1 MAQTETT
8 VITNNAACEDVYA
21 AILLGQVWDDPELDK
36 TGLNDAAVRAII
48 SHPKYEELRTRYNDL
63 EKAYCKLING
73 DKTVSRASYEVLLTS
88 FKEMAGSMQL
98 RGIDTIDDPYRN
110 GYTNYEYDKLIS
122 NQRGYESKHTYP
134 ESFFKYGNET
144 KSNHLINYIVSFAG
158 YDNYNR
164 GDELIQY
171 NDLKFLADRAMEIVH
186 GRAWRIPNDGLP
198 VTRIIHSEYTDDP
211 VNAFIK
217 IFGKYKLLKKYMI
230 NLHTKMY
237 TTVAVNRVATSIHQ
251 LAVEIMY
258 LNPIRITNDPIMA
271 SFTGDIIFGR
281 YRRGD
286 YINNFFIRD
295 IPDSHPLSYIP
306 KINGDITYKRK
317 TAYDDKRAKLIEK
330 INEANRELGVSEGD
344 ILYQTPSDIPPYP
357 EETTVITGNAPH
369 EDVLSAILLGPV
381 WNERVSF
388 TIAKGN
394 IDDAAVKRIIAHP
407 QYNELRNR
415 YNELEKAWCK
425 IINGD
430 TTITKQDWDGLVS
443 RFKELAGKMERR
455 GTPGEANAIWGIYNY
470 DRLLRKSPAPLEDDW
485 VKPILQYR
493 GGNQRTTI
501 SYIDGTRSYPNK
513 PIDYDGILFEV
524 AYPAEMIVWRNDTVA
539 KRDDTFK
546 VSDEYAADPVNAFVK
561 AFRILVDILPS
572 IKMLHTGEIVTEKT
586 WNRVAEYVNGK
597 VVEQMML
604 QPYPV
609 KKTSPEETFK
619 KYSLFYS
626 GNREQYYNNLVNNT
640 TNNTFL
646 YVAKLRQAITGLD
659 KSAYDEAKA
668 RIVTKIEAV
677 NLGQSNPLYKQDPA
691 DLPAYVDNRPYPIRM
706 PREHRGLPDYDKYFG
721 TNHWDNDLKVVFYYL
736 NGGQNLTSEIVGSTE
751 YARLN
756 AIGLQN
762 SNALASAKPIF
773 ADAIELWRDYHQAIA
788 NNQADVAKAKY
799 KLLIAKVDELI
810 IATGNPTMPA
820 ENGKVLSFSV
830 FLKPY
835 YTPEESLDKANAV
848 PYSISSWSKYFSPW
862 FTDRAGINRRA
873 MFAGNVD
880 GLNYRL
886 DPKNITGKVKALEYN
901 LDYANLGIWFLSF
914 IASDNR
920 DKPLK
925 LTSNYDFTGIK
936 GWVPVTK
943 DKFDEIKTAFSDYI
957 EAVFRDHFGLR
968 DLVSFPRPT
977 SEQINK
983 LAQLADVYGGSPE
996 TVRNFRL
1003 GNFHLTEELVPANF
1017 TPYSRRNEL
1026 NTAAGDLRKAISD
1039 YISTTTPTTAQYNAI
1054 VTEYNRI
1061 KAELATYNDYY
1072 NINRQFE
1079 GKYAITLDRA
1089 NIRLPEK
1096 RGASDNEYNDLLRR
1110 IRDYENQ
1117 ARAGYTT
1124 TNPQNEYRAL
1134 INKRTALVDEIN
1146 TYNRKYNYSATD
1158 GDKYI
1163 NPDIYTPEQPRN
1175 YTADE
1180 QLKVNGLNDR
1190 FLEVRRKLDAYK
1202 RALIPSYFLWND
1214 LNTNDT
1220 WHANTYRNEFLPHQ
1234 NYQGF
1239 QYILDH
1245 YNEWNTRLDN
1255 ISSNTDIPN
1264 IPKLIT
1270 VDKAE
1275 LDAQISEYRRD
1286 LAKHKTATN
1295 NNLYQALVEKYGTL
1309 GAAITSFNRKYQL
1322 DDPRFAVYGD
1332 LKLKPLEEPHENEGF
1347 SPLPQPINVG
1357 KLVQYPFD
1365 PTGVS
1370 KQNHVEEIY
1379 DLTDTN
1385 RNEFNYIIP
1394 RYAPFYAGS
1403 VKVER
1408 LDTEDNQPL
1417 VLEKDHDYYL
1427 GGHFGEMEPYVGGK
1441 QRIESLILFDDRR
1454 ITGRYKVTY
1463 QTLGGSFILDATG
1476 YAAQIANYLVNPLQ
1490 TPWAEIVGR
1499 PVNYPAKPH
1508 GHDVGELVGVQD
1520 LIDAILQL
1528 SAANREIA
1536 RAEAAQASAVADLL
1550 DETAAMRQLSRDT
1563 KANVQNLMNQVQE
1576 KYLEI
1581 KALIRNGNVVGGG
1594 GGGSSSADIDAA
1606 VYRMKNELTL
1616 LFTTM
1621 LNDKADDLSGKV
1633 KARLDAL
1640 SNRLD
1645 NINTVMN
1652 TAIEAKLREKD
1663 YVPYSATVRNR
1674 IDPNGVLRLTADKQ
1688 VGLPATGVN
1697 YLDPTNNAIITTR
1710 KTEIK
1715 RDTVVIRET
1724 ATGNKPVVSRVDD
1737 IHIGADGRTIGLSAT
1752 INNVLGTIS
1761 PPSITTATAV
1771 PVMTTS
1777 AMDIVK
1783 KVKVHTKGEENAP
1796 TNTLGGSKKVI
1807 YSLSS
1812 TDANL
1817 IGKHFFNAE
1826 GWTNVNDDLS
1836 QTTSYILNPA
1846 SSFAFTLKALQE
1858 LDGKIQAAA
1867 KGDFIPTSK
1876 LQSGNGVEAGK
1887 IVVADANKRIAS
1899 VGAINFSNANY
1910 NSDTLGVREGLYTD
1924 RYAAIAYNVMTSH
1937 TDIKYNLVTEFEKLR
1952 DNHRYNT
1959 RINKSGMS
1967 ATVPT
1972 DALKRMAQLPV
1983 YTGSTSEG
1991 YLVDLAKAKALIN
2004 FNSDQLSA
2012 EAVLGA
2018 TALAFKDTS
2027 NKLGD
2032 LERRVS
2038 AATGGRADYIPL
2050 DKIQAVVSDQ
2060 YEVLVADGRKG
2071 TLPSYLQFRDSKAAF
2086 ELRSDGIAVHYANL
2100 VVDDVKVKTSDA
2112 NAYKT
2117 ETFTETLRQADTVRL
2132 ENTER
2137 FAGGQLSNANIDK
2150 LKGYFDTATVVN
2162 LDNKRMFVAT
2172 TTNYGFTDNSTTTS
2186 FYNPGAIDAI
2196 LLGTLK
2202 HVDKRLVT
2210 LSTQYDGFSKS
2221 TSSALSA
2228 VTTKASSLEQ
2238 TTTQLSSRVTELEKG
2253 PTTRALNEVRT
2264 VGNNAQATANQAKS
2278 IADNN
2283 NSRLNTMDQLVSAAT
2298 SDVSRLKSDVN
2309 ALNGRI
2315 PNISIQGNAT
2325 DYATGKIPKFIET
2338 GKLSVSSVQFAV
2350 GSTTKVM
2357 NLSGTDLM
2365 YNGRFR
2371 PQEINLTSDIRK
2383 KENLSVITDALKR
2396 VLTLNGYFYNFKGS
2410 DEESVGLIAQQ
2421 VQKVLPSAVSED
2433 ADGTLSLNYNGIVA
2447 LLVEATREQEVRY
2460 YELLRRVEALEAK
2473 RK

>member
-8 VITNNAACEDVYA
+8 VIT
-21 AILLGQVWDDPELDK
+21 G
-36 TGLNDAAVRAII
+36 DA
-48 SHPKYEELRTRYNDL
+48 
-63 EKAYCKLING
+63 
-73 DKTVSRASYEVLLTS
+73 
-88 FKEMAGSMQL
+88 
-98 RGIDTIDDPYRN
+98 PY
-110 GYTNYEYDKLIS
+110 I
-122 NQRGYESKHTYP
+122 
-134 ESFFKYGNET
+134 
-144 KSNHLINYIVSFAG
+144 
-158 YDNYNR
+158 
-164 GDELIQY
+164 
-171 NDLKFLADRAMEIVH
+171 
-186 GRAWRIPNDGLP
+186 
-198 VTRIIHSEYTDDP
+198 
-211 VNAFIK
+211 
-217 IFGKYKLLKKYMI
+217 
-230 NLHTKMY
+230 
-237 TTVAVNRVATSIHQ
+237 
-251 LAVEIMY
+251 
-258 LNPIRITNDPIMA
+258 
-271 SFTGDIIFGR
+271 
-281 YRRGD
+281 
-286 YINNFFIRD
+286 
-295 IPDSHPLSYIP
+295 
-306 KINGDITYKRK
+306 
-317 TAYDDKRAKLIEK
+317 
-330 INEANRELGVSEGD
+330 
-344 ILYQTPSDIPPYP
+344 
-357 EETTVITGNAPH
+357 
-369 EDVLSAILLGPV
+369 DVLAAILLGPV
-381 WNERVSF
+381 WNNRVGF
-388 TIAKGN
+388 YFNKDG
-394 IDDAAVKRIIAHP
+394 IDDAAVKRIISHP
-407 QYNELRNR
+407 KYNELRDR
-415 YNELEKAWCK
+415 YNEVEKAWCR

-430 TTITKQDWDGLVS
+430 TSITKENWDGLVN
-443 RFKELAGKMERR
+443 RFKELAGRMDRK
-455 GTPGEANAIWGIYNY
+455 GSPGDQNALWGNY
-470 DRLLRKSPAPLEDDW
+470 GYRNLFRKSPAPSGEEW
-485 VKPILQYR
+485 VYPIVQFR
-493 GGNQRTTI
+493 GGNQRTTVN
-501 SYIDGTRSYPNK
+501 YVDGTRDYPGRS
-513 PIDYDGILFEV
+513 IDYGNLYFTVGAVI
-524 AYPAEMIVWRNDTVA
+524 EMIAWRNATVE

-546 VSDEYAADPVNAFVK
+546 ISDEYAADPVNAFVK
-561 AFRILVDILPS
+561 AFNILE
-572 IKMLHTGEIVTEKT
+572 EIVPSLNLLHGSIVTDKA
-586 WNRVAEYVNGK
+586 WNRIAEWVNEK
-597 VVEQMML
+597 VVEQML
-604 QPYPV
+604 LHPYPV
-609 KKTSPEETFK
+609 KKLAPKETLK
-619 KYSLFYS
+619 KYSLLYS
-626 GNREQYYNNLVNNT
+626 GNREQYFNNIVNAASPSNS
-640 TNNTFL
+640 L
-646 YVAKLRQAITGLD
+646 GILAKLRQAVSDLD
-659 KSAYDEAKA
+659 KNAYDTAKA
-668 RIVTKIEAV
+668 HLVAQIEAT
-677 NLGQSNPLYKQDPA
+677 NSAQSNPLYKQDPA

-736 NGGQNLTSEIVGSTE
+736 NGGQNLTSEIVGATE

-848 PYSISSWSKYFSPW
+848 PYSISSWSKYFSPR

-1054 VTEYNRI
+1054 VTEYNRL
-1061 KAELATYNDYY
+1061 KSELATYNDYY

-1079 GKYAITLDRA
+1079 GKYAITMDRA

-1110 IRDYENQ
+1110 VRDYENQ

-1134 INKRTALVDEIN
+1134 INKRTALVDEIS

-1180 QLKVNGLNDR
+1180 QLKINGLNDR

-1264 IPKLIT
+1264 IPKLIA

-1322 DDPRFAVYGD
+1322 DDPRFAVYSD
-1332 LKLKPLEEPHENEGF
+1332 LKLKPLEEPRENEGF

-1536 RAEAAQASAVADLL
+1536 RAEAVQASAVADLL

-1663 YVPYSATVRNR
+1663 YVPYSATVRNQ
-1674 IDPNGVLRLTADKQ
+1674 INANGVLRLTADKQ

-1771 PVMTTS
+1771 PAMTTS

-1899 VGAINFSNANY
+1899 VGAINFSNADY

-1967 ATVPT
+1967 VTVPT

-1983 YTGSTSEG
+1983 YTGSTNEG
-1991 YLVDLAKAKALIN
+1991 YLVDPAKAKALIN

-2032 LERRVS
+2032 LERRVN

-2050 DKIQAVVSDQ
+2050 EKIQAVVSDQ

-2100 VVDDVKVKTSDA
+2100 VVDDVKVKASDA

-2117 ETFTETLRQADTVRL
+2117 KTFTETLRQADTVRL
-2132 ENTER
+2132 ENSER

-2150 LKGYFDTATVVN
+2150 LKGYFDAATVVN

-2253 PTTRALNEVRT
+2253 PTTRALNEVRA
-2264 VGNNAQATANQAKS
+2264 VGNSAQATANQAKS

-2283 NSRLNTMDQLVSAAT
+2283 NSRLNAMDQLVSAAT

-2325 DYATGKIPKFIET
+2325 DYGTGKLPKFIES

>member
-8 VITNNAACEDVYA
+8 VIT
-21 AILLGQVWDDPELDK
+21 G
-36 TGLNDAAVRAII
+36 DA
-48 SHPKYEELRTRYNDL
+48 N
-63 EKAYCKLING
+63 
-73 DKTVSRASYEVLLTS
+73 
-88 FKEMAGSMQL
+88 
-98 RGIDTIDDPYRN
+98 
-110 GYTNYEYDKLIS
+110 
-122 NQRGYESKHTYP
+122 
-134 ESFFKYGNET
+134 
-144 KSNHLINYIVSFAG
+144 
-158 YDNYNR
+158 YDN
-164 GDELIQY
+164 
-171 NDLKFLADRAMEIVH
+171 
-186 GRAWRIPNDGLP
+186 
-198 VTRIIHSEYTDDP
+198 
-211 VNAFIK
+211 
-217 IFGKYKLLKKYMI
+217 
-230 NLHTKMY
+230 
-237 TTVAVNRVATSIHQ
+237 
-251 LAVEIMY
+251 
-258 LNPIRITNDPIMA
+258 
-271 SFTGDIIFGR
+271 
-281 YRRGD
+281 
-286 YINNFFIRD
+286 
-295 IPDSHPLSYIP
+295 
-306 KINGDITYKRK
+306 
-317 TAYDDKRAKLIEK
+317 
-330 INEANRELGVSEGD
+330 
-344 ILYQTPSDIPPYP
+344 
-357 EETTVITGNAPH
+357 
-369 EDVLSAILLGPV
+369 VLTAILLGPV
-381 WNERVSF
+381 WDERPAF
-388 TIAKGN
+388 KFNKDN
-394 IDDAAVKRIIAHP
+394 IDDAVVRNIIAHP
-407 QYNELRNR
+407 KYNELRNR
-415 YNELEKAWCK
+415 YNEMEKAWCK

-430 TTITKQDWDGLVS
+430 TTVTQQKWTELVNA
-443 RFKELAGKMERR
+443 FKEMASKMERP
-455 GTPGEANAIWGIYNY
+455 GTPGDVNAIWSIYSYN
-470 DRLLRKSPAPLEDDW
+470 DTQNKSPAPASDDW
-485 VKPILQYR
+485 VNPIVKYR
-493 GGNQRTTI
+493 GGYNNRMIHIMSGASEYPDRTIEYNNLTFHADRI
-501 SYIDGTRSYPNK
+501 PEI
-513 PIDYDGILFEV
+513 
-524 AYPAEMIVWRNDTVA
+524 IVWRNSIVA
-539 KRDDTFK
+539 KRDSIFK
-546 VSDEYAADPVNAFVK
+546 ISDEYAADPVNAFVK
-561 AFRILVDILPS
+561 SFRLLNDAVPAIQ
-572 IKMLHTGEIVTEKT
+572 MLHNGSLVTDKA

-597 VVEQMML
+597 LTEGML
-604 QPYPV
+604 LHPYPV
-609 KKTSPEETFK
+609 KKDNPKEILK
-619 KYSLFYS
+619 KYALFDSISKEPYHS
-626 GNREQYYNNLVNNT
+626 HLI
-640 TNNTFL
+640 TNDVGTPL
-646 YVAKLRQAITGLD
+646 TDVRRLRKAIEDHD
-659 KSAYDEAKA
+659 KSAYDKVKA
-668 RIVTKIEAV
+668 SLVSFIEL
-677 NLGQSNPLYKQDPA
+677 NNSGRSDPLFREGPA
-691 DLPAYVDNRPYPIRM
+691 DLPPYADPRPYPTIM

-848 PYSISSWSKYFSPW
+848 PYSISSWSKYFSPR

-1054 VTEYNRI
+1054 VTEYNRL

-1096 RGASDNEYNDLLRR
+1096 RGASDNEYDDLLRR

-1163 NPDIYTPEQPRN
+1163 NPDIYTPEQPRSF
-1175 YTADE
+1175 TAEE
-1180 QLKVNGLNDR
+1180 QLKINGLNDR

-1220 WHANTYRNEFLPHQ
+1220 WHANTYRNEFLTHQ

-1264 IPKLIT
+1264 IPKLIA

-1322 DDPRFAVYGD
+1322 DDPRFAVYSD
-1332 LKLKPLEEPHENEGF
+1332 LKLKPLEEPRENEGF

-1394 RYAPFYAGS
+1394 RYAPFYSNS
-1403 VKVER
+1403 VKIER

-1476 YAAQIANYLVNPLQ
+1476 YATQIANYLVNPLQ

-1499 PVNYPAKPH
+1499 PVNYPVKPH

-1536 RAEAAQASAVADLL
+1536 RAEAAQVSAVADLL

-1652 TAIEAKLREKD
+1652 TAIEAKLKEKD
-1663 YVPYSATVRNR
+1663 YVPYSATVRNQ
-1674 IDPNGVLRLTADKQ
+1674 INANGVLRLTTDKQ

-1724 ATGNKPVVSRVDD
+1724 AASNKPVVSRVDD

-1771 PVMTTS
+1771 PAMTTS

-1858 LDGKIQAAA
+1858 LDTKIQAAA

-1899 VGAINFSNANY
+1899 VGAINFTNADY
-1910 NSDTLGVREGLYTD
+1910 NNDTFGIAQGLYTPK
-1924 RYAAIAYNVMTSH
+1924 YAATEYNVMNGQSTF
-1937 TDIKYNLVTEFEKLR
+1937 KYNLVTEFEKLR
-1952 DNHRYNT
+1952 DSNSYNT

-1983 YTGSTSEG
+1983 YTGSTNEG
-1991 YLVDLAKAKALIN
+1991 YLVDPAKAKALIN

-2032 LERRVS
+2032 LERRVNT
-2038 AATGGRADYIPL
+2038 ATGGRGDYIPL
-2050 DKIQAVVSDQ
+2050 DKVQAVVSDQ

-2071 TLPSYLQFRDSKAAF
+2071 TLPNYLQFRDSKAAF

-2100 VVDDVKVKTSDA
+2100 IVDDVKVKTSDA

-2117 ETFTETLRQADTVRL
+2117 KTFTETLRQADTVRL

-2162 LDNKRMFVAT
+2162 LDDKRMFVAT

-2253 PTTRALNEVRT
+2253 PTTQALNEVRKI
-2264 VGNNAQATANQAKS
+2264 GNNAQATANQAKS

-2338 GKLSVSSVQFAV
+2338 GKLSVSSVQFAA

-2396 VLTLNGYFYNFKGS
+2396 LLTLNGYFYNFKGS

-2447 LLVEATREQEVRY
+2447 LLVEATREQEARY

>member
-8 VITNNAACEDVYA
+8 VIT
-21 AILLGQVWDDPELDK
+21 G
-36 TGLNDAAVRAII
+36 DA
-48 SHPKYEELRTRYNDL
+48 
-63 EKAYCKLING
+63 
-73 DKTVSRASYEVLLTS
+73 
-88 FKEMAGSMQL
+88 
-98 RGIDTIDDPYRN
+98 PY
-110 GYTNYEYDKLIS
+110 I
-122 NQRGYESKHTYP
+122 
-134 ESFFKYGNET
+134 
-144 KSNHLINYIVSFAG
+144 
-158 YDNYNR
+158 
-164 GDELIQY
+164 
-171 NDLKFLADRAMEIVH
+171 
-186 GRAWRIPNDGLP
+186 
-198 VTRIIHSEYTDDP
+198 
-211 VNAFIK
+211 
-217 IFGKYKLLKKYMI
+217 
-230 NLHTKMY
+230 
-237 TTVAVNRVATSIHQ
+237 
-251 LAVEIMY
+251 
-258 LNPIRITNDPIMA
+258 
-271 SFTGDIIFGR
+271 
-281 YRRGD
+281 
-286 YINNFFIRD
+286 
-295 IPDSHPLSYIP
+295 
-306 KINGDITYKRK
+306 
-317 TAYDDKRAKLIEK
+317 
-330 INEANRELGVSEGD
+330 
-344 ILYQTPSDIPPYP
+344 
-357 EETTVITGNAPH
+357 
-369 EDVLSAILLGPV
+369 DVLAAILLGPV
-381 WNERVSF
+381 WNNRVGF
-388 TIAKGN
+388 YFNKDE
-394 IDDAAVKRIIAHP
+394 IDDAAVKRIISHP
-407 QYNELRNR
+407 KYNELRDR
-415 YNELEKAWCK
+415 YNEVEKAWCR

-430 TTITKQDWDGLVS
+430 TSITKENWDGLVN
-443 RFKELAGKMERR
+443 RFKELAGRMDRK
-455 GTPGEANAIWGIYNY
+455 GYPGDQNAFWVNCDYRN
-470 DRLLRKSPAPLEDDW
+470 LFRKSPAPSGEEW
-485 VKPILQYR
+485 VYSIVQYR
-493 GGNQRTTI
+493 GGNQRTTVN
-501 SYIDGTRSYPNK
+501 YVDGTRNYPGIS
-513 PIDYDGILFEV
+513 IDYGNLDFTVNVVI
-524 AYPAEMIVWRNDTVA
+524 EMIAWRNATVE

-546 VSDEYAADPVNAFVK
+546 ISDEYAADPVNAFVK
-561 AFRILVDILPS
+561 AFNILE
-572 IKMLHTGEIVTEKT
+572 EIVPSLNLLHGSIVTDKA
-586 WNRVAEYVNGK
+586 WNRIAEWVNEK
-597 VVEQMML
+597 VVEQML
-604 QPYPV
+604 LHPYPV
-609 KKTSPEETFK
+609 KKLAPKETLK
-619 KYSLFYS
+619 KYSLLYS
-626 GNREQYYNNLVNNT
+626 GNREQYFNNIVNAASPGNS
-640 TNNTFL
+640 L
-646 YVAKLRQAITGLD
+646 GILAKLRQAVSDLD
-659 KSAYDEAKA
+659 KNAYDTAKA
-668 RIVTKIEAV
+668 RLVAQIEAT
-677 NLGQSNPLYKQDPA
+677 NSAQSNPLYKQDPA

-848 PYSISSWSKYFSPW
+848 PYSISNWSKYFSPR
-862 FTDRAGINRRA
+862 FTDRAGINRRT

-957 EAVFRDHFGLR
+957 EATFRDHFGLR

-1026 NTAAGDLRKAISD
+1026 NTAVGDLRKAISD

-1054 VTEYNRI
+1054 VTEYNRL

-1079 GKYAITLDRA
+1079 GKYAITMDRA

-1180 QLKVNGLNDR
+1180 QLKINGLNDR

-1255 ISSNTDIPN
+1255 ISSNMDIPN
-1264 IPKLIT
+1264 IPKLIA

-1286 LAKHKTATN
+1286 LAKHKTTTN

-1322 DDPRFAVYGD
+1322 DDPRFAVYSD

-1476 YAAQIANYLVNPLQ
+1476 YATQIANYLVNPLQ

-1508 GHDVGELVGVQD
+1508 GHDAGELVGVQD

-1645 NINTVMN
+1645 NINAVMN

-1663 YVPYSATVRNR
+1663 YVPYSATIRNR

-1697 YLDPTNNAIITTR
+1697 YLDPNNSSVVTTR
-1710 KTEIK
+1710 NTEV
-1715 RDTVVIRET
+1715 TPNNVIVSET
-1724 ATGNKPVVSRVDD
+1724 AAGNKPVINRVNDVRLGSTGRVISVS
-1737 IHIGADGRTIGLSAT
+1737 
-1752 INNVLGTIS
+1752 GTIDNLARLS
-1761 PPSITTATAV
+1761 ETPSITTATSV
-1771 PVMTTS
+1771 PAMVTS
-1777 AMDIVK
+1777 AMDIIK
-1783 KVKVHTKGEENAP
+1783 KVKVHTKGEESAP
-1796 TNTLGGSKKVI
+1796 TNTLGGNKKVV

-1812 TDANL
+1812 TDTNL
-1817 IGKHFFNAE
+1817 ISKHFFNSE
-1826 GWTNVNDDLS
+1826 IFVTVNEDGS
-1836 QTTSYILNPA
+1836 TTSGYGLNQT
-1846 SSFAFTLKALQE
+1846 SSFAFTVKALQE
-1858 LDGKIQAAA
+1858 LDTKIQAAA
-1867 KGDFIPTSK
+1867 RGDFIPTAK
-1876 LQSGNGVEAGK
+1876 LPSGDVTEAGK
-1887 IVVADANKRIAS
+1887 IVVADANKKIKS

-1910 NSDTLGVREGLYTD
+1910 NSDMFGIAQGLYTPK
-1924 RYAAIAYNVMTSH
+1924 YAATEYNVMDGQSTF
-1937 TDIKYNLVTEFEKLR
+1937 KYNLVTEFEKLR
-1952 DNHRYNT
+1952 DSNSYNT

-1967 ATVPT
+1967 PTVPT

-1991 YLVDLAKAKALIN
+1991 YLVDLAEAKELTN

-2012 EAVLGA
+2012 ESLLGA
-2018 TALAFKDTS
+2018 TALAFKDTN

-2032 LERRVS
+2032 LERRVN

-2050 DKIQAVVSDQ
+2050 EKIQAVVSDQ

-2071 TLPSYLQFRDSKAAF
+2071 TLPNYLQFRDSKVAF

-2117 ETFTETLRQADTVRL
+2117 KTFTETLRQADTVRL

-2162 LDNKRMFVAT
+2162 VDDKRMFVAT

-2253 PTTRALNEVRT
+2253 PTTQALNEVRA
-2264 VGNNAQATANQAKS
+2264 VGNSAQATANQAKS

-2283 NSRLNTMDQLVSAAT
+2283 NSRLNAMDKLVSTAT
-2298 SDVSRLKSDVN
+2298 SDVARLKSDVN
-2309 ALNGRI
+2309 SLNGRI
-2315 PNISIQGNAT
+2315 PNISVQSNAT
-2325 DYATGKIPKFIET
+2325 DYGTGKLPKFIES

>member
-8 VITNNAACEDVYA
+8 VITGNA
-21 AILLGQVWDDPELDK
+21 
-36 TGLNDAAVRAII
+36 N
-48 SHPKYEELRTRYNDL
+48 
-63 EKAYCKLING
+63 
-73 DKTVSRASYEVLLTS
+73 
-88 FKEMAGSMQL
+88 
-98 RGIDTIDDPYRN
+98 
-110 GYTNYEYDKLIS
+110 
-122 NQRGYESKHTYP
+122 
-134 ESFFKYGNET
+134 
-144 KSNHLINYIVSFAG
+144 
-158 YDNYNR
+158 
-164 GDELIQY
+164 
-171 NDLKFLADRAMEIVH
+171 
-186 GRAWRIPNDGLP
+186 
-198 VTRIIHSEYTDDP
+198 
-211 VNAFIK
+211 
-217 IFGKYKLLKKYMI
+217 
-230 NLHTKMY
+230 
-237 TTVAVNRVATSIHQ
+237 
-251 LAVEIMY
+251 
-258 LNPIRITNDPIMA
+258 
-271 SFTGDIIFGR
+271 
-281 YRRGD
+281 
-286 YINNFFIRD
+286 
-295 IPDSHPLSYIP
+295 
-306 KINGDITYKRK
+306 
-317 TAYDDKRAKLIEK
+317 YDD
-330 INEANRELGVSEGD
+330 
-344 ILYQTPSDIPPYP
+344 
-357 EETTVITGNAPH
+357 
-369 EDVLSAILLGPV
+369 VLTAILLGPV
-381 WNERVSF
+381 WDERPSF
-388 TIAKGN
+388 HFGKYN
-394 IDDAAVKRIIAHP
+394 ISDITVRDIIAHP
-407 QYNELRNR
+407 KYNELRNR
-415 YNELEKAWCK
+415 YNEVEKAWCK
-425 IINGD
+425 LVNGD
-430 TTITKQDWDGLVS
+430 TSITKQKWDGLINS
-443 RFKELAGKMERR
+443 FKELAGKMERR
-455 GTPGEANAIWGIYNY
+455 GAAGDANDLWGIYNY
-470 DRLLRKSPAPLEDDW
+470 NHLQGKSPAPEGESW
-485 VKPILQYR
+485 VDPIVKYR
-493 GGNQRTTI
+493 GSSNRRAIHLTDGMEPYPSDTI
-501 SYIDGTRSYPNK
+501 
-513 PIDYDGILFEV
+513 
-524 AYPAEMIVWRNDTVA
+524 AYNSIQFDALRVPEIIAWRNNIIA

-546 VSDEYAADPVNAFVK
+546 ISDEYAADPVNAFVK
-561 AFRILVDILPS
+561 SFRLFNDAVSATKLLCNGS
-572 IKMLHTGEIVTEKT
+572 IVTDKA
-586 WNRVAEYVNGK
+586 WNRIAEYVNGK
-597 VVEQMML
+597 LTETML
-604 QPYPV
+604 LHPYPV
-609 KKTSPEETFK
+609 KKDNPKEILK
-619 KYSLFYS
+619 KYAMFSS
-626 GNREQYYNNLVNNT
+626 DTREGYHDLVIARDNGTPLT
-640 TNNTFL
+640 T
-646 YVAKLRQAITGLD
+646 VRKLHQAITDLD
-659 KSAYDEAKA
+659 KNAYDSNKAKL
-668 RIVTKIEAV
+668 VSLIEL
-677 NLGQSNPLYKQDPA
+677 NNSGRSDPLFREDPV
-691 DLPAYVDNRPYPIRM
+691 DLPAYVDSRPYPIQM

-736 NGGQNLTSEIVGSTE
+736 NGGQNLTSEIVGATE

-788 NNQADVAKAKY
+788 NNQADIAKAKY

-835 YTPEESLDKANAV
+835 YTPEESLDKANAE
-848 PYSISSWSKYFSPW
+848 PWASSRWSKYFT
-862 FTDRAGINRRA
+862 FQFDDKAGITHRT
-873 MFAGNVD
+873 MFAGSAD

-886 DPKNITGKVKALEYN
+886 DPKDITGKARALEYS

-914 IASDNR
+914 IAADNR

-943 DKFDEIKTAFSDYI
+943 DKFDEIKAAFIDYI

-968 DLVSFPRPT
+968 SLITFQRPT
-977 SEQINK
+977 NEQTNR
-983 LAQLADVYGGSPE
+983 LARLADVRGGSPE
-996 TVRNFRL
+996 TVQDFRNS
-1003 GNFHLTEELVPANF
+1003 NFHLTSELVPANF
-1017 TPYSRRNEL
+1017 TPYSRRSEL

-1054 VTEYNRI
+1054 VTEYNRL

-1079 GKYAITLDRA
+1079 GKYAITMDRA

-1110 IRDYENQ
+1110 VRDYENQ

-1124 TNPQNEYRAL
+1124 ANPQNEYRAL

-1163 NPDIYTPEQPRN
+1163 NPDIYTPEQPRSF
-1175 YTADE
+1175 TAEE
-1180 QLKVNGLNDR
+1180 QLKINGLNDR

-1214 LNTNDT
+1214 LNANDT
-1220 WHANTYRNEFLPHQ
+1220 WHANTYRNEFLTHQ

-1264 IPKLIT
+1264 IPKLIA
-1270 VDKAE
+1270 VDKAG
-1275 LDAQISEYRRD
+1275 LDAQISKYRRD

-1295 NNLYQALVEKYGTL
+1295 NNLYQALVDKYGTL
-1309 GAAITSFNRKYQL
+1309 GAAITNFNRKYQL
-1322 DDPRFAVYGD
+1322 DDPRFAVYSD
-1332 LKLKPLEEPHENEGF
+1332 LKLRALEEPRENEGF

-1365 PTGVS
+1365 PTGIS

-1476 YAAQIANYLVNPLQ
+1476 YATQIANYLVNPLQ

-1536 RAEAAQASAVADLL
+1536 KAEAAQASAVADLL

-1621 LNDKADDLSGKV
+1621 LNDKADDLVGKV

-1652 TAIEAKLREKD
+1652 TAIEAKLKEKD
-1663 YVPYSATVRNR
+1663 YVPYSATVRNQ
-1674 IDPNGVLRLTADKQ
+1674 ISANGVLRLTADKQ

-1737 IHIGADGRTIGLSAT
+1737 VHIGADGNAIGLSTT
-1752 INNVLGTIS
+1752 INNVLGTIA

-1771 PVMTTS
+1771 PAMTTS

-1783 KVKVHTKGEENAP
+1783 KVKVHTKGEESAP
-1796 TNTLGGSKKVI
+1796 ANTLGGSKKVI

-1826 GWTNVNDDLS
+1826 GWVNVNDDLS

-1867 KGDFIPTSK
+1867 KGDFIPTSR
-1876 LQSGNGVEAGK
+1876 LQSGNGIEAGK
-1887 IVVADANKRIAS
+1887 IVVADANKKISS
-1899 VGAINFSNANY
+1899 VGAINFTNAEY

-1924 RYAAIAYNVMTSH
+1924 KYAATAYNVMTNR
-1937 TDIKYNLVTEFEKLR
+1937 TDLKYNLVTEFEKLR
-1952 DNHRYNT
+1952 DNHSYNT

-1991 YLVDLAKAKALIN
+1991 YLVDLAKAKELIH
-2004 FNSDQLSA
+2004 FNNDQLST
-2012 EAVLGA
+2012 ESVLGA
-2018 TALAFKDTS
+2018 TALAFKDTN

-2032 LERRVS
+2032 LERRVN

-2050 DKIQAVVSDQ
+2050 EKIQAVVSDQ

-2071 TLPSYLQFRDSKAAF
+2071 TLPNYLQFRDSKAAF

-2100 VVDDVKVKTSDA
+2100 VVDDVKVKASDA

-2117 ETFTETLRQADTVRL
+2117 KTFTETLRQADTVRL

-2137 FAGGQLSNANIDK
+2137 FAGDQLSNANIDK

-2162 LDNKRMFVAT
+2162 VDDKRMFVAT
-2172 TTNYGFTDNSTTTS
+2172 TTNYGFTNNDSSTS

-2202 HVDKRLVT
+2202 HVDKRLTT

-2221 TSSALSA
+2221 TSTALGS
-2228 VTTKASSLEQ
+2228 VTAKASSLEQ

-2253 PTTRALNEVRT
+2253 PTTAALNKVRT
-2264 VGNNAQATANQAKS
+2264 VGNDAQATANQAKS

-2283 NSRLNTMDQLVSAAT
+2283 NSRLNAMDKLVSAAT
-2298 SDVSRLKSDVN
+2298 SDVARLKSDVN
-2309 ALNGRI
+2309 SLNGRI

-2460 YELLRRVEALEAK
+2460 YELLHRVEALEAK

>member
-8 VITNNAACEDVYA
+8 VITGNA
-21 AILLGQVWDDPELDK
+21 
-36 TGLNDAAVRAII
+36 N
-48 SHPKYEELRTRYNDL
+48 
-63 EKAYCKLING
+63 
-73 DKTVSRASYEVLLTS
+73 
-88 FKEMAGSMQL
+88 
-98 RGIDTIDDPYRN
+98 
-110 GYTNYEYDKLIS
+110 
-122 NQRGYESKHTYP
+122 
-134 ESFFKYGNET
+134 
-144 KSNHLINYIVSFAG
+144 
-158 YDNYNR
+158 
-164 GDELIQY
+164 
-171 NDLKFLADRAMEIVH
+171 
-186 GRAWRIPNDGLP
+186 
-198 VTRIIHSEYTDDP
+198 
-211 VNAFIK
+211 
-217 IFGKYKLLKKYMI
+217 
-230 NLHTKMY
+230 
-237 TTVAVNRVATSIHQ
+237 
-251 LAVEIMY
+251 
-258 LNPIRITNDPIMA
+258 
-271 SFTGDIIFGR
+271 
-281 YRRGD
+281 
-286 YINNFFIRD
+286 
-295 IPDSHPLSYIP
+295 
-306 KINGDITYKRK
+306 
-317 TAYDDKRAKLIEK
+317 YDD
-330 INEANRELGVSEGD
+330 
-344 ILYQTPSDIPPYP
+344 
-357 EETTVITGNAPH
+357 
-369 EDVLSAILLGPV
+369 VLVAILLGPV
-381 WNERVSF
+381 WDERPSF
-388 TIAKGN
+388 HFGKYNISDIAVR
-394 IDDAAVKRIIAHP
+394 DIIAHP
-407 QYNELRNR
+407 KYNELRNR
-415 YNELEKAWCK
+415 YNEVEKAWCK
-425 IINGD
+425 LINGD
-430 TTITKQDWDGLVS
+430 TSITKQKWDELVNS
-443 RFKELAGKMERR
+443 FKELAGKMERR
-455 GTPGEANAIWGIYNY
+455 GVPGEANDLWGIYNY
-470 DRLLRKSPAPLEDDW
+470 YHLQDKSPAPEGESW
-485 VKPILQYR
+485 VDPIVKYR
-493 GGNQRTTI
+493 GSSNRRAIHLTDGMEQYPSDTI
-501 SYIDGTRSYPNK
+501 
-513 PIDYDGILFEV
+513 
-524 AYPAEMIVWRNDTVA
+524 AYNSIQFDALRVPEIIIWRNNIIA
-539 KRDDTFK
+539 KRDNTFK

-561 AFRILVDILPS
+561 SFRLLNDAISATKILHDGSV
-572 IKMLHTGEIVTEKT
+572 VTDKA
-586 WNRVAEYVNGK
+586 WNRIAEYVNNK
-597 VVEQMML
+597 LTETML
-604 QPYPV
+604 LHPYPV
-609 KKTSPEETFK
+609 KKDNPKETLKRYAMF
-619 KYSLFYS
+619 SLDT
-626 GNREQYYNNLVNNT
+626 REGYHNLVIARDNGTPLT
-640 TNNTFL
+640 T
-646 YVAKLRQAITGLD
+646 VRKLRQAITDLD
-659 KSAYDEAKA
+659 KNAYDSNKA
-668 RIVTKIEAV
+668 ELVSFIEL
-677 NLGQSNPLYKQDPA
+677 NNGGRSDPLFREDPA
-691 DLPAYVDNRPYPIRM
+691 DLPAYVDSRPYPIQM

-788 NNQADVAKAKY
+788 NNQADIAKAKY

-835 YTPEESLDKANAV
+835 YTPEESLDKANAE
-848 PYSISSWSKYFSPW
+848 PWSSARWSKYFTSQ
-862 FTDRAGINRRA
+862 FDDKAGINRRT
-873 MFAGNVD
+873 MFAGSAD
-880 GLNYRL
+880 GLNYKL
-886 DPKNITGKVKALEYN
+886 DPKDIAGKARALEYN

-914 IASDNR
+914 IAADNR

-943 DKFDEIKTAFSDYI
+943 DKFDEIKSAFIDYI

-968 DLVSFPRPT
+968 GLVTFARPT
-977 SEQINK
+977 AEQTNK
-983 LAQLADVYGGSPE
+983 LAQLADVRGGSPE
-996 TVRNFRL
+996 TVRDFRY
-1003 GNFHLTEELVPANF
+1003 GNFHLTSELVPANF
-1017 TPYSRRNEL
+1017 TPYGRRSEL

-1054 VTEYNRI
+1054 VTEYNRL

-1072 NINRQFE
+1072 NTNRQFE
-1079 GKYAITLDRA
+1079 GKYAITMDRA

-1180 QLKVNGLNDR
+1180 QLKINGLNDH

-1264 IPKLIT
+1264 IPKLIA

-1275 LDAQISEYRRD
+1275 LDTQISEYRRD
-1286 LAKHKTATN
+1286 LAKHKAATN
-1295 NNLYQALVEKYGTL
+1295 NNLYQALVDKYGTL
-1309 GAAITSFNRKYQL
+1309 GAAITNFNRKYQL
-1322 DDPRFAVYGD
+1322 DDPRFAVYSD
-1332 LKLKPLEEPHENEGF
+1332 LKLKPLEEPRENEGF

-1394 RYAPFYAGS
+1394 RYAPFYSSS
-1403 VKVER
+1403 VKIER

-1476 YAAQIANYLVNPLQ
+1476 YATQIANYLVNPLQ

-1499 PVNYPAKPH
+1499 PVNYPVKPH

-1536 RAEAAQASAVADLL
+1536 KAEAAQASAVADLL

-1674 IDPNGVLRLTADKQ
+1674 IDPNGVLRLTVDKQ

-1697 YLDPTNNAIITTR
+1697 YLDPNNSSVVTTR
-1710 KTEIK
+1710 NTEV
-1715 RDTVVIRET
+1715 TPNSVIVSET
-1724 ATGNKPVVSRVDD
+1724 AAGNKPVINRVNDVRLGSTGRVISVS
-1737 IHIGADGRTIGLSAT
+1737 
-1752 INNVLGTIS
+1752 GTIDNLARLS
-1761 PPSITTATAV
+1761 ETPSITTATSV
-1771 PVMTTS
+1771 PAMVTS
-1777 AMDIVK
+1777 AMDIVN
-1783 KVKVHTKGEENAP
+1783 KVKVHTKGEESAP

-1812 TDANL
+1812 TDTNL
-1817 IGKHFFNAE
+1817 ISKHFFNSE
-1826 GWTNVNDDLS
+1826 SVVTVNEDGSTTPGYGLN
-1836 QTTSYILNPA
+1836 QT
-1846 SSFAFTLKALQE
+1846 SSFAFTVKALQE
-1858 LDGKIQAAA
+1858 LDTKIQAAA
-1867 KGDFIPTSK
+1867 RGDFIPTAK
-1876 LQSGNGVEAGK
+1876 LPSSDATEAGK
-1887 IVVADANKRIAS
+1887 IVVADANKKIKS
-1899 VGAINFSNANY
+1899 VGAINFSNASY
-1910 NSDTLGVREGLYTD
+1910 NSDTFGVAQGLYTPK
-1924 RYAAIAYNVMTSH
+1924 YASAEYNVMNGQS
-1937 TDIKYNLVTEFEKLR
+1937 IFKYNLVTEFEKLR
-1952 DNHRYNT
+1952 DNNSYNT

-1967 ATVPT
+1967 ATAPT
-1972 DALKRMAQLPV
+1972 DALKHMAQLPV

-1991 YLVDLAKAKALIN
+1991 YLVDLVKAKELTN
-2004 FNSDQLSA
+2004 FNSDQLST
-2012 EAVLGA
+2012 ESLLGA
-2018 TALAFKDTS
+2018 TALAFKDTN

-2032 LERRVS
+2032 LERRVN

-2050 DKIQAVVSDQ
+2050 EKIQAVVSDQ

-2071 TLPSYLQFRDSKAAF
+2071 TLPNYLQFRDSKAAF

-2117 ETFTETLRQADTVRL
+2117 KTFTETLRQADTVRL

-2137 FAGGQLSNANIDK
+2137 YAGGQLSNANIDK

-2162 LDNKRMFVAT
+2162 VDDKRMFVAT
-2172 TTNYGFTDNSTTTS
+2172 TTNYGFTDNDSSTS

-2221 TSSALSA
+2221 TSTALSS
-2228 VTTKASSLEQ
+2228 VTAKATSLEQ

-2253 PTTRALNEVRT
+2253 PTTAALNEVRT
-2264 VGNNAQATANQAKS
+2264 IGNNAQATANQAKS

-2283 NSRLNTMDQLVSAAT
+2283 NSRLNAMDQLVSAAT

-2338 GKLSVSSVQFAV
+2338 GKLSVSSVQFAA

-2396 VLTLNGYFYNFKGS
+2396 LLTLNGYFYNFKGS

-2447 LLVEATREQEVRY
+2447 LLVEATREQEARY
-2460 YELLRRVEALEAK
+2460 FDLLRRVEALEKK

>member
-1 MAQTETT
+1 MAQT
-8 VITNNAACEDVYA
+8 
-21 AILLGQVWDDPELDK
+21 K
-36 TGLNDAAVRAII
+36 
-48 SHPKYEELRTRYNDL
+48 
-63 EKAYCKLING
+63 
-73 DKTVSRASYEVLLTS
+73 
-88 FKEMAGSMQL
+88 
-98 RGIDTIDDPYRN
+98 
-110 GYTNYEYDKLIS
+110 
-122 NQRGYESKHTYP
+122 
-134 ESFFKYGNET
+134 
-144 KSNHLINYIVSFAG
+144 
-158 YDNYNR
+158 
-164 GDELIQY
+164 
-171 NDLKFLADRAMEIVH
+171 
-186 GRAWRIPNDGLP
+186 
-198 VTRIIHSEYTDDP
+198 
-211 VNAFIK
+211 
-217 IFGKYKLLKKYMI
+217 
-230 NLHTKMY
+230 
-237 TTVAVNRVATSIHQ
+237 
-251 LAVEIMY
+251 
-258 LNPIRITNDPIMA
+258 
-271 SFTGDIIFGR
+271 
-281 YRRGD
+281 
-286 YINNFFIRD
+286 
-295 IPDSHPLSYIP
+295 
-306 KINGDITYKRK
+306 
-317 TAYDDKRAKLIEK
+317 
-330 INEANRELGVSEGD
+330 
-344 ILYQTPSDIPPYP
+344 
-357 EETTVITGNAPH
+357 TTVITGNANYD
-369 EDVLSAILLGPV
+369 DVLVAILLGPV
-381 WNERVSF
+381 WDERPSF
-388 TIAKGN
+388 HFGKYNISDIAVR
-394 IDDAAVKRIIAHP
+394 DIIAHP
-407 QYNELRNR
+407 KYNELRNR
-415 YNELEKAWCK
+415 YNEVEKAWCK

-430 TTITKQDWDGLVS
+430 TTITQQKWDGLVNS
-443 RFKELAGKMERR
+443 FKELAGKMERR
-455 GTPGEANAIWGIYNY
+455 GVPGEANDLWGIYNY
-470 DRLLRKSPAPLEDDW
+470 YHLQDKSPAPEGESW
-485 VKPILQYR
+485 VDPIVKYR
-493 GGNQRTTI
+493 GSSNRRAIHLTDGMEQYPSDTI
-501 SYIDGTRSYPNK
+501 
-513 PIDYDGILFEV
+513 
-524 AYPAEMIVWRNDTVA
+524 AYNSIQFDALRVPEIISWRNNIVA
-539 KRDDTFK
+539 KRDNTFK
-546 VSDEYAADPVNAFVK
+546 VSDEYATDPVNAFVK
-561 AFRILVDILPS
+561 SFRLLNDAVAAT
-572 IKMLHTGEIVTEKT
+572 KMLHNGSVVTDKA
-586 WNRVAEYVNGK
+586 WNRIAEYVNNK
-597 VVEQMML
+597 LTETML
-604 QPYPV
+604 LHPYPV
-609 KKTSPEETFK
+609 KKDNPKETLKRYAMF
-619 KYSLFYS
+619 SS
-626 GNREQYYNNLVNNT
+626 DTREGYHNLVIARDNGTSLT
-640 TNNTFL
+640 TIR
-646 YVAKLRQAITGLD
+646 KLRQAITDLD
-659 KSAYDEAKA
+659 KNSYDSNKA
-668 RIVTKIEAV
+668 ELVSFIEL
-677 NLGQSNPLYKQDPA
+677 NNSGRSDPLFREDPA
-691 DLPAYVDNRPYPIRM
+691 DLPAYVDSRPYPVRM

-721 TNHWDNDLKVVFYYL
+721 TNHWDNDLKVIFYYL

-788 NNQADVAKAKY
+788 NNQADIAKAKY
-799 KLLIAKVDELI
+799 KLLVAKVDELI

-835 YTPEESLDKANAV
+835 YTPEESLNKANAE
-848 PYSISSWSKYFSPW
+848 PWSSARWSKYFTSQ
-862 FTDRAGINRRA
+862 FDDKAGINRRT
-873 MFAGNVD
+873 MFAGSAN
-880 GLNYRL
+880 GLNYKL
-886 DPKNITGKVKALEYN
+886 DPKDIAGKARALEYN
-901 LDYANLGIWFLSF
+901 LDYANLGIWFLSL
-914 IASDNR
+914 IAADNR
-920 DKPLK
+920 DRPLK

-943 DKFDEIKTAFSDYI
+943 DKFDEIKAAFIDYI

-968 DLVSFPRPT
+968 GLVTFPRPT
-977 SEQINK
+977 TEQTNK
-983 LAQLADVYGGSPE
+983 LARLADVRGGSPE
-996 TVRNFRL
+996 TVQDFRNS
-1003 GNFHLTEELVPANF
+1003 NFHLTSELVPANF
-1017 TPYSRRNEL
+1017 TPYSRRSEL

-1054 VTEYNRI
+1054 VTEYNRL

-1072 NINRQFE
+1072 NTNRQFE
-1079 GKYAITLDRA
+1079 GKYAITMDRA

-1180 QLKVNGLNDR
+1180 QLKINGLNDR

-1255 ISSNTDIPN
+1255 IGNNTDIPN
-1264 IPKLIT
+1264 IPKLIA

-1275 LDAQISEYRRD
+1275 LDTQISEYRRD
-1286 LAKHKTATN
+1286 LAKHKAATN
-1295 NNLYQALVEKYGTL
+1295 NNLYQALVDKYGTL
-1309 GAAITSFNRKYQL
+1309 GAAITNFNRKYQL
-1322 DDPRFAVYGD
+1322 DDPIFAVYSD
-1332 LKLKPLEEPHENEGF
+1332 LKLKPLEEPRENEGF

-1394 RYAPFYAGS
+1394 RYAPFYSNS
-1403 VKVER
+1403 VKIER

-1490 TPWAEIVGR
+1490 MPWAEIVGR
-1499 PVNYPAKPH
+1499 PVNYPVKPH

-1536 RAEAAQASAVADLL
+1536 KAEAAQASAVADLL

-1563 KANVQNLMNQVQE
+1563 KANVHNLMNQVQE

-1581 KALIRNGNVVGGG
+1581 KALIRNGNVVG

-1633 KARLDAL
+1633 KARLGAL

-1697 YLDPTNNAIITTR
+1697 YLDPNNSSVITTR
-1710 KTEIK
+1710 NTEV
-1715 RDTVVIRET
+1715 TPNSVIVSET
-1724 ATGNKPVVSRVDD
+1724 AAGNKPVINHVNDVRLGSTGRVISVS
-1737 IHIGADGRTIGLSAT
+1737 
-1752 INNVLGTIS
+1752 GTIDNLARLS
-1761 PPSITTATAV
+1761 ETPSITTATSV
-1771 PVMTTS
+1771 PAMVTS
-1777 AMDIVK
+1777 AMDIIK
-1783 KVKVHTKGEENAP
+1783 KVKVHTKGEESAP
-1796 TNTLGGSKKVI
+1796 TNTLGGNKKVV

-1812 TDANL
+1812 TDTNL
-1817 IGKHFFNAE
+1817 ISKHFFNSE
-1826 GWTNVNDDLS
+1826 SFVTVNEDGS
-1836 QTTSYILNPA
+1836 TTSGYGLNQT
-1846 SSFAFTLKALQE
+1846 SSFAFTVKALQE
-1858 LDGKIQAAA
+1858 LDTKIQAAA
-1867 KGDFIPTSK
+1867 RGDFIPTAK
-1876 LQSGNGVEAGK
+1876 LPSGDATEAGK
-1887 IVVADANKRIAS
+1887 IIVADANKKIKS

-1910 NSDTLGVREGLYTD
+1910 NSDTFGIVQGLYTPK
-1924 RYAAIAYNVMTSH
+1924 YASTEYNVMNGQSTF
-1937 TDIKYNLVTEFEKLR
+1937 KYNLVTEFEKLR
-1952 DNHRYNT
+1952 DNHSYNT

-1991 YLVDLAKAKALIN
+1991 YLVDLAKAKELTN
-2004 FNSDQLSA
+2004 FNNDQLST
-2012 EAVLGA
+2012 ESLLGA
-2018 TALAFKDTS
+2018 TALAFKDTN

-2032 LERRVS
+2032 LERRVN

-2050 DKIQAVVSDQ
+2050 EKIQAVVSDQ

-2071 TLPSYLQFRDSKAAF
+2071 TLPNYLQFRDSKAAF

-2117 ETFTETLRQADTVRL
+2117 KTFTETLRQADTVRL

-2162 LDNKRMFVAT
+2162 VDDKRMFVAT
-2172 TTNYGFTDNSTTTS
+2172 TTNYGFIDNDSSTS

-2221 TSSALSA
+2221 TSTALSS
-2228 VTTKASSLEQ
+2228 VTAKATSLEQ

-2253 PTTRALNEVRT
+2253 PTTAALNEVRT

-2309 ALNGRI
+2309 ALNSRI

-2338 GKLSVSSVQFAV
+2338 GKLSVSSVQFAA

-2357 NLSGTDLM
+2357 NLSGADLM

-2396 VLTLNGYFYNFKGS
+2396 LLTLNGYFYNFKGS

-2433 ADGTLSLNYNGIVA
+2433 TDGTLSLNYNGIVA
-2447 LLVEATREQEVRY
+2447 LLVEATREQEARY
-2460 YELLRRVEALEAK
+2460 FDLLRRVEALEKK

>member
-1 MAQTETT
+1 
-8 VITNNAACEDVYA
+8 
-21 AILLGQVWDDPELDK
+21 
-36 TGLNDAAVRAII
+36 
-48 SHPKYEELRTRYNDL
+48 
-63 EKAYCKLING
+63 
-73 DKTVSRASYEVLLTS
+73 
-88 FKEMAGSMQL
+88 
-98 RGIDTIDDPYRN
+98 
-110 GYTNYEYDKLIS
+110 
-122 NQRGYESKHTYP
+122 
-134 ESFFKYGNET
+134 
-144 KSNHLINYIVSFAG
+144 
-158 YDNYNR
+158 
-164 GDELIQY
+164 
-171 NDLKFLADRAMEIVH
+171 
-186 GRAWRIPNDGLP
+186 
-198 VTRIIHSEYTDDP
+198 
-211 VNAFIK
+211 
-217 IFGKYKLLKKYMI
+217 MI
-230 NLHTKMY
+230 
-237 TTVAVNRVATSIHQ
+237 A
-251 LAVEIMY
+251 
-258 LNPIRITNDPIMA
+258 
-271 SFTGDIIFGR
+271 
-281 YRRGD
+281 
-286 YINNFFIRD
+286 
-295 IPDSHPLSYIP
+295 
-306 KINGDITYKRK
+306 
-317 TAYDDKRAKLIEK
+317 
-330 INEANRELGVSEGD
+330 
-344 ILYQTPSDIPPYP
+344 
-357 EETTVITGNAPH
+357 
-369 EDVLSAILLGPV
+369 
-381 WNERVSF
+381 
-388 TIAKGN
+388 
-394 IDDAAVKRIIAHP
+394 
-407 QYNELRNR
+407 
-415 YNELEKAWCK
+415 
-425 IINGD
+425 
-430 TTITKQDWDGLVS
+430 
-443 RFKELAGKMERR
+443 
-455 GTPGEANAIWGIYNY
+455 
-470 DRLLRKSPAPLEDDW
+470 
-485 VKPILQYR
+485 
-493 GGNQRTTI
+493 
-501 SYIDGTRSYPNK
+501 
-513 PIDYDGILFEV
+513 
-524 AYPAEMIVWRNDTVA
+524 
-539 KRDDTFK
+539 
-546 VSDEYAADPVNAFVK
+546 
-561 AFRILVDILPS
+561 
-572 IKMLHTGEIVTEKT
+572 
-586 WNRVAEYVNGK
+586 
-597 VVEQMML
+597 
-604 QPYPV
+604 
-609 KKTSPEETFK
+609 
-619 KYSLFYS
+619 
-626 GNREQYYNNLVNNT
+626 
-640 TNNTFL
+640 
-646 YVAKLRQAITGLD
+646 
-659 KSAYDEAKA
+659 
-668 RIVTKIEAV
+668 
-677 NLGQSNPLYKQDPA
+677 
-691 DLPAYVDNRPYPIRM
+691 
-706 PREHRGLPDYDKYFG
+706 
-721 TNHWDNDLKVVFYYL
+721 
-736 NGGQNLTSEIVGSTE
+736 
-751 YARLN
+751 
-756 AIGLQN
+756 
-762 SNALASAKPIF
+762 
-773 ADAIELWRDYHQAIA
+773 
-788 NNQADVAKAKY
+788 
-799 KLLIAKVDELI
+799 
-810 IATGNPTMPA
+810 
-820 ENGKVLSFSV
+820 
-830 FLKPY
+830 
-835 YTPEESLDKANAV
+835 
-848 PYSISSWSKYFSPW
+848 
-862 FTDRAGINRRA
+862 
-873 MFAGNVD
+873 
-880 GLNYRL
+880 
-886 DPKNITGKVKALEYN
+886 
-901 LDYANLGIWFLSF
+901 
-914 IASDNR
+914 
-920 DKPLK
+920 
-925 LTSNYDFTGIK
+925 
-936 GWVPVTK
+936 
-943 DKFDEIKTAFSDYI
+943 
-957 EAVFRDHFGLR
+957 
-968 DLVSFPRPT
+968 
-977 SEQINK
+977 
-983 LAQLADVYGGSPE
+983 
-996 TVRNFRL
+996 
-1003 GNFHLTEELVPANF
+1003 
-1017 TPYSRRNEL
+1017 
-1026 NTAAGDLRKAISD
+1026 
-1039 YISTTTPTTAQYNAI
+1039 
-1054 VTEYNRI
+1054 
-1061 KAELATYNDYY
+1061 
-1072 NINRQFE
+1072 
-1079 GKYAITLDRA
+1079 
-1089 NIRLPEK
+1089 
-1096 RGASDNEYNDLLRR
+1096 
-1110 IRDYENQ
+1110 
-1117 ARAGYTT
+1117 
-1124 TNPQNEYRAL
+1124 
-1134 INKRTALVDEIN
+1134 
-1146 TYNRKYNYSATD
+1146 
-1158 GDKYI
+1158 
-1163 NPDIYTPEQPRN
+1163 
-1175 YTADE
+1175 
-1180 QLKVNGLNDR
+1180 
-1190 FLEVRRKLDAYK
+1190 
-1202 RALIPSYFLWND
+1202 
-1214 LNTNDT
+1214 
-1220 WHANTYRNEFLPHQ
+1220 
-1234 NYQGF
+1234 
-1239 QYILDH
+1239 
-1245 YNEWNTRLDN
+1245 
-1255 ISSNTDIPN
+1255 
-1264 IPKLIT
+1264 

-1275 LDAQISEYRRD
+1275 LDTQISEYRRD
-1286 LAKHKTATN
+1286 LAKHKAATN
-1295 NNLYQALVEKYGTL
+1295 NNLYQALVDKYGTL
-1309 GAAITSFNRKYQL
+1309 GAAITNFNRKYQL
-1322 DDPRFAVYGD
+1322 DDPRFAVYSD
-1332 LKLKPLEEPHENEGF
+1332 LKLKPLEEPRENEGF

-1365 PTGVS
+1365 PTGMS

-1394 RYAPFYAGS
+1394 RYAPFYSSS
-1403 VKVER
+1403 VKIER

-1499 PVNYPAKPH
+1499 PVNYPVKPH

-1536 RAEAAQASAVADLL
+1536 KAEAAQASAVADLL

-1576 KYLEI
+1576 KYLDI

-1594 GGGSSSADIDAA
+1594 GGGSSSVDIDAA

-1645 NINTVMN
+1645 NINAVMN

-1674 IDPNGVLRLTADKQ
+1674 IDPNGVLRLTTDKQ

-1771 PVMTTS
+1771 PAMTTS

-1899 VGAINFSNANY
+1899 VGAINFTNGDY

-1983 YTGSTSEG
+1983 YTGSTNEG
-1991 YLVDLAKAKALIN
+1991 YLVDPAKAKALIN
-2004 FNSDQLSA
+2004 FNNDQLSA

-2018 TALAFKDTS
+2018 TALAFKDTN

-2032 LERRVS
+2032 LEHRVN

-2050 DKIQAVVSDQ
+2050 EKIQAVVSDQ
-2060 YEVLVADGRKG
+2060 YEVLVADGKKG
-2071 TLPSYLQFRDSKAAF
+2071 TLPNYLQFRDSKAAF

-2100 VVDDVKVKTSDA
+2100 VVDDVKVKASDA

-2117 ETFTETLRQADTVRL
+2117 KTFTETLRQADTVRL
-2132 ENTER
+2132 ENSER

-2162 LDNKRMFVAT
+2162 LDDKRMFVAT

-2238 TTTQLSSRVTELEKG
+2238 TTTQLSSRVTELEKR
-2253 PTTRALNEVRT
+2253 PTTAALNEVRT

-2283 NSRLNTMDQLVSAAT
+2283 NSRLNAMDQLVSAAT

-2350 GSTTKVM
+2350 GNTTKVM

-2473 RK
+2473 CK

>member
-8 VITNNAACEDVYA
+8 VIT
-21 AILLGQVWDDPELDK
+21 G
-36 TGLNDAAVRAII
+36 DA
-48 SHPKYEELRTRYNDL
+48 
-63 EKAYCKLING
+63 
-73 DKTVSRASYEVLLTS
+73 
-88 FKEMAGSMQL
+88 
-98 RGIDTIDDPYRN
+98 PY
-110 GYTNYEYDKLIS
+110 I
-122 NQRGYESKHTYP
+122 
-134 ESFFKYGNET
+134 
-144 KSNHLINYIVSFAG
+144 
-158 YDNYNR
+158 
-164 GDELIQY
+164 
-171 NDLKFLADRAMEIVH
+171 
-186 GRAWRIPNDGLP
+186 
-198 VTRIIHSEYTDDP
+198 
-211 VNAFIK
+211 
-217 IFGKYKLLKKYMI
+217 
-230 NLHTKMY
+230 
-237 TTVAVNRVATSIHQ
+237 
-251 LAVEIMY
+251 
-258 LNPIRITNDPIMA
+258 
-271 SFTGDIIFGR
+271 
-281 YRRGD
+281 
-286 YINNFFIRD
+286 
-295 IPDSHPLSYIP
+295 
-306 KINGDITYKRK
+306 
-317 TAYDDKRAKLIEK
+317 
-330 INEANRELGVSEGD
+330 
-344 ILYQTPSDIPPYP
+344 
-357 EETTVITGNAPH
+357 
-369 EDVLSAILLGPV
+369 DVLAAILLGPV
-381 WNERVSF
+381 WNNRVGF
-388 TIAKGN
+388 YFNKDG
-394 IDDAAVKRIIAHP
+394 IDDAAVKRIISHP
-407 QYNELRNR
+407 KYNELRDR
-415 YNELEKAWCK
+415 YNEVEKAWCR

-430 TTITKQDWDGLVS
+430 TSITKENWDGLVN
-443 RFKELAGKMERR
+443 RFKELAGRMDRK
-455 GTPGEANAIWGIYNY
+455 GSPGDQNALWGNY
-470 DRLLRKSPAPLEDDW
+470 GYRNLFRKSPAPSGEEW
-485 VKPILQYR
+485 VYPIVQFR
-493 GGNQRTTI
+493 GGNQRTTVN
-501 SYIDGTRSYPNK
+501 YVDGTRDYPGRS
-513 PIDYDGILFEV
+513 IDYGNLYFTVGAVI
-524 AYPAEMIVWRNDTVA
+524 EMIAWRNATVE

-546 VSDEYAADPVNAFVK
+546 ISDEYAADPVNAFVK
-561 AFRILVDILPS
+561 AFNILE
-572 IKMLHTGEIVTEKT
+572 EIVPSLNLLHGSIVTDKA
-586 WNRVAEYVNGK
+586 WNRIAEWVNEK
-597 VVEQMML
+597 VVEQML
-604 QPYPV
+604 LHPYPV
-609 KKTSPEETFK
+609 KKLAPKETLK
-619 KYSLFYS
+619 KYSLLYS
-626 GNREQYYNNLVNNT
+626 GNREQYFNNIVNAASPSNS
-640 TNNTFL
+640 L
-646 YVAKLRQAITGLD
+646 GILAKLRQAVSDLD
-659 KSAYDEAKA
+659 KNAYDTAKA
-668 RIVTKIEAV
+668 HLVAQIEAT
-677 NLGQSNPLYKQDPA
+677 NSAQSNPLYKQDPA

-736 NGGQNLTSEIVGSTE
+736 NGGQNLTSEIVGATE

-820 ENGKVLSFSV
+820 KNGKVLSFSV

-848 PYSISSWSKYFSPW
+848 PYSISSWSKYFSPR

-1054 VTEYNRI
+1054 VTEYNRL
-1061 KAELATYNDYY
+1061 KSELATYNDYY

-1079 GKYAITLDRA
+1079 GKYAITMDRA

-1110 IRDYENQ
+1110 VRDYENQ

-1134 INKRTALVDEIN
+1134 INKRTALVDEIS

-1180 QLKVNGLNDR
+1180 QLKINGLNDR

-1264 IPKLIT
+1264 IPKLIA

-1322 DDPRFAVYGD
+1322 DDPRFAVYSD
-1332 LKLKPLEEPHENEGF
+1332 LKLKPLEEPRENEGF

-1536 RAEAAQASAVADLL
+1536 RAEAVQASAVADLL

-1663 YVPYSATVRNR
+1663 YVPYSATVRNQ
-1674 IDPNGVLRLTADKQ
+1674 INANGVLRLTADKQ

-1771 PVMTTS
+1771 PAMTTS

-1899 VGAINFSNANY
+1899 VGAINFSNADY

-1967 ATVPT
+1967 VTVPT

-1983 YTGSTSEG
+1983 YTGSTNEG
-1991 YLVDLAKAKALIN
+1991 YLVDPAKAKALIN

-2032 LERRVS
+2032 LERRVN

-2050 DKIQAVVSDQ
+2050 EKIQAVVSDQ

-2100 VVDDVKVKTSDA
+2100 VVDDVKVKASDA

-2117 ETFTETLRQADTVRL
+2117 KTFTETLRQADTVRL
-2132 ENTER
+2132 ENSER

-2150 LKGYFDTATVVN
+2150 LKGYFDAATVVN

-2228 VTTKASSLEQ
+2228 VKTKASSLEQ

-2253 PTTRALNEVRT
+2253 PTTRALNEVRA
-2264 VGNNAQATANQAKS
+2264 VGNSAQATANQAKS

-2283 NSRLNTMDQLVSAAT
+2283 NSRLNAMDQLVSAAT

-2325 DYATGKIPKFIET
+2325 DYGTGKLPKFIES

-2357 NLSGTDLM
+2357 KLSGTDLM

>member
-8 VITNNAACEDVYA
+8 VITGNA
-21 AILLGQVWDDPELDK
+21 
-36 TGLNDAAVRAII
+36 N
-48 SHPKYEELRTRYNDL
+48 
-63 EKAYCKLING
+63 
-73 DKTVSRASYEVLLTS
+73 
-88 FKEMAGSMQL
+88 
-98 RGIDTIDDPYRN
+98 
-110 GYTNYEYDKLIS
+110 
-122 NQRGYESKHTYP
+122 
-134 ESFFKYGNET
+134 
-144 KSNHLINYIVSFAG
+144 
-158 YDNYNR
+158 
-164 GDELIQY
+164 
-171 NDLKFLADRAMEIVH
+171 
-186 GRAWRIPNDGLP
+186 
-198 VTRIIHSEYTDDP
+198 
-211 VNAFIK
+211 
-217 IFGKYKLLKKYMI
+217 
-230 NLHTKMY
+230 
-237 TTVAVNRVATSIHQ
+237 
-251 LAVEIMY
+251 
-258 LNPIRITNDPIMA
+258 
-271 SFTGDIIFGR
+271 
-281 YRRGD
+281 
-286 YINNFFIRD
+286 
-295 IPDSHPLSYIP
+295 
-306 KINGDITYKRK
+306 
-317 TAYDDKRAKLIEK
+317 YDD
-330 INEANRELGVSEGD
+330 
-344 ILYQTPSDIPPYP
+344 
-357 EETTVITGNAPH
+357 
-369 EDVLSAILLGPV
+369 VLVAILLGPV
-381 WNERVSF
+381 WDERPSF
-388 TIAKGN
+388 HFGKYNISDIAVR
-394 IDDAAVKRIIAHP
+394 DIIAHP
-407 QYNELRNR
+407 KYNELRNR
-415 YNELEKAWCK
+415 YNEIEKAWCK

-430 TTITKQDWDGLVS
+430 TTITQQKWDGLVNS
-443 RFKELAGKMERR
+443 FKELAGKMERR
-455 GTPGEANAIWGIYNY
+455 GAPGEANDLWGIFNYNHLQ
-470 DRLLRKSPAPLEDDW
+470 DKSPAPEGESW
-485 VKPILQYR
+485 VDPIVKYR
-493 GGNQRTTI
+493 GSSNRRAIHLT
-501 SYIDGTRSYPNK
+501 DGMELYPSDK
-513 PIDYDGILFEV
+513 I
-524 AYPAEMIVWRNDTVA
+524 AYNSIQFDALRVPEIIAWRNNIIV

-546 VSDEYAADPVNAFVK
+546 ISDEYAADPVNAFVK
-561 AFRILVDILPS
+561 SFRLLNDAVAATKLLCNGS
-572 IKMLHTGEIVTEKT
+572 IVTDRA
-586 WNRVAEYVNGK
+586 WNRIAEYVNGK
-597 VVEQMML
+597 LTETML
-604 QPYPV
+604 LHPYPV
-609 KKTSPEETFK
+609 KKDNPKETLK
-619 KYSLFYS
+619 KYALFS
-626 GNREQYYNNLVNNT
+626 SDMRESYHNLIIARDNGTPLT
-640 TNNTFL
+640 TL
-646 YVAKLRQAITGLD
+646 RKLRQAITDHD
-659 KSAYDEAKA
+659 KSTYDNEKA
-668 RIVTKIEAV
+668 QLIDYI
-677 NLGQSNPLYKQDPA
+677 NLNNGGRSDPLFREDPA
-691 DLPAYVDNRPYPIRM
+691 DITPYTDSRPYPITM

-721 TNHWDNDLKVVFYYL
+721 TNNWDNDLKAVFYYL
-736 NGGQNLTSEIVGSTE
+736 NGGQNLTPELVGTAE

-762 SNALASAKPIF
+762 SNALATVKPLF
-773 ADAIELWRDYHQAIA
+773 ADAVELWRDYHQAIA

-799 KLLIAKVDELI
+799 KLLNAKVDELI

-835 YTPEESLDKANAV
+835 YTPEESLDKANAE
-848 PYSISSWSKYFSPW
+848 PWSSARWSKYFRSQ
-862 FTDRAGINRRA
+862 FDDKAGITRRT
-873 MFAGNVD
+873 MFAGSAD
-880 GLNYRL
+880 GLNYKL
-886 DPKNITGKVKALEYN
+886 DPKDIAGKARALEYN

-914 IASDNR
+914 IAADNR
-920 DKPLK
+920 DRPLK

-943 DKFDEIKTAFSDYI
+943 DKFDEIKAAFIDYI
-957 EAVFRDHFGLR
+957 EAVFRDRFGLR
-968 DLVSFPRPT
+968 GLVTFPRPT
-977 SEQINK
+977 TEQTNK
-983 LAQLADVYGGSPE
+983 LAQLADVRGGSPE
-996 TVRNFRL
+996 TVQDFRNS
-1003 GNFHLTEELVPANF
+1003 NFHLTSELVPTNF
-1017 TPYSRRNEL
+1017 TPYSRRSEL

-1054 VTEYNRI
+1054 VTEYNRL

-1072 NINRQFE
+1072 NTNRQFE
-1079 GKYAITLDRA
+1079 GKYAITMDRA

-1117 ARAGYTT
+1117 TRAGYTT

-1180 QLKVNGLNDR
+1180 QLKINGLNDR

-1255 ISSNTDIPN
+1255 ISNNTDIPN
-1264 IPKLIT
+1264 IPKLIA

-1275 LDAQISEYRRD
+1275 LDTQISEYRRN
-1286 LAKHKTATN
+1286 LAKHKAATN
-1295 NNLYQALVEKYGTL
+1295 NNLYQALVDKYGTL
-1309 GAAITSFNRKYQL
+1309 GAAIANFNRKYQL
-1322 DDPRFAVYGD
+1322 DDPRFAVYSD
-1332 LKLKPLEEPHENEGF
+1332 LKLKPLEEPRENEGF

-1394 RYAPFYAGS
+1394 RYAPFYSNS
-1403 VKVER
+1403 VKIER

-1476 YAAQIANYLVNPLQ
+1476 YATQIANYLVNPLQ

-1499 PVNYPAKPH
+1499 PVNYPVKPH

-1536 RAEAAQASAVADLL
+1536 KAEAAQASAVADLL

-1697 YLDPTNNAIITTR
+1697 YLDPNNSSVVTTR
-1710 KTEIK
+1710 NTEV
-1715 RDTVVIRET
+1715 TPNSVIVSEN
-1724 ATGNKPVVSRVDD
+1724 AAGNKPVINRVNDVRLGSTGRVISVS
-1737 IHIGADGRTIGLSAT
+1737 
-1752 INNVLGTIS
+1752 GTIDNLARLS
-1761 PPSITTATAV
+1761 ETPSITTATSV
-1771 PVMTTS
+1771 PAMVTS

-1783 KVKVHTKGEENAP
+1783 KVKVHTKGEESAP
-1796 TNTLGGSKKVI
+1796 TNTLGGSKKVV

-1812 TDANL
+1812 TDTNL
-1817 IGKHFFNAE
+1817 ISKHFFNSE
-1826 GWTNVNDDLS
+1826 SVVMVNEDGSTTPGYGLN
-1836 QTTSYILNPA
+1836 QT
-1846 SSFAFTLKALQE
+1846 SSFAFTVKALQE
-1858 LDGKIQAAA
+1858 LDTKIQAAA
-1867 KGDFIPTSK
+1867 RGDFIPTAK
-1876 LQSGNGVEAGK
+1876 LPSSDATEAGK
-1887 IVVADANKRIAS
+1887 IVVADANKKIKS
-1899 VGAINFSNANY
+1899 VGAINFSNASY
-1910 NSDTLGVREGLYTD
+1910 NSDTFGVAQGLYTPK
-1924 RYAAIAYNVMTSH
+1924 YASTEYNVMNGQSTF
-1937 TDIKYNLVTEFEKLR
+1937 KYNLVTEFEKLR
-1952 DNHRYNT
+1952 DSNSYNT

-1991 YLVDLAKAKALIN
+1991 YLVDLAKAKELTN
-2004 FNSDQLSA
+2004 FNDDQLST
-2012 EAVLGA
+2012 ESLLGA
-2018 TALAFKDTS
+2018 TALAFKDTN

-2032 LERRVS
+2032 LERRVN

-2050 DKIQAVVSDQ
+2050 EKIQAVVSDQ

-2071 TLPSYLQFRDSKAAF
+2071 TLPNYLQFRDSKVAF
-2086 ELRSDGIAVHYANL
+2086 ELRSDGIAIHYANL
-2100 VVDDVKVKTSDA
+2100 VVDDVKVKASDA

-2117 ETFTETLRQADTVRL
+2117 KTFTETLRQADTVRL
-2132 ENTER
+2132 ENSER

-2221 TSSALSA
+2221 TSTALSS
-2228 VTTKASSLEQ
+2228 VTGKVGTLEQ

-2283 NSRLNTMDQLVSAAT
+2283 NSRLNAMDALVSTAT
-2298 SDVSRLKSDVN
+2298 SDVARLKSDVN
-2309 ALNGRI
+2309 SLNGRI

-2325 DYATGKIPKFIET
+2325 DYGTGKLPKFIES

-2365 YNGRFR
+2365 YDGRFR

>member
-8 VITNNAACEDVYA
+8 VITGNA
-21 AILLGQVWDDPELDK
+21 
-36 TGLNDAAVRAII
+36 N
-48 SHPKYEELRTRYNDL
+48 
-63 EKAYCKLING
+63 
-73 DKTVSRASYEVLLTS
+73 
-88 FKEMAGSMQL
+88 
-98 RGIDTIDDPYRN
+98 
-110 GYTNYEYDKLIS
+110 
-122 NQRGYESKHTYP
+122 
-134 ESFFKYGNET
+134 
-144 KSNHLINYIVSFAG
+144 
-158 YDNYNR
+158 
-164 GDELIQY
+164 
-171 NDLKFLADRAMEIVH
+171 
-186 GRAWRIPNDGLP
+186 
-198 VTRIIHSEYTDDP
+198 
-211 VNAFIK
+211 
-217 IFGKYKLLKKYMI
+217 
-230 NLHTKMY
+230 
-237 TTVAVNRVATSIHQ
+237 
-251 LAVEIMY
+251 
-258 LNPIRITNDPIMA
+258 
-271 SFTGDIIFGR
+271 
-281 YRRGD
+281 
-286 YINNFFIRD
+286 
-295 IPDSHPLSYIP
+295 
-306 KINGDITYKRK
+306 
-317 TAYDDKRAKLIEK
+317 YDD
-330 INEANRELGVSEGD
+330 
-344 ILYQTPSDIPPYP
+344 
-357 EETTVITGNAPH
+357 
-369 EDVLSAILLGPV
+369 VLVAILLGPV
-381 WNERVSF
+381 WDERPSF
-388 TIAKGN
+388 HFGKYNISDIAVR
-394 IDDAAVKRIIAHP
+394 DIIAHP
-407 QYNELRNR
+407 KYNELRNR
-415 YNELEKAWCK
+415 YNEVEKAWCK

-430 TTITKQDWDGLVS
+430 TTITQQKWDGLVNS
-443 RFKELAGKMERR
+443 FKELAGKMERR
-455 GTPGEANAIWGIYNY
+455 GVPGEANDLWGIFNYNHLQ
-470 DRLLRKSPAPLEDDW
+470 DKSPAPEGESW
-485 VKPILQYR
+485 VDPIVKYR
-493 GGNQRTTI
+493 GSSNRRAIHLT
-501 SYIDGTRSYPNK
+501 DGMELYPSDK
-513 PIDYDGILFEV
+513 I
-524 AYPAEMIVWRNDTVA
+524 AYNSIQFDALRVPEIIAWRNNTIV

-546 VSDEYAADPVNAFVK
+546 ISDEYAADPVNAFVK
-561 AFRILVDILPS
+561 SFRLLNDAVAAT
-572 IKMLHTGEIVTEKT
+572 KMLHDGSVVTDKA
-586 WNRVAEYVNGK
+586 WNRIAEYVNGK
-597 VVEQMML
+597 LTETML
-604 QPYPV
+604 LHPYPV
-609 KKTSPEETFK
+609 KKDNPKETLK
-619 KYSLFYS
+619 KYALFS
-626 GNREQYYNNLVNNT
+626 SDMRESYHNLVIARDNGT
-640 TNNTFL
+640 PLTD
-646 YVAKLRQAITGLD
+646 VRRLRKAIADHD
-659 KSAYDEAKA
+659 KSAYDKVRASL
-668 RIVTKIEAV
+668 VSFIEL
-677 NLGQSNPLYKQDPA
+677 NNSGRSDPLFREDPA
-691 DLPAYVDNRPYPIRM
+691 DIAPYTDPRPYPITM

-788 NNQADVAKAKY
+788 NNQADIAKAKY

-810 IATGNPTMPA
+810 MATGNPTMPA

-835 YTPEESLDKANAV
+835 YTPEESLNKANAE
-848 PYSISSWSKYFSPW
+848 PWSSARWSKYFTSQ
-862 FTDRAGINRRA
+862 FDDKAGINRRT
-873 MFAGNVD
+873 MFAGSAD

-886 DPKNITGKVKALEYN
+886 DPKDIASKARALEYN
-901 LDYANLGIWFLSF
+901 LDYANLGIWFLSL
-914 IASDNR
+914 IAADSR
-920 DKPLK
+920 DRPLK

-943 DKFDEIKTAFSDYI
+943 DKFDEIKAAFIDYI

-968 DLVSFPRPT
+968 GLVTFPRPT
-977 SEQINK
+977 TEQTNK
-983 LAQLADVYGGSPE
+983 LAQLADVRGGSPE
-996 TVRNFRL
+996 TVQDFRN
-1003 GNFHLTEELVPANF
+1003 GNFHLTSELVPANF

-1054 VTEYNRI
+1054 VTEYNRL
-1061 KAELATYNDYY
+1061 KAELTAYNDYY
-1072 NINRQFE
+1072 NTNRQFE
-1079 GKYAITLDRA
+1079 GKYAITMDRA

-1180 QLKVNGLNDR
+1180 QLKINGLNDR

-1264 IPKLIT
+1264 IPKLIA

-1275 LDAQISEYRRD
+1275 LDARISEYRRY

-1322 DDPRFAVYGD
+1322 DDPRFAVYSD
-1332 LKLKPLEEPHENEGF
+1332 LKLKPLEEPRENEGF

-1394 RYAPFYAGS
+1394 RYAPFYSNS
-1403 VKVER
+1403 VKIER

-1476 YAAQIANYLVNPLQ
+1476 YATQIANYLVNPLQ

-1499 PVNYPAKPH
+1499 PVNYPVKPH

-1536 RAEAAQASAVADLL
+1536 KAEAAQASAVADLL
-1550 DETAAMRQLSRDT
+1550 DETASMRQLSRDT

-1581 KALIRNGNVVGGG
+1581 KALIRNGNVV

-1697 YLDPTNNAIITTR
+1697 YLDPNNSSVVTTR
-1710 KTEIK
+1710 NTEV
-1715 RDTVVIRET
+1715 TPNSVIVSET
-1724 ATGNKPVVSRVDD
+1724 AAGNKPVINRVNDVRLGSTGRVISVS
-1737 IHIGADGRTIGLSAT
+1737 
-1752 INNVLGTIS
+1752 GTIDNLARLS
-1761 PPSITTATAV
+1761 ETPSITTATSV
-1771 PVMTTS
+1771 PAMVTS

-1783 KVKVHTKGEENAP
+1783 KVKVHTKGEESAP

-1812 TDANL
+1812 TDTNL
-1817 IGKHFFNAE
+1817 ISKHFFNSE
-1826 GWTNVNDDLS
+1826 SVVTVNEDGSTTPGYGLN
-1836 QTTSYILNPA
+1836 QT
-1846 SSFAFTLKALQE
+1846 SSFAFTVKALQE
-1858 LDGKIQAAA
+1858 LDTKIQAAA
-1867 KGDFIPTSK
+1867 RGDFIPTAK
-1876 LQSGNGVEAGK
+1876 LPSGGATEAGK
-1887 IVVADANKRIAS
+1887 IIVADANKKIKS
-1899 VGAINFSNANY
+1899 VGAINFSNASY
-1910 NSDTLGVREGLYTD
+1910 NSDTFGIAQGLYTPK
-1924 RYAAIAYNVMTSH
+1924 YAATEYNVMNGQS
-1937 TDIKYNLVTEFEKLR
+1937 IFKYNLVTEFEKLR
-1952 DNHRYNT
+1952 DSNSYNT

-1991 YLVDLAKAKALIN
+1991 YLVDLAKAKELTN

-2012 EAVLGA
+2012 ESLLGA
-2018 TALAFKDTS
+2018 TALAFKDTN

-2032 LERRVS
+2032 LERRVN

-2050 DKIQAVVSDQ
+2050 EKIQAVVSDQ

-2071 TLPSYLQFRDSKAAF
+2071 TLPNYLQFRDSKAAF

-2100 VVDDVKVKTSDA
+2100 VVDDVVIKTSDSSTL
-2112 NAYKT
+2112 KT
-2117 ETFTETLRQADTVRL
+2117 RTFVETLKQVDTVRL

-2137 FAGGQLSNANIDK
+2137 FASGQLSNANIDK

-2162 LDNKRMFVAT
+2162 VDDKRMFVTT
-2172 TTNYGFTDNSTTTS
+2172 TTNYGFTDNNSGTS

-2210 LSTQYDGFSKS
+2210 LSTKYDGFSKS
-2221 TSSALSA
+2221 TSTALSS
-2228 VTTKASSLEQ
+2228 VTAKATSLEQ
-2238 TTTQLSSRVTELEKG
+2238 TTTKLSSRVTELEKG
-2253 PTTRALNEVRT
+2253 PTTAALNEVRT

-2283 NSRLNTMDQLVSAAT
+2283 NSRLNTMDRLVSAAT

-2396 VLTLNGYFYNFKGS
+2396 LLTLNGYFYNFKGS

>member
-8 VITNNAACEDVYA
+8 VIT
-21 AILLGQVWDDPELDK
+21 G
-36 TGLNDAAVRAII
+36 DA
-48 SHPKYEELRTRYNDL
+48 N
-63 EKAYCKLING
+63 
-73 DKTVSRASYEVLLTS
+73 
-88 FKEMAGSMQL
+88 
-98 RGIDTIDDPYRN
+98 
-110 GYTNYEYDKLIS
+110 
-122 NQRGYESKHTYP
+122 
-134 ESFFKYGNET
+134 
-144 KSNHLINYIVSFAG
+144 
-158 YDNYNR
+158 YDN
-164 GDELIQY
+164 
-171 NDLKFLADRAMEIVH
+171 
-186 GRAWRIPNDGLP
+186 
-198 VTRIIHSEYTDDP
+198 
-211 VNAFIK
+211 
-217 IFGKYKLLKKYMI
+217 
-230 NLHTKMY
+230 
-237 TTVAVNRVATSIHQ
+237 
-251 LAVEIMY
+251 
-258 LNPIRITNDPIMA
+258 
-271 SFTGDIIFGR
+271 
-281 YRRGD
+281 
-286 YINNFFIRD
+286 
-295 IPDSHPLSYIP
+295 
-306 KINGDITYKRK
+306 
-317 TAYDDKRAKLIEK
+317 
-330 INEANRELGVSEGD
+330 
-344 ILYQTPSDIPPYP
+344 
-357 EETTVITGNAPH
+357 
-369 EDVLSAILLGPV
+369 VLTAILLGPV
-381 WNERVSF
+381 WDERPAFKFNKS
-388 TIAKGN
+388 N
-394 IDDAAVKRIIAHP
+394 IDDAVVRSIITHP
-407 QYNELRNR
+407 KYNELRNR
-415 YNELEKAWCK
+415 YNEMEKAWCK

-430 TTITKQDWDGLVS
+430 ATITQQKWTELVNA
-443 RFKELAGKMERR
+443 FKEMAGKMERPD
-455 GTPGEANAIWGIYNY
+455 TPGDANAIWSIYSYN
-470 DRLLRKSPAPLEDDW
+470 DTQNKSPAPASDDW
-485 VKPILQYR
+485 VNPIVKYS
-493 GGNQRTTI
+493 GGYNNRMIHIMSGASEYPDRTIEYNNLTFHAVRI
-501 SYIDGTRSYPNK
+501 PEI
-513 PIDYDGILFEV
+513 
-524 AYPAEMIVWRNDTVA
+524 IVWRNAVVA
-539 KRDDTFK
+539 KRDGTFK

-561 AFRILVDILPS
+561 SFRLLSESMPAIR
-572 IKMLHTGEIVTEKT
+572 MLHDGSLVTDKA
-586 WNRVAEYVNGK
+586 WIRVAEHVNDKLAEG
-597 VVEQMML
+597 ML
-604 QPYPV
+604 LHPYPV
-609 KKTSPEETFK
+609 KKNNPKETLK
-619 KYSLFYS
+619 KYALFDATSKGSYHDYIIANDM
-626 GNREQYYNNLVNNT
+626 GTPLTDVKR
-640 TNNTFL
+640 
-646 YVAKLRQAITGLD
+646 LRQAIED
-659 KSAYDEAKA
+659 QNKSAYDRTKA
-668 RIVTKIEAV
+668 
-677 NLGQSNPLYKQDPA
+677 NLTSFINLNNGGRSDPLFREDPA
-691 DLPAYVDNRPYPIRM
+691 DITPYGPERPYPVTM
-706 PREHRGLPDYDKYFG
+706 GREHRGLPDYDKYFG

-799 KLLIAKVDELI
+799 KLLNAKVDELI
-810 IATGNPTMPA
+810 IATGNPTMSA

-848 PYSISSWSKYFSPW
+848 PYSISSWSKYFSPR

-873 MFAGNVD
+873 MFAGSAD

-886 DPKNITGKVKALEYN
+886 DPKNIAGKVKALEYN

-1003 GNFHLTEELVPANF
+1003 GNFHLTEELVPANL

-1054 VTEYNRI
+1054 VTEYNRF

-1079 GKYAITLDRA
+1079 GKYAITMDRA

-1110 IRDYENQ
+1110 VRDYENQ

-1180 QLKVNGLNDR
+1180 QLKINGLNDR

-1202 RALIPSYFLWND
+1202 RALIPSYFIWND

-1264 IPKLIT
+1264 IPKLIA

-1275 LDAQISEYRRD
+1275 LDTQISEYRRD
-1286 LAKHKTATN
+1286 LAKHKAATN
-1295 NNLYQALVEKYGTL
+1295 NNLYQALVDKYGTL
-1309 GAAITSFNRKYQL
+1309 GAAITNFNRKYQL
-1322 DDPRFAVYGD
+1322 DDPRFAVYSD
-1332 LKLKPLEEPHENEGF
+1332 LKLRPLEEPRENEGF

-1394 RYAPFYAGS
+1394 RYAPFYSNS
-1403 VKVER
+1403 VKIER

-1499 PVNYPAKPH
+1499 PVNYPVKPH

-1536 RAEAAQASAVADLL
+1536 KAEAAQASAVADLL

-1697 YLDPTNNAIITTR
+1697 YLDPNNSSVVTTR
-1710 KTEIK
+1710 NTEV
-1715 RDTVVIRET
+1715 TPNSVIISET
-1724 ATGNKPVVSRVDD
+1724 AAGNKPVINRVNDVRLGSTGRVISVS
-1737 IHIGADGRTIGLSAT
+1737 
-1752 INNVLGTIS
+1752 GTIDNLARLS
-1761 PPSITTATAV
+1761 ETPSITTATSV
-1771 PVMTTS
+1771 PAMVTS
-1777 AMDIVK
+1777 AMDIIK
-1783 KVKVHTKGEENAP
+1783 KVKVHTKGEESAP
-1796 TNTLGGSKKVI
+1796 TNTLGGNKKVV

-1812 TDANL
+1812 TDTNL
-1817 IGKHFFNAE
+1817 ISKHFFNSE
-1826 GWTNVNDDLS
+1826 SFVTVNEDGS
-1836 QTTSYILNPA
+1836 TTSGYGLNQT
-1846 SSFAFTLKALQE
+1846 SSFAFTVKALQE
-1858 LDGKIQAAA
+1858 LDTKIQAAA
-1867 KGDFIPTSK
+1867 RGDFIPTAK
-1876 LQSGNGVEAGK
+1876 LPSGDATEAGK
-1887 IVVADANKRIAS
+1887 IVVADANKKIKS
-1899 VGAINFSNANY
+1899 VSAINFSNASY
-1910 NSDTLGVREGLYTD
+1910 NSDTFGVAQGLYTPK
-1924 RYAAIAYNVMTSH
+1924 YASTEYNVMNGQSTF
-1937 TDIKYNLVTEFEKLR
+1937 KYNLVTEFEKLR
-1952 DNHRYNT
+1952 DNHSYNT

-1991 YLVDLAKAKALIN
+1991 YLVDLAKAKELTN
-2004 FNSDQLSA
+2004 FNGDQLST
-2012 EAVLGA
+2012 ESLLGA
-2018 TALAFKDTS
+2018 TALAFKDTN

-2032 LERRVS
+2032 LERRVN

-2050 DKIQAVVSDQ
+2050 EKIQAVVSDQ

-2071 TLPSYLQFRDSKAAF
+2071 TLPKYLQFRDSKAAF
-2086 ELRSDGIAVHYANL
+2086 ELRDDGIAVHYANL

-2117 ETFTETLRQADTVRL
+2117 KTFTETLRQADTVRL

-2137 FAGGQLSNANIDK
+2137 FAGGQLSNDNIDK

-2162 LDNKRMFVAT
+2162 VDDKRMFVVT
-2172 TTNYGFTDNSTTTS
+2172 TTNYGFTDNNSSTS

-2202 HVDKRLVT
+2202 HVDKRLTT

-2221 TSSALSA
+2221 TSTALSS
-2228 VTTKASSLEQ
+2228 VTGKVGTLEQ

-2253 PTTRALNEVRT
+2253 PTTAALNGVRT

-2325 DYATGKIPKFIET
+2325 DYRTGKLPKFIES

-2383 KENLSVITDALKR
+2383 KENLAIITDALKR

>member
-8 VITNNAACEDVYA
+8 VITGNA
-21 AILLGQVWDDPELDK
+21 
-36 TGLNDAAVRAII
+36 N
-48 SHPKYEELRTRYNDL
+48 
-63 EKAYCKLING
+63 
-73 DKTVSRASYEVLLTS
+73 
-88 FKEMAGSMQL
+88 
-98 RGIDTIDDPYRN
+98 
-110 GYTNYEYDKLIS
+110 
-122 NQRGYESKHTYP
+122 
-134 ESFFKYGNET
+134 
-144 KSNHLINYIVSFAG
+144 
-158 YDNYNR
+158 
-164 GDELIQY
+164 
-171 NDLKFLADRAMEIVH
+171 
-186 GRAWRIPNDGLP
+186 
-198 VTRIIHSEYTDDP
+198 
-211 VNAFIK
+211 
-217 IFGKYKLLKKYMI
+217 
-230 NLHTKMY
+230 
-237 TTVAVNRVATSIHQ
+237 
-251 LAVEIMY
+251 
-258 LNPIRITNDPIMA
+258 
-271 SFTGDIIFGR
+271 
-281 YRRGD
+281 
-286 YINNFFIRD
+286 
-295 IPDSHPLSYIP
+295 
-306 KINGDITYKRK
+306 
-317 TAYDDKRAKLIEK
+317 YDD
-330 INEANRELGVSEGD
+330 
-344 ILYQTPSDIPPYP
+344 
-357 EETTVITGNAPH
+357 
-369 EDVLSAILLGPV
+369 VLVAILLGPV
-381 WNERVSF
+381 WDERPSF
-388 TIAKGN
+388 HFGKYNISDIAVR
-394 IDDAAVKRIIAHP
+394 DIIAHP
-407 QYNELRNR
+407 KYNELRNR
-415 YNELEKAWCK
+415 YNEVEKAWCK
-425 IINGD
+425 LINGD
-430 TTITKQDWDGLVS
+430 TSITKQKWDELVNS
-443 RFKELAGKMERR
+443 FKELAGKMERR
-455 GTPGEANAIWGIYNY
+455 GVPGEANDLWGIYNY
-470 DRLLRKSPAPLEDDW
+470 YHLQDKSPAPEGESW
-485 VKPILQYR
+485 VDPIVKYR
-493 GGNQRTTI
+493 GSSNRRAIHLTDGMEQYPSDTI
-501 SYIDGTRSYPNK
+501 
-513 PIDYDGILFEV
+513 
-524 AYPAEMIVWRNDTVA
+524 AYNSIQFDALRVSEIIVWRNNIVT
-539 KRDDTFK
+539 KRDNTFK
-546 VSDEYAADPVNAFVK
+546 VSDEYVADPVNAFVK
-561 AFRILVDILPS
+561 SFRLLNDAVAAT
-572 IKMLHTGEIVTEKT
+572 KMLHDGSVVTDKA
-586 WNRVAEYVNGK
+586 WNRIAEYVNNK
-597 VVEQMML
+597 LTETML
-604 QPYPV
+604 LHPYPV
-609 KKTSPEETFK
+609 KKDNPKETLKRYAMF
-619 KYSLFYS
+619 SS
-626 GNREQYYNNLVNNT
+626 DTRESYHNLVIARDNGTPLT
-640 TNNTFL
+640 T
-646 YVAKLRQAITGLD
+646 VRKLHQAITDLD
-659 KSAYDEAKA
+659 KNTYDSNKA
-668 RIVTKIEAV
+668 ELVSFIEL
-677 NLGQSNPLYKQDPA
+677 NNSGRSDPLFREDPA
-691 DLPAYVDNRPYPIRM
+691 DLPAYVDSRPYPVRM

-736 NGGQNLTSEIVGSTE
+736 NGGQNLTSEIMGATE

-835 YTPEESLDKANAV
+835 YTPEESLDKANAT
-848 PYSISSWSKYFSPW
+848 PWSPARWSKYFRSQ
-862 FTDRAGINRRA
+862 FDDKAGINRRA
-873 MFAGNVD
+873 MFAGSAD

-886 DPKNITGKVKALEYN
+886 DPKDITGKVRALEYN
-901 LDYANLGIWFLSF
+901 LDYANLGIWFLSY
-914 IASDNR
+914 IAADNR
-920 DKPLK
+920 IRPLK

-943 DKFDEIKTAFSDYI
+943 DKFDEIKAAFIDYI
-957 EAVFRDHFGLR
+957 EAVFRNHFGLPG
-968 DLVSFPRPT
+968 LVTFPRPT
-977 SEQINK
+977 AEQTNK
-983 LAQLADVYGGSPE
+983 LAQLADVRGGSPE
-996 TVRNFRL
+996 TVRDFRN
-1003 GNFHLTEELVPANF
+1003 GNFHLTSELVPANF
-1017 TPYSRRNEL
+1017 TPYSGRNEL

-1039 YISTTTPTTAQYNAI
+1039 YISTTTPTTAQYNVI
-1054 VTEYNRI
+1054 VTEYNRL
-1061 KAELATYNDYY
+1061 KSELATYNDYY

-1079 GKYAITLDRA
+1079 GKYAITMDRA

-1110 IRDYENQ
+1110 VRDYENQ

-1134 INKRTALVDEIN
+1134 INKRTALVDEIS

-1163 NPDIYTPEQPRN
+1163 NPDIHTPEQPRN

-1180 QLKVNGLNDR
+1180 QLKINGLNDR

-1264 IPKLIT
+1264 IPKLIA

-1322 DDPRFAVYGD
+1322 DDPRFAVYSD

-1394 RYAPFYAGS
+1394 RYAPFYSNS
-1403 VKVER
+1403 VKIER

-1563 KANVQNLMNQVQE
+1563 KASVQNLMNQVQE

-1652 TAIEAKLREKD
+1652 TAIEAKLKEKD
-1663 YVPYSATVRNR
+1663 YVPYSATVRNQ
-1674 IDPNGVLRLTADKQ
+1674 INANGVLRLTTDKQ

-1771 PVMTTS
+1771 PAMTTS

-1826 GWTNVNDDLS
+1826 GWANVNDDLS

-1887 IVVADANKRIAS
+1887 IIVADANKRITS
-1899 VGAINFSNANY
+1899 VGAINFTNADY

-1924 RYAAIAYNVMTSH
+1924 RYAAIAYNVMNGQSTL
-1937 TDIKYNLVTEFEKLR
+1937 KYNLVTEFEKLR
-1952 DNHRYNT
+1952 DSNSYNT

-1983 YTGSTSEG
+1983 YTGSTNEG

-2004 FNSDQLSA
+2004 FNNDQLSA

-2038 AATGGRADYIPL
+2038 AATSGRADYIPL

-2071 TLPSYLQFRDSKAAF
+2071 TLPNYLQFRDSKAAF

-2100 VVDDVKVKTSDA
+2100 VVDDVKVKASDT

-2117 ETFTETLRQADTVRL
+2117 KTFTETLRQADTVRL
-2132 ENTER
+2132 ENSER

-2162 LDNKRMFVAT
+2162 LDDKRMFVAT

-2238 TTTQLSSRVTELEKG
+2238 TTAQLSSRVTVLEKG
-2253 PTTRALNEVRT
+2253 PTTQALNEVRT

-2283 NSRLNTMDQLVSAAT
+2283 NSRLNSMDQLVSAAT

-2325 DYATGKIPKFIET
+2325 DYGTGKLPKFIES

-2433 ADGTLSLNYNGIVA
+2433 VDGTLSLNYNGIVA

>member
-8 VITNNAACEDVYA
+8 VITGNA
-21 AILLGQVWDDPELDK
+21 
-36 TGLNDAAVRAII
+36 N
-48 SHPKYEELRTRYNDL
+48 
-63 EKAYCKLING
+63 
-73 DKTVSRASYEVLLTS
+73 
-88 FKEMAGSMQL
+88 
-98 RGIDTIDDPYRN
+98 
-110 GYTNYEYDKLIS
+110 
-122 NQRGYESKHTYP
+122 
-134 ESFFKYGNET
+134 
-144 KSNHLINYIVSFAG
+144 
-158 YDNYNR
+158 
-164 GDELIQY
+164 
-171 NDLKFLADRAMEIVH
+171 
-186 GRAWRIPNDGLP
+186 
-198 VTRIIHSEYTDDP
+198 
-211 VNAFIK
+211 
-217 IFGKYKLLKKYMI
+217 
-230 NLHTKMY
+230 
-237 TTVAVNRVATSIHQ
+237 
-251 LAVEIMY
+251 
-258 LNPIRITNDPIMA
+258 
-271 SFTGDIIFGR
+271 
-281 YRRGD
+281 
-286 YINNFFIRD
+286 
-295 IPDSHPLSYIP
+295 
-306 KINGDITYKRK
+306 
-317 TAYDDKRAKLIEK
+317 YDD
-330 INEANRELGVSEGD
+330 
-344 ILYQTPSDIPPYP
+344 
-357 EETTVITGNAPH
+357 
-369 EDVLSAILLGPV
+369 VLVAILLGPV
-381 WNERVSF
+381 WDERPSF
-388 TIAKGN
+388 HFGKYNISDIAVR
-394 IDDAAVKRIIAHP
+394 DIIAHP
-407 QYNELRNR
+407 KYNELRNR
-415 YNELEKAWCK
+415 YNEIEKAWCK

-430 TTITKQDWDGLVS
+430 TTITQQKWDGLVNS
-443 RFKELAGKMERR
+443 FKELAGKMERR
-455 GTPGEANAIWGIYNY
+455 GVPGEANDLWGIFNYNHLQ
-470 DRLLRKSPAPLEDDW
+470 DKSPAPEGESW
-485 VKPILQYR
+485 VDPIVKYR
-493 GGNQRTTI
+493 GSSNRRAIHLT
-501 SYIDGTRSYPNK
+501 DGMELYPSDK
-513 PIDYDGILFEV
+513 I
-524 AYPAEMIVWRNDTVA
+524 AYNSIQFDALRIPEIIAWRNNIIA

-546 VSDEYAADPVNAFVK
+546 ISDEYAADPVNAFVK
-561 AFRILVDILPS
+561 SFRLLNDAVAATKLLCNGS
-572 IKMLHTGEIVTEKT
+572 IVTDRA
-586 WNRVAEYVNGK
+586 WNRIAEYVNGK
-597 VVEQMML
+597 LTETML
-604 QPYPV
+604 LHPYPV
-609 KKTSPEETFK
+609 KKDNPKETLK
-619 KYSLFYS
+619 KYALFS
-626 GNREQYYNNLVNNT
+626 SDMRESYHNLIIARDNGTPLT
-640 TNNTFL
+640 TL
-646 YVAKLRQAITGLD
+646 RKLRQAITDHD
-659 KSAYDEAKA
+659 KSTYDNEKA
-668 RIVTKIEAV
+668 QLIDYISLNNGGR
-677 NLGQSNPLYKQDPA
+677 SDPLFREDPA
-691 DLPAYVDNRPYPIRM
+691 DITPYTDSRPYPITM

-788 NNQADVAKAKY
+788 NNQADIAKAKY
-799 KLLIAKVDELI
+799 KLLVAKVDELI

-835 YTPEESLDKANAV
+835 YTPEESLNKANAE
-848 PYSISSWSKYFSPW
+848 PWSSARWSKYFTSQ
-862 FTDRAGINRRA
+862 FDDKAGINRRT
-873 MFAGNVD
+873 MFAGSAD

-886 DPKNITGKVKALEYN
+886 DPKDIAGKARALEYN
-901 LDYANLGIWFLSF
+901 LDYANLGIWFLSL
-914 IASDNR
+914 IAADNR
-920 DKPLK
+920 DRPLK

-943 DKFDEIKTAFSDYI
+943 DKFDEIKAAFIDYI

-968 DLVSFPRPT
+968 GLVTFPRPT
-977 SEQINK
+977 TEQTNK
-983 LAQLADVYGGSPE
+983 LARLADIRGGSPE
-996 TVRNFRL
+996 TVQDFRN
-1003 GNFHLTEELVPANF
+1003 GNFHLTSELVPANF
-1017 TPYSRRNEL
+1017 TPYGRRSEL

-1054 VTEYNRI
+1054 VTEYNRL

-1072 NINRQFE
+1072 NTNRQFE
-1079 GKYAITLDRA
+1079 GKYAITMDRA

-1180 QLKVNGLNDR
+1180 QLKINGLNDR

-1220 WHANTYRNEFLPHQ
+1220 WHTNTYRNEFLPHQ

-1264 IPKLIT
+1264 IPKLIA

-1275 LDAQISEYRRD
+1275 LDTQISEYRRD
-1286 LAKHKTATN
+1286 LAKHKAATN
-1295 NNLYQALVEKYGTL
+1295 NNLYQALVDKYGTL
-1309 GAAITSFNRKYQL
+1309 GAAIANFNRKYQL
-1322 DDPRFAVYGD
+1322 DDPRFAVYSD
-1332 LKLKPLEEPHENEGF
+1332 LKLRSLEEPRENEGF

-1365 PTGVS
+1365 PTGIS

-1394 RYAPFYAGS
+1394 RYAPFYSNS
-1403 VKVER
+1403 VKIER

-1476 YAAQIANYLVNPLQ
+1476 YATQIANYLVNPLQ

-1499 PVNYPAKPH
+1499 PVNYPVKPH

-1536 RAEAAQASAVADLL
+1536 KAEAAQASAVADLL

-1581 KALIRNGNVVGGG
+1581 KALIRNGNVVGG

-1652 TAIEAKLREKD
+1652 TAIEAKLKEKD

-1697 YLDPTNNAIITTR
+1697 YLDPNNSSVITTR
-1710 KTEIK
+1710 NTEV
-1715 RDTVVIRET
+1715 TPNSVIVSET
-1724 ATGNKPVVSRVDD
+1724 AAGNKPVINRVNDVRLGSTGRVISVS
-1737 IHIGADGRTIGLSAT
+1737 
-1752 INNVLGTIS
+1752 GTIDNLARLS
-1761 PPSITTATAV
+1761 ETPSITTATSV
-1771 PVMTTS
+1771 PAMVTS
-1777 AMDIVK
+1777 AMDIIK
-1783 KVKVHTKGEENAP
+1783 KVKVHTKGEESAP
-1796 TNTLGGSKKVI
+1796 TNTLGGNKKVV

-1812 TDANL
+1812 TDTNL
-1817 IGKHFFNAE
+1817 ISKHFFNSE
-1826 GWTNVNDDLS
+1826 SVVTVNEDGSTTPGYGLN
-1836 QTTSYILNPA
+1836 QT
-1846 SSFAFTLKALQE
+1846 SSFAFTVKALQE
-1858 LDGKIQAAA
+1858 LDTKIQAAA
-1867 KGDFIPTSK
+1867 RGDFIPTAK
-1876 LQSGNGVEAGK
+1876 LPSADATEAGK
-1887 IVVADANKRIAS
+1887 IVVADANKKIKS

-1910 NSDTLGVREGLYTD
+1910 NSDTFGIAQGLYTPK
-1924 RYAAIAYNVMTSH
+1924 YAATEYNVMNGQS
-1937 TDIKYNLVTEFEKLR
+1937 IFKYNLVTEFEKLR
-1952 DNHRYNT
+1952 DSNSYNT

-1991 YLVDLAKAKALIN
+1991 YLVDLAKAKELTN
-2004 FNSDQLSA
+2004 FNDDQLST
-2012 EAVLGA
+2012 ESLLGA
-2018 TALAFKDTS
+2018 TALAFKDTN

-2032 LERRVS
+2032 LERRVN

-2050 DKIQAVVSDQ
+2050 EKIQAVVSDQ

-2071 TLPSYLQFRDSKAAF
+2071 TLPNYLQFRDSKVAF

-2117 ETFTETLRQADTVRL
+2117 KTFTETLRQADTVRL

-2162 LDNKRMFVAT
+2162 VDDKRMFVTT
-2172 TTNYGFTDNSTTTS
+2172 TTNYGFTDNDSGTS

-2221 TSSALSA
+2221 TSTALSS
-2228 VTTKASSLEQ
+2228 VTAKATSLEQ

-2253 PTTRALNEVRT
+2253 PTTAALNEVRT
-2264 VGNNAQATANQAKS
+2264 IGNNAQATANQAKS

-2396 VLTLNGYFYNFKGS
+2396 LLTLNGYFYNFKGS

-2447 LLVEATREQEVRY
+2447 LLVEATREQEARY
-2460 YELLRRVEALEAK
+2460 FDLLRRVEALEKK

>member
-8 VITNNAACEDVYA
+8 VITGNA
-21 AILLGQVWDDPELDK
+21 
-36 TGLNDAAVRAII
+36 N
-48 SHPKYEELRTRYNDL
+48 
-63 EKAYCKLING
+63 
-73 DKTVSRASYEVLLTS
+73 
-88 FKEMAGSMQL
+88 
-98 RGIDTIDDPYRN
+98 
-110 GYTNYEYDKLIS
+110 
-122 NQRGYESKHTYP
+122 
-134 ESFFKYGNET
+134 
-144 KSNHLINYIVSFAG
+144 
-158 YDNYNR
+158 
-164 GDELIQY
+164 
-171 NDLKFLADRAMEIVH
+171 
-186 GRAWRIPNDGLP
+186 
-198 VTRIIHSEYTDDP
+198 
-211 VNAFIK
+211 
-217 IFGKYKLLKKYMI
+217 
-230 NLHTKMY
+230 
-237 TTVAVNRVATSIHQ
+237 
-251 LAVEIMY
+251 
-258 LNPIRITNDPIMA
+258 
-271 SFTGDIIFGR
+271 
-281 YRRGD
+281 
-286 YINNFFIRD
+286 
-295 IPDSHPLSYIP
+295 
-306 KINGDITYKRK
+306 
-317 TAYDDKRAKLIEK
+317 YDD
-330 INEANRELGVSEGD
+330 
-344 ILYQTPSDIPPYP
+344 
-357 EETTVITGNAPH
+357 
-369 EDVLSAILLGPV
+369 VLVAILLGPV
-381 WNERVSF
+381 WDERPSF
-388 TIAKGN
+388 HFGKYNISDIAVR
-394 IDDAAVKRIIAHP
+394 DIITHP
-407 QYNELRNR
+407 KYNELRNR
-415 YNELEKAWCK
+415 YNEVEKARCK
-425 IINGD
+425 LINGD
-430 TTITKQDWDGLVS
+430 TSITKQKWDELVNS
-443 RFKELAGKMERR
+443 FKELAGKMERR
-455 GTPGEANAIWGIYNY
+455 GVPGEANDLWGIYNY
-470 DRLLRKSPAPLEDDW
+470 YHLQDKSPAPEGESW
-485 VKPILQYR
+485 VDPIVKYR
-493 GGNQRTTI
+493 GSSNRRAIHLTDGMEQYPSDTI
-501 SYIDGTRSYPNK
+501 
-513 PIDYDGILFEV
+513 
-524 AYPAEMIVWRNDTVA
+524 AYNSIQFDALRVPEIIAWRNNIVA
-539 KRDDTFK
+539 KRDNTFK
-546 VSDEYAADPVNAFVK
+546 VSDEYATDPVNAFVK
-561 AFRILVDILPS
+561 SFRLLNDAVAATKLLCNGS
-572 IKMLHTGEIVTEKT
+572 IVTDRA
-586 WNRVAEYVNGK
+586 WNRIAEYVNGK
-597 VVEQMML
+597 LTETML
-604 QPYPV
+604 LHPYPV
-609 KKTSPEETFK
+609 KKDNPKETLK
-619 KYSLFYS
+619 KYALFS
-626 GNREQYYNNLVNNT
+626 SDMRESYHNLVIARDNGT
-640 TNNTFL
+640 PLTD
-646 YVAKLRQAITGLD
+646 VRRLRKAIADHD
-659 KSAYDEAKA
+659 KSAYDKVRASL
-668 RIVTKIEAV
+668 VSFIEL
-677 NLGQSNPLYKQDPA
+677 NNSGRSDPLFREDPA
-691 DLPAYVDNRPYPIRM
+691 DIAPYTDLRPYPITM

-721 TNHWDNDLKVVFYYL
+721 INHWDNDLKVVFYYL

-788 NNQADVAKAKY
+788 NNQADIAKAKY
-799 KLLIAKVDELI
+799 KLLVAKVDELI

-835 YTPEESLDKANAV
+835 YTPEESLDKANAE
-848 PYSISSWSKYFSPW
+848 PWSSARWSKYFTSQ
-862 FTDRAGINRRA
+862 FDDKAGINRRT
-873 MFAGNVD
+873 MFAGSAD

-886 DPKNITGKVKALEYN
+886 DPKDIAGKARALEYN
-901 LDYANLGIWFLSF
+901 LDYANLGIWFLSL
-914 IASDNR
+914 IAADNR
-920 DKPLK
+920 DRPLK

-943 DKFDEIKTAFSDYI
+943 DKFDEIKAAFIDYI

-968 DLVSFPRPT
+968 GLVTFPRPT
-977 SEQINK
+977 TEQTNK
-983 LAQLADVYGGSPE
+983 LARLADVRGGSPE
-996 TVRNFRL
+996 TVQDFRN
-1003 GNFHLTEELVPANF
+1003 GNFHLTSELVPANF
-1017 TPYSRRNEL
+1017 TPYSRLSEL

-1054 VTEYNRI
+1054 VTEYNRL

-1072 NINRQFE
+1072 NTNRQFE
-1079 GKYAITLDRA
+1079 GKYAITMDRA

-1110 IRDYENQ
+1110 VRDYENQ

-1146 TYNRKYNYSATD
+1146 TYNRKYNYTAMD

-1180 QLKVNGLNDR
+1180 QLKINGLNDR

-1255 ISSNTDIPN
+1255 ISNNTDIPN
-1264 IPKLIT
+1264 IPKLIA

-1275 LDAQISEYRRD
+1275 LDTQISEYRRD
-1286 LAKHKTATN
+1286 LAKHKAATN
-1295 NNLYQALVEKYGTL
+1295 NNLYQALVDKYGTL

-1322 DDPRFAVYGD
+1322 DDPRFAVYSD
-1332 LKLKPLEEPHENEGF
+1332 LKLKPLEEPRENEGF

-1370 KQNHVEEIY
+1370 KQNHIEEIY

-1394 RYAPFYAGS
+1394 RYAPFYSNS
-1403 VKVER
+1403 VKIER

-1499 PVNYPAKPH
+1499 PVNYPVKPH

-1536 RAEAAQASAVADLL
+1536 KAEAAQASAVADLL

-1640 SNRLD
+1640 SGRLD

-1652 TAIEAKLREKD
+1652 TAIEAKLKEKD

-1674 IDPNGVLRLTADKQ
+1674 IDPNGVLRLTTDKQ

-1697 YLDPTNNAIITTR
+1697 YLDPNNNSVVTTR
-1710 KTEIK
+1710 NTEV
-1715 RDTVVIRET
+1715 TPNSVIVSET
-1724 ATGNKPVVSRVDD
+1724 AAGNKPVINRVNDVRLGSTGRVISVS
-1737 IHIGADGRTIGLSAT
+1737 
-1752 INNVLGTIS
+1752 GTIDNLARLS
-1761 PPSITTATAV
+1761 ETPSITTATSV
-1771 PVMTTS
+1771 PAMVTS
-1777 AMDIVK
+1777 AMDIIK
-1783 KVKVHTKGEENAP
+1783 KVKVHTKGEESAP
-1796 TNTLGGSKKVI
+1796 TNTLGGNKKVV

-1812 TDANL
+1812 TDINL
-1817 IGKHFFNAE
+1817 ISKHFFNSE
-1826 GWTNVNDDLS
+1826 SFVTVNEDGSTTPGYGLN
-1836 QTTSYILNPA
+1836 QT
-1846 SSFAFTLKALQE
+1846 SSFAFTVKALQE
-1858 LDGKIQAAA
+1858 LDTKIQAAA
-1867 KGDFIPTSK
+1867 RGDFIPTAK
-1876 LQSGNGVEAGK
+1876 LPSGDATEAGK
-1887 IVVADANKRIAS
+1887 IVVADANKKIKS
-1899 VGAINFSNANY
+1899 VSAINFSNASY
-1910 NSDTLGVREGLYTD
+1910 NSDTFGVAQGLYTPK
-1924 RYAAIAYNVMTSH
+1924 YASTEYNVMNGQSTF
-1937 TDIKYNLVTEFEKLR
+1937 KYNLVTEFEKLR
-1952 DNHRYNT
+1952 DNNSYNT

-1991 YLVDLAKAKALIN
+1991 YLVDLAKAKELTN
-2004 FNSDQLSA
+2004 FNDDQLST
-2012 EAVLGA
+2012 ESLLGA
-2018 TALAFKDTS
+2018 TALAFKDTN

-2032 LERRVS
+2032 LERRVN

-2050 DKIQAVVSDQ
+2050 EKIQAVVSDQ

-2071 TLPSYLQFRDSKAAF
+2071 TLPNYLQFRDSKVAF

-2117 ETFTETLRQADTVRL
+2117 KTFTETLRQADTVRL

-2162 LDNKRMFVAT
+2162 VDDKRMFVAT
-2172 TTNYGFTDNSTTTS
+2172 TTNYGFTDNDSSTS

-2221 TSSALSA
+2221 TSTALSS
-2228 VTTKASSLEQ
+2228 VTAKATSLEQ

-2253 PTTRALNEVRT
+2253 PTTAALNEVRT

-2298 SDVSRLKSDVN
+2298 SDVARLKSDVN
-2309 ALNGRI
+2309 SLNGRI

-2325 DYATGKIPKFIET
+2325 DYGTGKLPKFIES

-2383 KENLSVITDALKR
+2383 KENLAIITDALKR

>member
-1 MAQTETT
+1 MTQTETT
-8 VITNNAACEDVYA
+8 VIT
-21 AILLGQVWDDPELDK
+21 G
-36 TGLNDAAVRAII
+36 DA
-48 SHPKYEELRTRYNDL
+48 
-63 EKAYCKLING
+63 
-73 DKTVSRASYEVLLTS
+73 
-88 FKEMAGSMQL
+88 
-98 RGIDTIDDPYRN
+98 PY
-110 GYTNYEYDKLIS
+110 I
-122 NQRGYESKHTYP
+122 
-134 ESFFKYGNET
+134 
-144 KSNHLINYIVSFAG
+144 
-158 YDNYNR
+158 
-164 GDELIQY
+164 
-171 NDLKFLADRAMEIVH
+171 
-186 GRAWRIPNDGLP
+186 
-198 VTRIIHSEYTDDP
+198 
-211 VNAFIK
+211 
-217 IFGKYKLLKKYMI
+217 
-230 NLHTKMY
+230 
-237 TTVAVNRVATSIHQ
+237 
-251 LAVEIMY
+251 
-258 LNPIRITNDPIMA
+258 
-271 SFTGDIIFGR
+271 
-281 YRRGD
+281 
-286 YINNFFIRD
+286 
-295 IPDSHPLSYIP
+295 
-306 KINGDITYKRK
+306 
-317 TAYDDKRAKLIEK
+317 
-330 INEANRELGVSEGD
+330 
-344 ILYQTPSDIPPYP
+344 
-357 EETTVITGNAPH
+357 
-369 EDVLSAILLGPV
+369 DVLAAILLGPV
-381 WNERVSF
+381 WNNRVGF
-388 TIAKGN
+388 YFNKDE
-394 IDDAAVKRIIAHP
+394 IDDAAVKRIISHP
-407 QYNELRNR
+407 KYNELRNR
-415 YNELEKAWCK
+415 YNEVEKAWCR

-430 TTITKQDWDGLVS
+430 ASITKENWDGLVN
-443 RFKELAGKMERR
+443 RFKELAGRMDRK
-455 GTPGEANAIWGIYNY
+455 GSPGDQNALWGNY
-470 DRLLRKSPAPLEDDW
+470 DYRNLFRKSPAPSGEEW
-485 VKPILQYR
+485 VYPIVR
-493 GGNQRTTI
+493 FRDGNQRTTVN
-501 SYIDGTRSYPNK
+501 YVDGTRTYPDRS
-513 PIDYDGILFEV
+513 IDYGNLDFTVSAVI
-524 AYPAEMIVWRNDTVA
+524 EMIAWRNATVE

-546 VSDEYAADPVNAFVK
+546 ISDEYAADPVNAFVK
-561 AFRILVDILPS
+561 AFNILE
-572 IKMLHTGEIVTEKT
+572 EIVPSLNLLHGSIVTDKA
-586 WNRVAEYVNGK
+586 WNRIAEWVNEK
-597 VVEQMML
+597 VVEQML
-604 QPYPV
+604 LHPYPV
-609 KKTSPEETFK
+609 KKLAPKETLK
-619 KYSLFYS
+619 KYSLLYS
-626 GNREQYYNNLVNNT
+626 DNREQYFNNIVNAASPGNS
-640 TNNTFL
+640 L
-646 YVAKLRQAITGLD
+646 GILAKLRRAVSDLD
-659 KSAYDEAKA
+659 KNAYDTAKA
-668 RIVTKIEAV
+668 RLVAQIEAT
-677 NLGQSNPLYKQDPA
+677 NGAQSNPLYKQDPA

-799 KLLIAKVDELI
+799 KLLNAKVDELI

-848 PYSISSWSKYFSPW
+848 PYSISSWSKYFSPR

-957 EAVFRDHFGLR
+957 EAVLRDHFGLR

-1054 VTEYNRI
+1054 VTEYNRL

-1079 GKYAITLDRA
+1079 GKYAITMDRA

-1180 QLKVNGLNDR
+1180 QLKINGLNDR

-1264 IPKLIT
+1264 IPKLIA

-1322 DDPRFAVYGD
+1322 DDPRFAVYSD
-1332 LKLKPLEEPHENEGF
+1332 LKLKPLEEPRENEGF

-1394 RYAPFYAGS
+1394 RYAPFYSNS
-1403 VKVER
+1403 VKIER

-1427 GGHFGEMEPYVGGK
+1427 GGHFGEIEPYVGGK

-1645 NINTVMN
+1645 NINAVMN

-1674 IDPNGVLRLTADKQ
+1674 IDPNGVLRLTTDKQ

-1771 PVMTTS
+1771 PAMTTS

-1876 LQSGNGVEAGK
+1876 LQGGNGVEAGK

-1899 VGAINFSNANY
+1899 VGAINFTNADY

-1924 RYAAIAYNVMTSH
+1924 RYAAIAYNVMNGQSTF
-1937 TDIKYNLVTEFEKLR
+1937 KYNLVTEFEKLR
-1952 DNHRYNT
+1952 SNNSYNT

-2050 DKIQAVVSDQ
+2050 EKIQAVVSDQ

-2071 TLPSYLQFRDSKAAF
+2071 TLPNYLQFRDSKAAF

-2100 VVDDVKVKTSDA
+2100 VVDDVKVKTGDA

-2117 ETFTETLRQADTVRL
+2117 KTFTETLRQADTVRL
-2132 ENTER
+2132 ENSER

-2162 LDNKRMFVAT
+2162 LDDKRMFVAT

-2283 NSRLNTMDQLVSAAT
+2283 NSRLNAMDKLVSTAT
-2298 SDVSRLKSDVN
+2298 SDVARLKSDVN
-2309 ALNGRI
+2309 SLNGRI

-2325 DYATGKIPKFIET
+2325 DYGTGKLPKFIES

-2447 LLVEATREQEVRY
+2447 LLVEATREQEARY

>member
-8 VITNNAACEDVYA
+8 VITGNA
-21 AILLGQVWDDPELDK
+21 
-36 TGLNDAAVRAII
+36 N
-48 SHPKYEELRTRYNDL
+48 
-63 EKAYCKLING
+63 
-73 DKTVSRASYEVLLTS
+73 
-88 FKEMAGSMQL
+88 
-98 RGIDTIDDPYRN
+98 
-110 GYTNYEYDKLIS
+110 
-122 NQRGYESKHTYP
+122 
-134 ESFFKYGNET
+134 
-144 KSNHLINYIVSFAG
+144 
-158 YDNYNR
+158 
-164 GDELIQY
+164 
-171 NDLKFLADRAMEIVH
+171 
-186 GRAWRIPNDGLP
+186 
-198 VTRIIHSEYTDDP
+198 
-211 VNAFIK
+211 
-217 IFGKYKLLKKYMI
+217 
-230 NLHTKMY
+230 
-237 TTVAVNRVATSIHQ
+237 
-251 LAVEIMY
+251 
-258 LNPIRITNDPIMA
+258 
-271 SFTGDIIFGR
+271 
-281 YRRGD
+281 
-286 YINNFFIRD
+286 
-295 IPDSHPLSYIP
+295 
-306 KINGDITYKRK
+306 
-317 TAYDDKRAKLIEK
+317 YDD
-330 INEANRELGVSEGD
+330 
-344 ILYQTPSDIPPYP
+344 
-357 EETTVITGNAPH
+357 
-369 EDVLSAILLGPV
+369 VLVAILLGPV
-381 WNERVSF
+381 WDERPSF
-388 TIAKGN
+388 HFGKYNISDIAVR
-394 IDDAAVKRIIAHP
+394 DIIAHP
-407 QYNELRNR
+407 KYNELRNR
-415 YNELEKAWCK
+415 YNEVEKAWCK
-425 IINGD
+425 LINGD
-430 TTITKQDWDGLVS
+430 TSITKQKWDGLVNS
-443 RFKELAGKMERR
+443 FKELAGKMERR
-455 GTPGEANAIWGIYNY
+455 GVPGEANDLWGIYNY
-470 DRLLRKSPAPLEDDW
+470 YHLQDKSPAPEGESW
-485 VKPILQYR
+485 VDPIVKYR
-493 GGNQRTTI
+493 GSSNRRAI
-501 SYIDGTRSYPNK
+501 HLIDGAELYPSNVIAYNSIQFDALRV
-513 PIDYDGILFEV
+513 PEIIAWRDGI
-524 AYPAEMIVWRNDTVA
+524 IT
-539 KRDDTFK
+539 KRDNTFK
-546 VSDEYAADPVNAFVK
+546 ISDEYAADPVNAFVK
-561 AFRILVDILPS
+561 SFRLLNDAVAAT
-572 IKMLHTGEIVTEKT
+572 KMLHDGSVVTDKA
-586 WNRVAEYVNGK
+586 WNRIAEYVNSK
-597 VVEQMML
+597 LTETML
-604 QPYPV
+604 LHPYPV
-609 KKTSPEETFK
+609 KKDNPKEILK
-619 KYSLFYS
+619 KYAMFSS
-626 GNREQYYNNLVNNT
+626 DTREGYHNLVIARDNGTPLT
-640 TNNTFL
+640 T
-646 YVAKLRQAITGLD
+646 VRKLRQAITDLD
-659 KSAYDEAKA
+659 KNAYDSNKA
-668 RIVTKIEAV
+668 ELVSFIEL
-677 NLGQSNPLYKQDPA
+677 NNSGRSDPLFREDPA
-691 DLPAYVDNRPYPIRM
+691 DLPAYVDSRPYPVRM

-736 NGGQNLTSEIVGSTE
+736 NGGQNLTSEIAGSTE

-788 NNQADVAKAKY
+788 NNQADIAKAKY

-835 YTPEESLDKANAV
+835 YTPEESLNKANAE
-848 PYSISSWSKYFSPW
+848 PWSSARWSKYFTSQ
-862 FTDRAGINRRA
+862 FDDKAGINRRT
-873 MFAGNVD
+873 MFAGSAD
-880 GLNYRL
+880 GLNYKL
-886 DPKNITGKVKALEYN
+886 DPKDIAGKARALEYN
-901 LDYANLGIWFLSF
+901 LDYANLGIWFLSL
-914 IASDNR
+914 IAADNR
-920 DKPLK
+920 DRPLK

-943 DKFDEIKTAFSDYI
+943 DKFDEIKAAFIDYI

-968 DLVSFPRPT
+968 GLVTFPRPT
-977 SEQINK
+977 AEQTNK
-983 LAQLADVYGGSPE
+983 LAQLADVRGGSPE
-996 TVRNFRL
+996 TVRDFRN
-1003 GNFHLTEELVPANF
+1003 GNFHLTSELVPANF
-1017 TPYSRRNEL
+1017 TPYGRRSEL

-1054 VTEYNRI
+1054 VTEYNRL

-1072 NINRQFE
+1072 NTNRQFE
-1079 GKYAITLDRA
+1079 GKYAITMDRA

-1146 TYNRKYNYSATD
+1146 TYNRKYNYTATD

-1180 QLKVNGLNDR
+1180 QLKINGLNDR

-1264 IPKLIT
+1264 IPKLIA

-1275 LDAQISEYRRD
+1275 LDTQISEYRRD
-1286 LAKHKTATN
+1286 LAKHKAATN
-1295 NNLYQALVEKYGTL
+1295 NNLYQALVDKYGTL
-1309 GAAITSFNRKYQL
+1309 GAAITNFNRKYQL
-1322 DDPRFAVYGD
+1322 DDPRFAVYSD
-1332 LKLKPLEEPHENEGF
+1332 LKLKPLEEPRENEGF

-1370 KQNHVEEIY
+1370 KQNHIEEIY

-1394 RYAPFYAGS
+1394 RYAPFYSNS
-1403 VKVER
+1403 VKIER

-1499 PVNYPAKPH
+1499 PVNYPVKPH

-1536 RAEAAQASAVADLL
+1536 KAEAAQASAVADLL

-1697 YLDPTNNAIITTR
+1697 YLDPNNSSVVTTR
-1710 KTEIK
+1710 NTEV
-1715 RDTVVIRET
+1715 TPNSVIVSET
-1724 ATGNKPVVSRVDD
+1724 AAGNKPVINRVNDVRVGSTGRVISVS
-1737 IHIGADGRTIGLSAT
+1737 
-1752 INNVLGTIS
+1752 GTIDNLARLS
-1761 PPSITTATAV
+1761 ETPSITTATSV
-1771 PVMTTS
+1771 PAMVTS

-1783 KVKVHTKGEENAP
+1783 KVKVHTKGEESAP
-1796 TNTLGGSKKVI
+1796 TNTLGGSKKVV

-1812 TDANL
+1812 TDTNL
-1817 IGKHFFNAE
+1817 ISKHFFNSE
-1826 GWTNVNDDLS
+1826 SFVTVNEDGSTTPGYGLN
-1836 QTTSYILNPA
+1836 QT
-1846 SSFAFTLKALQE
+1846 SSFAFTVKALQE
-1858 LDGKIQAAA
+1858 LDTKIQAAA
-1867 KGDFIPTSK
+1867 RGDFIPTAK
-1876 LQSGNGVEAGK
+1876 LPSSDATEAGK
-1887 IVVADANKRIAS
+1887 IVVADANKKIKS
-1899 VGAINFSNANY
+1899 IGAINFTNASY
-1910 NSDTLGVREGLYTD
+1910 NSDTFGIVQGLYTPK
-1924 RYAAIAYNVMTSH
+1924 YAATEYNVMNGQSTF
-1937 TDIKYNLVTEFEKLR
+1937 KYNLVTEFEKIR
-1952 DNHRYNT
+1952 DNHSYNT

-1991 YLVDLAKAKALIN
+1991 YLVDLAKAKELTN
-2004 FNSDQLSA
+2004 FNDDQLST
-2012 EAVLGA
+2012 ESLLGA
-2018 TALAFKDTS
+2018 TALAFKDTN

-2032 LERRVS
+2032 LERRVN

-2050 DKIQAVVSDQ
+2050 EKIQAVVSDQ

-2071 TLPSYLQFRDSKAAF
+2071 TLPNYLQFRDSKVAF

-2117 ETFTETLRQADTVRL
+2117 KTFTETLRQADTVRL

-2137 FAGGQLSNANIDK
+2137 FAGSQLSNANIDK

-2162 LDNKRMFVAT
+2162 VDDKRMFVTT
-2172 TTNYGFTDNSTTTS
+2172 TTNYGFTDNDSSTS

-2221 TSSALSA
+2221 TSTALSS
-2228 VTTKASSLEQ
+2228 VTAKATSLEQ

-2253 PTTRALNEVRT
+2253 PTTAALNEVRT
-2264 VGNNAQATANQAKS
+2264 IGNNAQATANQAKS

-2283 NSRLNTMDQLVSAAT
+2283 NSRLNAMDQLVSAAT

-2315 PNISIQGNAT
+2315 PNISIQSNAT
-2325 DYATGKIPKFIET
+2325 DYSAGKIPKFVES
-2338 GKLSVSSVQFAV
+2338 GKLSVSSVQFTV

-2357 NLSGTDLM
+2357 DLSGTDLM

>member
-8 VITNNAACEDVYA
+8 VIT
-21 AILLGQVWDDPELDK
+21 G
-36 TGLNDAAVRAII
+36 DANYV
-48 SHPKYEELRTRYNDL
+48 N
-63 EKAYCKLING
+63 
-73 DKTVSRASYEVLLTS
+73 VLT
-88 FKEMAGSMQL
+88 
-98 RGIDTIDDPYRN
+98 
-110 GYTNYEYDKLIS
+110 
-122 NQRGYESKHTYP
+122 
-134 ESFFKYGNET
+134 
-144 KSNHLINYIVSFAG
+144 
-158 YDNYNR
+158 
-164 GDELIQY
+164 
-171 NDLKFLADRAMEIVH
+171 
-186 GRAWRIPNDGLP
+186 
-198 VTRIIHSEYTDDP
+198 
-211 VNAFIK
+211 
-217 IFGKYKLLKKYMI
+217 
-230 NLHTKMY
+230 
-237 TTVAVNRVATSIHQ
+237 
-251 LAVEIMY
+251 
-258 LNPIRITNDPIMA
+258 
-271 SFTGDIIFGR
+271 
-281 YRRGD
+281 
-286 YINNFFIRD
+286 
-295 IPDSHPLSYIP
+295 
-306 KINGDITYKRK
+306 
-317 TAYDDKRAKLIEK
+317 
-330 INEANRELGVSEGD
+330 
-344 ILYQTPSDIPPYP
+344 
-357 EETTVITGNAPH
+357 
-369 EDVLSAILLGPV
+369 AILLGPV
-381 WNERVSF
+381 WGERPPF
-388 TIAKGN
+388 RLNKDE
-394 IDDAAVKRIIAHP
+394 IDDAVVKSIIAHP
-407 QYNELRNR
+407 KYNELRNR
-415 YNELEKAWCK
+415 YNEMEKAWCK

-430 TTITKQDWDGLVS
+430 TTITQQKWEELVNL
-443 RFKELAGKMERR
+443 FKEMAGKMERP
-455 GTPGEANAIWGIYNY
+455 GTPGEANALWSIYNY
-470 DRLLRKSPAPLEDDW
+470 SNLQRRTAPPENEDW
-485 VKPILQYR
+485 VKPIVGFR
-493 GGNQRTTI
+493 GNYNNRMIHVVGGAEAYPKTTI
-501 SYIDGTRSYPNK
+501 SYNYITFYANRVSE
-513 PIDYDGILFEV
+513 I
-524 AYPAEMIVWRNDTVA
+524 IVWRNVVVA
-539 KRDDTFK
+539 KRDGTFK

-561 AFRILVDILPS
+561 SFRLLSESMPAIR
-572 IKMLHTGEIVTEKT
+572 MLHDGSLVTDKA
-586 WNRVAEYVNGK
+586 WSRVAEHVNDKLAEG
-597 VVEQMML
+597 ML
-604 QPYPV
+604 LHPYPV
-609 KKTSPEETFK
+609 KKNNPKETLK
-619 KYSLFYS
+619 KYALFDATSKGSYHDYIIANDM
-626 GNREQYYNNLVNNT
+626 GTPLTDVKR
-640 TNNTFL
+640 
-646 YVAKLRQAITGLD
+646 LRQAIED
-659 KSAYDEAKA
+659 QNKSAYDRTKA
-668 RIVTKIEAV
+668 
-677 NLGQSNPLYKQDPA
+677 NLTSFINLNNGGRSDPLFREDPA
-691 DLPAYVDNRPYPIRM
+691 DITPYGPELPYPVTM
-706 PREHRGLPDYDKYFG
+706 GREHRGLPDYDKYFG

-773 ADAIELWRDYHQAIA
+773 ADAIELWRDYHQAVA
-788 NNQADVAKAKY
+788 NNQADVAKTKY

-820 ENGKVLSFSV
+820 KDGKVLSFSV

-835 YTPEESLDKANAV
+835 YTPEESLDKANAE
-848 PYSISSWSKYFSPW
+848 PWSSSRWSKYFT
-862 FTDRAGINRRA
+862 FQFDDRAGINRRV
-873 MFAGNVD
+873 MFAGTSD

-886 DPKNITGKVKALEYN
+886 DPKNITGKAKALEYN
-901 LDYANLGIWFLSF
+901 LDYANLGIWFLSY
-914 IASDNR
+914 IAADNR

-943 DKFDEIKTAFSDYI
+943 DKFDEIKTAFIDYI
-957 EAVFRDHFGLR
+957 EAVFREHFGLR

-977 SEQINK
+977 SEQITK
-983 LAQLADVYGGSPE
+983 LAQLADVRGGYPE
-996 TVRNFRL
+996 TVQNFKN
-1003 GNFHLTEELVPANF
+1003 GNFHLTGELVPANF

-1054 VTEYNRI
+1054 VTEYNRL
-1061 KAELATYNDYY
+1061 KSELATYNDYY
-1072 NINRQFE
+1072 NTNRQFE

-1110 IRDYENQ
+1110 VRDYENQ

-1180 QLKVNGLNDR
+1180 QLKINGLNDR

-1220 WHANTYRNEFLPHQ
+1220 WHANTYRNEFLTHQ

-1264 IPKLIT
+1264 IPKLIA

-1322 DDPRFAVYGD
+1322 DDPRFAVYSD
-1332 LKLKPLEEPHENEGF
+1332 LKLKPLEEPRENEGF

-1370 KQNHVEEIY
+1370 KQNQVEEIY

-1621 LNDKADDLSGKV
+1621 LNDKADDLVGKV

-1652 TAIEAKLREKD
+1652 TAIEAKLKEKD
-1663 YVPYSATVRNR
+1663 YVPYSATVRNQ
-1674 IDPNGVLRLTADKQ
+1674 INANGVLRLTADKQ

-1715 RDTVVIRET
+1715 RDTVVISET
-1724 ATGNKPVVSRVDD
+1724 AAGNKPVVNQVED
-1737 IHIGADGRTIGLSAT
+1737 IHLGRDGSAIGLSTT
-1752 INNVLGTIS
+1752 IGNVLGTVA

-1771 PVMTTS
+1771 PAMTAS

-1783 KVKVHTKGEENAP
+1783 KVKVHTKGEESAP

-1826 GWTNVNDDLS
+1826 GWASVNDDLS

-1899 VGAINFSNANY
+1899 VGAINFTNANY
-1910 NSDTLGVREGLYTD
+1910 NSDTFGIAQGLYTPK
-1924 RYAAIAYNVMTSH
+1924 YAATEYNVMNGQSTF
-1937 TDIKYNLVTEFEKLR
+1937 KYNLVTEFEKLR

-1959 RINKSGMS
+1959 SINKSGMS

-1983 YTGSTSEG
+1983 YTGSTNEG
-1991 YLVDLAKAKALIN
+1991 YLVDPAKAKALIN

-2050 DKIQAVVSDQ
+2050 DKIQAMVSDQ
-2060 YEVLVADGRKG
+2060 YEVLVADGRNG
-2071 TLPSYLQFRDSKAAF
+2071 TLPNYLQFRDSKAAF

-2100 VVDDVKVKTSDA
+2100 VVDDVKVKASDA

-2117 ETFTETLRQADTVRL
+2117 KTFTETLRQADTVRL
-2132 ENTER
+2132 ENSER

-2162 LDNKRMFVAT
+2162 LDDKRMFVAT
-2172 TTNYGFTDNSTTTS
+2172 TTNYGFTDNNTTTS

-2253 PTTRALNEVRT
+2253 PTTQALNEVRT

-2278 IADNN
+2278 IADSN
-2283 NSRLNTMDQLVSAAT
+2283 NSRLNAMDTLVSTAT
-2298 SDVSRLKSDVN
+2298 SDVARLKSDVN
-2309 ALNGRI
+2309 SLNGRI

-2325 DYATGKIPKFIET
+2325 DYGTGKLPKFIEA

-2396 VLTLNGYFYNFKGS
+2396 LLTLNGYFYNFKGS

>member
-8 VITNNAACEDVYA
+8 VIT
-21 AILLGQVWDDPELDK
+21 G
-36 TGLNDAAVRAII
+36 DA
-48 SHPKYEELRTRYNDL
+48 N
-63 EKAYCKLING
+63 
-73 DKTVSRASYEVLLTS
+73 
-88 FKEMAGSMQL
+88 
-98 RGIDTIDDPYRN
+98 
-110 GYTNYEYDKLIS
+110 
-122 NQRGYESKHTYP
+122 
-134 ESFFKYGNET
+134 
-144 KSNHLINYIVSFAG
+144 
-158 YDNYNR
+158 
-164 GDELIQY
+164 
-171 NDLKFLADRAMEIVH
+171 
-186 GRAWRIPNDGLP
+186 
-198 VTRIIHSEYTDDP
+198 
-211 VNAFIK
+211 
-217 IFGKYKLLKKYMI
+217 
-230 NLHTKMY
+230 
-237 TTVAVNRVATSIHQ
+237 
-251 LAVEIMY
+251 
-258 LNPIRITNDPIMA
+258 
-271 SFTGDIIFGR
+271 
-281 YRRGD
+281 
-286 YINNFFIRD
+286 
-295 IPDSHPLSYIP
+295 
-306 KINGDITYKRK
+306 
-317 TAYDDKRAKLIEK
+317 YDD
-330 INEANRELGVSEGD
+330 
-344 ILYQTPSDIPPYP
+344 
-357 EETTVITGNAPH
+357 
-369 EDVLSAILLGPV
+369 VLTAILLGPV
-381 WNERVSF
+381 WDERPSF
-388 TIAKGN
+388 HFGKYNISDIAVRD
-394 IDDAAVKRIIAHP
+394 ITAHP
-407 QYNELRNR
+407 KYNELRNR
-415 YNELEKAWCK
+415 YNEVEKAWCK
-425 IINGD
+425 LINGD
-430 TTITKQDWDGLVS
+430 ASITKQKWDGLVNS
-443 RFKELAGKMERR
+443 FKELAGKMERR
-455 GTPGEANAIWGIYNY
+455 GVPGEANDLWGIYNY
-470 DRLLRKSPAPLEDDW
+470 NYLQDKSPVPEGESW
-485 VKPILQYR
+485 VDPIVKYKGSSNRRAIHL
-493 GGNQRTTI
+493 T
-501 SYIDGTRSYPNK
+501 DGMELYPSDK
-513 PIDYDGILFEV
+513 I
-524 AYPAEMIVWRNDTVA
+524 AYNSIQFDALRVPEIIAWRNNIITKRNDT
-539 KRDDTFK
+539 FK
-546 VSDEYAADPVNAFVK
+546 ISDEYAADPVNAFVK
-561 AFRILVDILPS
+561 SFRLLNDAISATKILHDGS
-572 IKMLHTGEIVTEKT
+572 IVTDKA
-586 WNRVAEYVNGK
+586 WNRIAEYVNSK
-597 VVEQMML
+597 LTETML
-604 QPYPV
+604 LHPYPV
-609 KKTSPEETFK
+609 KKDNPKEILK
-619 KYSLFYS
+619 KYAMFSS
-626 GNREQYYNNLVNNT
+626 DTREGYHDLVIARDNGTPLT
-640 TNNTFL
+640 T
-646 YVAKLRQAITGLD
+646 VRKLRQAITDLD
-659 KSAYDEAKA
+659 KSAYDSNKAKL
-668 RIVTKIEAV
+668 VSLIEL
-677 NLGQSNPLYKQDPA
+677 NNSGRSDPLFREDPA
-691 DLPAYVDNRPYPIRM
+691 DLPVYVDSRPYPIQM

-736 NGGQNLTSEIVGSTE
+736 NGGQNLTPELVGSTE

-762 SNALASAKPIF
+762 SNTLASAKPIF

-799 KLLIAKVDELI
+799 KLLNAKVDELI

-835 YTPEESLDKANAV
+835 YTPEESLNKANAE
-848 PYSISSWSKYFSPW
+848 PWSSARWSKYFRSQL
-862 FTDRAGINRRA
+862 DDKAGITRRT
-873 MFAGNVD
+873 MFAGSAD

-886 DPKNITGKVKALEYN
+886 DPKDITGKARALEYN
-901 LDYANLGIWFLSF
+901 LDYANLGIWFLSL
-914 IASDNR
+914 IAADNR
-920 DKPLK
+920 DRPLK

-943 DKFDEIKTAFSDYI
+943 DKFDEIKAAFIDYI
-957 EAVFRDHFGLR
+957 EAVFRDHFGLPG
-968 DLVSFPRPT
+968 LVTFPRPT
-977 SEQINK
+977 AEQTNK
-983 LAQLADVYGGSPE
+983 LAQLADVRGGSPE
-996 TVRNFRL
+996 TVRDFRN
-1003 GNFHLTEELVPANF
+1003 GNFHLTSELVPANF
-1017 TPYSRRNEL
+1017 TPYGRRSEL

-1039 YISTTTPTTAQYNAI
+1039 YISATTPTTAQYNAI
-1054 VTEYNRI
+1054 VTEYNRL

-1072 NINRQFE
+1072 NTNRQFE
-1079 GKYAITLDRA
+1079 GKYAITMDRA

-1110 IRDYENQ
+1110 VRDYENQ

-1180 QLKVNGLNDR
+1180 QLKINGLNDR

-1220 WHANTYRNEFLPHQ
+1220 WHANTYRNEFLTHQ

-1245 YNEWNTRLDN
+1245 YSEWNTRLDN
-1255 ISSNTDIPN
+1255 ISNNTDIPN
-1264 IPKLIT
+1264 IPKLIA

-1275 LDAQISEYRRD
+1275 LDTQISEYRRD
-1286 LAKHKTATN
+1286 LAKHKAATN
-1295 NNLYQALVEKYGTL
+1295 NNLYQALVDKYGTL
-1309 GAAITSFNRKYQL
+1309 GAAIASFNRKYQL
-1322 DDPRFAVYGD
+1322 DDPRFAVYSD
-1332 LKLKPLEEPHENEGF
+1332 LKLKPLEEPRENEGF

-1394 RYAPFYAGS
+1394 RYAPFYSNS
-1403 VKVER
+1403 VKIER

-1499 PVNYPAKPH
+1499 PVNYPVKPH

-1536 RAEAAQASAVADLL
+1536 KAEAAQASAVADLL

-1594 GGGSSSADIDAA
+1594 GGGSSSVDIDAA

-1652 TAIEAKLREKD
+1652 TAIEAKLKEKD

-1674 IDPNGVLRLTADKQ
+1674 IDPNGVLCLTADKQ

-1697 YLDPTNNAIITTR
+1697 YLDPNNSSVITTR
-1710 KTEIK
+1710 NTEV
-1715 RDTVVIRET
+1715 TPNSVIVSET
-1724 ATGNKPVVSRVDD
+1724 ATGNKLVINRVNDVRLGSAGRVISVS
-1737 IHIGADGRTIGLSAT
+1737 
-1752 INNVLGTIS
+1752 GTIDNLARLS
-1761 PPSITTATAV
+1761 ETPSITTATSV
-1771 PVMTTS
+1771 PAMMSS
-1777 AMDIVK
+1777 AMDIIK
-1783 KVKVHTKGEENAP
+1783 KVKVHTKGEESAP
-1796 TNTLGGSKKVI
+1796 TNTLGGSKKVV

-1812 TDANL
+1812 TDTNL
-1817 IGKHFFNAE
+1817 ISKHFFNSE
-1826 GWTNVNDDLS
+1826 SFVTVNGDGS
-1836 QTTSYILNPA
+1836 TTTSYGLNQT
-1846 SSFAFTLKALQE
+1846 SSFAFTVKALQE
-1858 LDGKIQAAA
+1858 LDTKIQAAA
-1867 KGDFIPTSK
+1867 RGDFIPTAK
-1876 LQSGNGVEAGK
+1876 LPSGDATEAGK
-1887 IVVADANKRIAS
+1887 IVIADANKKIKS
-1899 VGAINFSNANY
+1899 VGSINFTNASY
-1910 NSDTLGVREGLYTD
+1910 NSDTFGIAQGLYTLK
-1924 RYAAIAYNVMTSH
+1924 YASTEYNVMTNPSEL
-1937 TDIKYNLVTEFEKLR
+1937 KYNLVTEFEKLR
-1952 DNHRYNT
+1952 DNHSYNT

-1991 YLVDLAKAKALIN
+1991 YLVDPAKAKELTN
-2004 FNSDQLSA
+2004 FNDDQLST
-2012 EAVLGA
+2012 ESLLGA
-2018 TALAFKDTS
+2018 TALAFKDTN

-2032 LERRVS
+2032 LERRVN

-2050 DKIQAVVSDQ
+2050 EKIQAVVSDQ

-2071 TLPSYLQFRDSKAAF
+2071 TLPNYLQFRDSKVAF

-2117 ETFTETLRQADTVRL
+2117 KTFTETLRQADTVRL

-2162 LDNKRMFVAT
+2162 VDDKRMFVTT
-2172 TTNYGFTDNSTTTS
+2172 TTNYGFTDNDSSTS

-2210 LSTQYDGFSKS
+2210 LSTQYDGFAKS
-2221 TSSALSA
+2221 TSSALSS
-2228 VTTKASSLEQ
+2228 VTAKATSLEQ

-2253 PTTRALNEVRT
+2253 PTTAALNEVRT

-2283 NSRLNTMDQLVSAAT
+2283 NSRLNAMDALVSTAT

-2325 DYATGKIPKFIET
+2325 DYASGKIPKFIET
-2338 GKLSVSSVQFAV
+2338 GKLSVSSVQFAA

-2365 YNGRFR
+2365 YDGRFR

-2447 LLVEATREQEVRY
+2447 LLVEATREQEARY
-2460 YELLRRVEALEAK
+2460 FDLLRRVEALEKK

>member
-8 VITNNAACEDVYA
+8 VITGNA
-21 AILLGQVWDDPELDK
+21 
-36 TGLNDAAVRAII
+36 N
-48 SHPKYEELRTRYNDL
+48 
-63 EKAYCKLING
+63 
-73 DKTVSRASYEVLLTS
+73 
-88 FKEMAGSMQL
+88 
-98 RGIDTIDDPYRN
+98 
-110 GYTNYEYDKLIS
+110 
-122 NQRGYESKHTYP
+122 
-134 ESFFKYGNET
+134 
-144 KSNHLINYIVSFAG
+144 
-158 YDNYNR
+158 
-164 GDELIQY
+164 
-171 NDLKFLADRAMEIVH
+171 
-186 GRAWRIPNDGLP
+186 
-198 VTRIIHSEYTDDP
+198 
-211 VNAFIK
+211 
-217 IFGKYKLLKKYMI
+217 
-230 NLHTKMY
+230 
-237 TTVAVNRVATSIHQ
+237 
-251 LAVEIMY
+251 
-258 LNPIRITNDPIMA
+258 
-271 SFTGDIIFGR
+271 
-281 YRRGD
+281 
-286 YINNFFIRD
+286 
-295 IPDSHPLSYIP
+295 
-306 KINGDITYKRK
+306 
-317 TAYDDKRAKLIEK
+317 YDD
-330 INEANRELGVSEGD
+330 
-344 ILYQTPSDIPPYP
+344 
-357 EETTVITGNAPH
+357 
-369 EDVLSAILLGPV
+369 VLVAILLGPV
-381 WNERVSF
+381 WDERPSF
-388 TIAKGN
+388 HFGKYNISDIAVR
-394 IDDAAVKRIIAHP
+394 DIIAHP
-407 QYNELRNR
+407 KYNELRNR
-415 YNELEKAWCK
+415 YNEVEKAWCK
-425 IINGD
+425 LINGD
-430 TTITKQDWDGLVS
+430 TSITKQKWDELVNL
-443 RFKELAGKMERR
+443 FKELAGKMERR
-455 GTPGEANAIWGIYNY
+455 GAPGEANDLWGIYNY
-470 DRLLRKSPAPLEDDW
+470 YHLQDKSPAPEGESW
-485 VKPILQYR
+485 VDLIVKYR
-493 GGNQRTTI
+493 GSSNRRAIHLTDGMEQYPSDTI
-501 SYIDGTRSYPNK
+501 
-513 PIDYDGILFEV
+513 
-524 AYPAEMIVWRNDTVA
+524 AYNSIQFDALRVPEIIAWRNNIVA
-539 KRDDTFK
+539 KRDNTFK
-546 VSDEYAADPVNAFVK
+546 VSDEYATDPVNAFVK
-561 AFRILVDILPS
+561 SFRLLNDAVAAT
-572 IKMLHTGEIVTEKT
+572 KMLHDGSVVTDKA
-586 WNRVAEYVNGK
+586 WNRIAEYVNNK
-597 VVEQMML
+597 LTETML
-604 QPYPV
+604 LHPYPV
-609 KKTSPEETFK
+609 KKDNPKETLKRYAMF
-619 KYSLFYS
+619 SS
-626 GNREQYYNNLVNNT
+626 DTREGYHNLVIARDNGTPLT
-640 TNNTFL
+640 T
-646 YVAKLRQAITGLD
+646 VRKLRQAITDLD
-659 KSAYDEAKA
+659 KNSYDSNKA
-668 RIVTKIEAV
+668 ELVSFIEL
-677 NLGQSNPLYKQDPA
+677 NNSGRSDPLFREDPA
-691 DLPAYVDNRPYPIRM
+691 DLPAYVDSRLYPVRM

-788 NNQADVAKAKY
+788 NNQADIAKAKY
-799 KLLIAKVDELI
+799 KLLVAKVDELI

-835 YTPEESLDKANAV
+835 YTPEESLNKANAE
-848 PYSISSWSKYFSPW
+848 PWSSARWSKYFTSQ
-862 FTDRAGINRRA
+862 FDDKAGITRRT
-873 MFAGNVD
+873 MFAGSAD
-880 GLNYRL
+880 GLNYKL
-886 DPKNITGKVKALEYN
+886 DPKDIVGKSRALEYN
-901 LDYANLGIWFLSF
+901 LDYANLGIWFLSL
-914 IASDNR
+914 IAADNR
-920 DKPLK
+920 DRPLK

-943 DKFDEIKTAFSDYI
+943 DKFDEIKAAFIDYI

-968 DLVSFPRPT
+968 GLVTFPRPT
-977 SEQINK
+977 AEQTNK
-983 LAQLADVYGGSPE
+983 LARLADVRGGSPE
-996 TVRNFRL
+996 TVQDFRN
-1003 GNFHLTEELVPANF
+1003 GNFHLTSELVPANF
-1017 TPYSRRNEL
+1017 TPYSRRSEL
-1026 NTAAGDLRKAISD
+1026 NTAAGDLRKAIRD

-1054 VTEYNRI
+1054 VTEYNRL
-1061 KAELATYNDYY
+1061 KAELTTYNDYY
-1072 NINRQFE
+1072 NTNRQFE
-1079 GKYAITLDRA
+1079 GKYAITMDRA

-1146 TYNRKYNYSATD
+1146 TYNRKYNYTATD

-1180 QLKVNGLNDR
+1180 QLKINGLNDR

-1264 IPKLIT
+1264 IPKLIA

-1322 DDPRFAVYGD
+1322 DDPRFAVYSD
-1332 LKLKPLEEPHENEGF
+1332 LKLKPLEEPRENEGF

-1476 YAAQIANYLVNPLQ
+1476 YATQIANYLVNPLQ

-1594 GGGSSSADIDAA
+1594 GGSSSADIDAV

-1663 YVPYSATVRNR
+1663 YVPYSATVRNQ
-1674 IDPNGVLRLTADKQ
+1674 INANGVLRLTADKQ

-1761 PPSITTATAV
+1761 PLSITTATAV
-1771 PVMTTS
+1771 PAMTTS

-1783 KVKVHTKGEENAP
+1783 KVKVHTKGEESAP
-1796 TNTLGGSKKVI
+1796 ANTLGGSKKVI

-1826 GWTNVNDDLS
+1826 GWANVNDDLS

-1899 VGAINFSNANY
+1899 VGAINFSNADY

-1924 RYAAIAYNVMTSH
+1924 RYAAIAYNVMNGQSTF
-1937 TDIKYNLVTEFEKLR
+1937 KYNLVTEFEKLR
-1952 DNHRYNT
+1952 NNHSYNT
-1959 RINKSGMS
+1959 HINKSGMS
-1967 ATVPT
+1967 VTVPT

-1983 YTGSTSEG
+1983 YTGSTNEG

-2004 FNSDQLSA
+2004 FNNDQLST

-2027 NKLGD
+2027 DKLGD

-2117 ETFTETLRQADTVRL
+2117 KTFTETLRQADTVRL
-2132 ENTER
+2132 ENAER

-2162 LDNKRMFVAT
+2162 LDDKRMFVAT

-2221 TSSALSA
+2221 TSTALSS
-2228 VTTKASSLEQ
+2228 VTAKATSLEQ

-2253 PTTRALNEVRT
+2253 PTTRELNEVRT

-2283 NSRLNTMDQLVSAAT
+2283 NSRLNAMDALVSTAT
-2298 SDVSRLKSDVN
+2298 SDVARLKSDVN
-2309 ALNGRI
+2309 SLNGRI

-2338 GKLSVSSVQFAV
+2338 GKLSVSSVQFAA

-2396 VLTLNGYFYNFKGS
+2396 LLTLNGYFYNFKGS

-2460 YELLRRVEALEAK
+2460 HELLRRVETLEAK

>member
-8 VITNNAACEDVYA
+8 VIT
-21 AILLGQVWDDPELDK
+21 
-36 TGLNDAAVRAII
+36 
-48 SHPKYEELRTRYNDL
+48 
-63 EKAYCKLING
+63 G
-73 DKTVSRASYEVLLTS
+73 DTNCDNVLT
-88 FKEMAGSMQL
+88 
-98 RGIDTIDDPYRN
+98 
-110 GYTNYEYDKLIS
+110 
-122 NQRGYESKHTYP
+122 
-134 ESFFKYGNET
+134 
-144 KSNHLINYIVSFAG
+144 
-158 YDNYNR
+158 
-164 GDELIQY
+164 
-171 NDLKFLADRAMEIVH
+171 
-186 GRAWRIPNDGLP
+186 
-198 VTRIIHSEYTDDP
+198 
-211 VNAFIK
+211 
-217 IFGKYKLLKKYMI
+217 
-230 NLHTKMY
+230 
-237 TTVAVNRVATSIHQ
+237 
-251 LAVEIMY
+251 
-258 LNPIRITNDPIMA
+258 
-271 SFTGDIIFGR
+271 
-281 YRRGD
+281 
-286 YINNFFIRD
+286 
-295 IPDSHPLSYIP
+295 
-306 KINGDITYKRK
+306 
-317 TAYDDKRAKLIEK
+317 
-330 INEANRELGVSEGD
+330 
-344 ILYQTPSDIPPYP
+344 
-357 EETTVITGNAPH
+357 
-369 EDVLSAILLGPV
+369 AILLGPV
-381 WNERVSF
+381 WDERPAFKFNKS
-388 TIAKGN
+388 N
-394 IDDAAVKRIIAHP
+394 IDDAAVRSIITHP
-407 QYNELRNR
+407 KYNELRNR
-415 YNELEKAWCK
+415 YNEMEKAWCK

-430 TTITKQDWDGLVS
+430 TTITQQKWTELVNA
-443 RFKELAGKMERR
+443 FKVMAGKMEY
-455 GTPGEANAIWGIYNY
+455 PGALGRAYDIWSNY
-470 DRLLRKSPAPLEDDW
+470 GFNTIQNRSPAPASEGW
-485 VKPILQYR
+485 VYPIVKYH
-493 GGNQRTTI
+493 GGDNNRMIHIMSGASEYPDRTIEYNNLTFNAVRI
-501 SYIDGTRSYPNK
+501 PEI
-513 PIDYDGILFEV
+513 
-524 AYPAEMIVWRNDTVA
+524 IVWRNSIVA
-539 KRDDTFK
+539 KRDSTFK
-546 VSDEYAADPVNAFVK
+546 ISDEYAADPVNAFVK
-561 AFRILVDILPS
+561 SFRLLNEVTTAIQ
-572 IKMLHTGEIVTEKT
+572 MLHNGSLVTDKA

-597 VVEQMML
+597 LTEGML
-604 QPYPV
+604 LHPYPV
-609 KKTSPEETFK
+609 KKDNPKEILK
-619 KYSLFYS
+619 KYALFDSMSKEHYH
-626 GNREQYYNNLVNNT
+626 GHLI
-640 TNNTFL
+640 TNDMGTPL
-646 YVAKLRQAITGLD
+646 TDVRRLRKAIEDHD
-659 KSAYDEAKA
+659 KSAYDKVKA
-668 RIVTKIEAV
+668 SLVSFTEMNNGGR
-677 NLGQSNPLYKQDPA
+677 SDPLFREDPA
-691 DLPAYVDNRPYPIRM
+691 DLPPYTDPRPYPVTM

-736 NGGQNLTSEIVGSTE
+736 NGGQNLTSEIVGATE

-810 IATGNPTMPA
+810 LATGNPTMPA

-835 YTPEESLDKANAV
+835 YTPEESLDKANAE
-848 PYSISSWSKYFSPW
+848 PWTTTRWSKYFSNQL
-862 FTDRAGINRRA
+862 DDKAGINRRV
-873 MFAGNVD
+873 MFAGTAD
-880 GLNYRL
+880 GLNYKL
-886 DPKNITGKVKALEYN
+886 DPKDITGKAKALEYS

-914 IASDNR
+914 IAADNR
-920 DKPLK
+920 DRPLK

-943 DKFDEIKTAFSDYI
+943 DKFDKIKAAFIDYI

-968 DLVSFPRPT
+968 GLVTFPRPT
-977 SEQINK
+977 TEQTNK
-983 LAQLADVYGGSPE
+983 LAQLADVRGGSPE
-996 TVRNFRL
+996 TVRDFRN
-1003 GNFHLTEELVPANF
+1003 GNFHLTGELVPANF
-1017 TPYSRRNEL
+1017 TPYSGRNEL

-1054 VTEYNRI
+1054 VTEYNRL
-1061 KAELATYNDYY
+1061 KAELTTYNDYY
-1072 NINRQFE
+1072 NTNRQFE
-1079 GKYAITLDRA
+1079 GKYAITMERA

-1180 QLKVNGLNDR
+1180 QLKINGLNDR

-1264 IPKLIT
+1264 IPKLIA

-1275 LDAQISEYRRD
+1275 LDTQISEYRRD

-1295 NNLYQALVEKYGTL
+1295 NNLYRALLDKYGTL
-1309 GAAITSFNRKYQL
+1309 GAAIANFNRKYQL
-1322 DDPRFAVYGD
+1322 DDPKFAVYSD
-1332 LKLKPLEEPHENEGF
+1332 LKLKPLEEPRENEGF
-1347 SPLPQPINVG
+1347 SPLPQPISVG

-1370 KQNHVEEIY
+1370 KQNRVEEIY

-1394 RYAPFYAGS
+1394 RYAPFYSSS
-1403 VKVER
+1403 VKIER
-1408 LDTEDNQPL
+1408 LDTEDNQSL

-1441 QRIESLILFDDRR
+1441 QRIESLVLFDDRR

-1463 QTLGGSFILDATG
+1463 QTLGGSFMLDATG

-1499 PVNYPAKPH
+1499 PVNYPTKPH
-1508 GHDVGELVGVQD
+1508 GHDVGELVGIQD

-1536 RAEAAQASAVADLL
+1536 KAEAVQASAVADLL

-1594 GGGSSSADIDAA
+1594 GGGNSSGDVDAA

-1621 LNDKADDLSGKV
+1621 LNDKADDLVGKV

-1652 TAIEAKLREKD
+1652 TAIEAKLKEKD
-1663 YVPYSATVRNR
+1663 YVPYSATVRNQ
-1674 IDPNGVLRLTADKQ
+1674 INANGVLRLTADKQ

-1761 PPSITTATAV
+1761 PPSITIATAV
-1771 PVMTTS
+1771 PAMTTS

-1783 KVKVHTKGEENAP
+1783 KVKVHTKGEESAP
-1796 TNTLGGSKKVI
+1796 ANTLGGSKKVI

-1826 GWTNVNDDLS
+1826 GWVNVNDDLS

-1867 KGDFIPTSK
+1867 MGDFIPTSK

-1899 VGAINFSNANY
+1899 IGAINFSNANY
-1910 NSDTLGVREGLYTD
+1910 NSDTFGIAQGLYTPK
-1924 RYAAIAYNVMTSH
+1924 YAATEYNVMNGQSTF
-1937 TDIKYNLVTEFEKLR
+1937 KYNLVTEFEKLR

-1959 RINKSGMS
+1959 SINKSGMS

-1983 YTGSTSEG
+1983 YTGSTNEG
-1991 YLVDLAKAKALIN
+1991 YLVDPAKAKALIN

-2100 VVDDVKVKTSDA
+2100 VVDDVKVKASDA

-2117 ETFTETLRQADTVRL
+2117 KTFTETLRQADTVRL
-2132 ENTER
+2132 ENSER

-2162 LDNKRMFVAT
+2162 LDDKRMFVAT
-2172 TTNYGFTDNSTTTS
+2172 TTNYGFTDNNTTTS

-2221 TSSALSA
+2221 TSSALSS
-2228 VTTKASSLEQ
+2228 VTAKASSLEQ

-2253 PTTRALNEVRT
+2253 PTTQALNEVRT
-2264 VGNNAQATANQAKS
+2264 VGNNAQTTANQAKS

-2283 NSRLNTMDQLVSAAT
+2283 NSRLNAMDKLVSTAT
-2298 SDVSRLKSDVN
+2298 SDVARLKSDVN
-2309 ALNGRI
+2309 SLNGRI

-2325 DYATGKIPKFIET
+2325 DYGTGKLPKFIES

-2365 YNGRFR
+2365 YDGRFR

>member
-8 VITNNAACEDVYA
+8 VITGNA
-21 AILLGQVWDDPELDK
+21 
-36 TGLNDAAVRAII
+36 N
-48 SHPKYEELRTRYNDL
+48 
-63 EKAYCKLING
+63 
-73 DKTVSRASYEVLLTS
+73 
-88 FKEMAGSMQL
+88 
-98 RGIDTIDDPYRN
+98 
-110 GYTNYEYDKLIS
+110 
-122 NQRGYESKHTYP
+122 
-134 ESFFKYGNET
+134 
-144 KSNHLINYIVSFAG
+144 
-158 YDNYNR
+158 
-164 GDELIQY
+164 
-171 NDLKFLADRAMEIVH
+171 
-186 GRAWRIPNDGLP
+186 
-198 VTRIIHSEYTDDP
+198 
-211 VNAFIK
+211 
-217 IFGKYKLLKKYMI
+217 
-230 NLHTKMY
+230 
-237 TTVAVNRVATSIHQ
+237 
-251 LAVEIMY
+251 
-258 LNPIRITNDPIMA
+258 
-271 SFTGDIIFGR
+271 
-281 YRRGD
+281 
-286 YINNFFIRD
+286 
-295 IPDSHPLSYIP
+295 
-306 KINGDITYKRK
+306 
-317 TAYDDKRAKLIEK
+317 YDD
-330 INEANRELGVSEGD
+330 
-344 ILYQTPSDIPPYP
+344 
-357 EETTVITGNAPH
+357 
-369 EDVLSAILLGPV
+369 VLVAILLGPV
-381 WNERVSF
+381 WDERPSF
-388 TIAKGN
+388 HFGKYNISDIAVR
-394 IDDAAVKRIIAHP
+394 DIIAHP
-407 QYNELRNR
+407 KYNELRNR
-415 YNELEKAWCK
+415 YNEVEKAWCK

-430 TTITKQDWDGLVS
+430 TTITQQKWDGLVNS
-443 RFKELAGKMERR
+443 FKELAGKMERR
-455 GTPGEANAIWGIYNY
+455 GAPGEANDLWGIFNYNHLQ
-470 DRLLRKSPAPLEDDW
+470 DKSPAPEGESW
-485 VKPILQYR
+485 VDPIVKYR
-493 GGNQRTTI
+493 GSSNRRAIHLT
-501 SYIDGTRSYPNK
+501 DGMELYPSDK
-513 PIDYDGILFEV
+513 I
-524 AYPAEMIVWRNDTVA
+524 AYNSIRFDALRVPEIIAWRNNIIV

-546 VSDEYAADPVNAFVK
+546 ISDEYAADPVNAFVK
-561 AFRILVDILPS
+561 SFRLLNDAVAATKLLCNGS
-572 IKMLHTGEIVTEKT
+572 IVTDRA
-586 WNRVAEYVNGK
+586 WNRIAEYVNGK
-597 VVEQMML
+597 LTETML
-604 QPYPV
+604 LHPYPV
-609 KKTSPEETFK
+609 KKDNPKETLK
-619 KYSLFYS
+619 KYALFS
-626 GNREQYYNNLVNNT
+626 SDMRESYHNLVIARDNGT
-640 TNNTFL
+640 PLTD
-646 YVAKLRQAITGLD
+646 VRRLRKAIADHD
-659 KSAYDEAKA
+659 KSAYDGVRASL
-668 RIVTKIEAV
+668 VSFIEL
-677 NLGQSNPLYKQDPA
+677 NNSGRSDPLFREDPA
-691 DLPAYVDNRPYPIRM
+691 DIAPYTDPRPYPITM

-736 NGGQNLTSEIVGSTE
+736 NGGQNLTSEIVGATE

-773 ADAIELWRDYHQAIA
+773 VDAIELWRDYHQAIA

-799 KLLIAKVDELI
+799 KLLNAKVDELI

-835 YTPEESLDKANAV
+835 YTPEESLNKANAV
-848 PYSISSWSKYFSPW
+848 PYSISSWSKYFSPR

-914 IASDNR
+914 IAADNR

-1003 GNFHLTEELVPANF
+1003 ANFHLTEELVPANF

-1079 GKYAITLDRA
+1079 GKYAITMDRA

-1110 IRDYENQ
+1110 VRDYENQ

-1134 INKRTALVDEIN
+1134 INKRTALVDEIS

-1180 QLKVNGLNDR
+1180 QLKINGLNDR

-1214 LNTNDT
+1214 LNANDT

-1264 IPKLIT
+1264 IPKLIA

-1275 LDAQISEYRRD
+1275 LDTQISEYRRD
-1286 LAKHKTATN
+1286 LAKHKAATN
-1295 NNLYQALVEKYGTL
+1295 NNLYQALVDKYGTL
-1309 GAAITSFNRKYQL
+1309 GAAITNFNRKYQL
-1322 DDPRFAVYGD
+1322 DDPRFAVYSD
-1332 LKLKPLEEPHENEGF
+1332 LKLKPLEEPLENEGF

-1394 RYAPFYAGS
+1394 RYAPFYSNS
-1403 VKVER
+1403 VKIER

-1476 YAAQIANYLVNPLQ
+1476 YATQIANYLVNPLQ

-1499 PVNYPAKPH
+1499 PVNYPVKPH

-1536 RAEAAQASAVADLL
+1536 KAEAAQASAVADLL

-1663 YVPYSATVRNR
+1663 YVPYSATVRNQ
-1674 IDPNGVLRLTADKQ
+1674 INANGVLRLTADKQ

-1771 PVMTTS
+1771 PAMTTS

-1783 KVKVHTKGEENAP
+1783 KVKVHTKGEESAP

-1899 VGAINFSNANY
+1899 VGAINFTNADY
-1910 NSDTLGVREGLYTD
+1910 NSDTLGVREGLYTN
-1924 RYAAIAYNVMTSH
+1924 RYAAIAYNVMNGQSTF
-1937 TDIKYNLVTEFEKLR
+1937 KYNLVTEFEKLR

-1967 ATVPT
+1967 ATAPT

-1983 YTGSTSEG
+1983 YTGSTNEG
-1991 YLVDLAKAKALIN
+1991 YLVDPAKAKALIN
-2004 FNSDQLSA
+2004 FNNDQLSA

-2071 TLPSYLQFRDSKAAF
+2071 TLPNYLQFRDSKAAF

-2100 VVDDVKVKTSDA
+2100 VVDDVKVKASDT

-2117 ETFTETLRQADTVRL
+2117 KTFTETLRQADTVRL
-2132 ENTER
+2132 ENSER
-2137 FAGGQLSNANIDK
+2137 FAGNQLSNANIDK

-2162 LDNKRMFVAT
+2162 LDDKRMFVAT

-2283 NSRLNTMDQLVSAAT
+2283 NSRLNAMDALVSTAT
-2298 SDVSRLKSDVN
+2298 SDVARLKSDVN
-2309 ALNGRI
+2309 SLNGRI
-2315 PNISIQGNAT
+2315 PNISIQDNAT
-2325 DYATGKIPKFIET
+2325 DYATGKLPKFIET
-2338 GKLSVSSVQFAV
+2338 GKLSVSSVQFAA

-2357 NLSGTDLM
+2357 NLSGTDLI

-2396 VLTLNGYFYNFKGS
+2396 LLTLNGYFYNFKGS

>member
-48 SHPKYEELRTRYNDL
+48 SHPKYEELRTRYNNL
-63 EKAYCKLING
+63 EKAYSKLING
-73 DKTVSRASYEVLLTS
+73 EKTVSRTDYESLLAS
-88 FKEMAGSMQL
+88 FKEMAGSMPR
-98 RGIDTIDDPYRN
+98 RGSVTADSPNQD
-110 GYTNYEYDKLIS
+110 GYTNYEYDQLIGS
-122 NQRGYESKHTYP
+122 NRDYENKHAYP
-134 ESFFKYGNET
+134 TSFFKYGNEID
-144 KSNHLINYIVSFAG
+144 SNYFINYIVSFAE
-158 YDNYNR
+158 YRAR
-164 GDELIQY
+164 GADSKLIPY
-171 NDLKFLADRAMEIVH
+171 NDIKFLAGRAMELIY
-186 GRAWRIPNDGLP
+186 GRAWRIPNNGLP
-198 VTRIIHSEYTDDP
+198 VLYTISSVYTDDP
-211 VNAFIK
+211 VNAFTK
-217 IFGKYKLLKKYMI
+217 IFSKYKLLKDYTIK
-230 NLHTKMY
+230 LHTKMY
-237 TTVAVNRVATSIHQ
+237 TSKAIDRVAGGIYRLENEIIYLSPIRTSHQ
-251 LAVEIMY
+251 LRE
-258 LNPIRITNDPIMA
+258 LPDGTDLFLDR
-271 SFTGDIIFGR
+271 SS
-281 YRRGD
+281 RGD
-286 YINNFFIRD
+286 YLWNRFLNLL
-295 IPDSHPLSYIP
+295 PSTHPFNYMP

-357 EETTVITGNAPH
+357 EEVTVITGDAPYI
-369 EDVLSAILLGPV
+369 DVMAAILLGPV
-381 WNERVSF
+381 WNNRVGF
-388 TIAKGN
+388 YFNKDD
-394 IDDAAVKRIIAHP
+394 IDDAAVKRIISHP
-407 QYNELRNR
+407 KYNELRDR
-415 YNELEKAWCK
+415 YNEVEKAWCR

-430 TTITKQDWDGLVS
+430 TSITKENWDGLVN
-443 RFKELAGKMERR
+443 RFKELAGRMDRK
-455 GTPGEANAIWGIYNY
+455 GSPGDQNAPWGNY
-470 DRLLRKSPAPLEDDW
+470 DYRNLFRKSPAPSGEEW
-485 VKPILQYR
+485 VYSIVQFR
-493 GGNQRTTI
+493 GGNQRTTVN
-501 SYIDGTRSYPNK
+501 YVDGTRDYPGRS
-513 PIDYDGILFEV
+513 IDYGNLDFAVSAVI
-524 AYPAEMIVWRNDTVA
+524 EMIAWRNATVE

-546 VSDEYAADPVNAFVK
+546 ISDEYAADPVNAFVK
-561 AFRILVDILPS
+561 AFNILE
-572 IKMLHTGEIVTEKT
+572 EIVPSLNLLHGSIVTDKA
-586 WNRVAEYVNGK
+586 WNRIAEWVNEK
-597 VVEQMML
+597 VVEQML
-604 QPYPV
+604 LHPYPV
-609 KKTSPEETFK
+609 KKLAPKETLK
-619 KYSLFYS
+619 KYSLLYS
-626 GNREQYYNNLVNNT
+626 GNREQYFNNIVNAASPGNS
-640 TNNTFL
+640 L
-646 YVAKLRQAITGLD
+646 GILAKLRQAVSDLD
-659 KSAYDEAKA
+659 KNAYDTAKA
-668 RIVTKIEAV
+668 RLVAQIEAT
-677 NLGQSNPLYKQDPA
+677 NGAQSNPLYKQDPA

-736 NGGQNLTSEIVGSTE
+736 NGGQNLTSEIVGATE

-848 PYSISSWSKYFSPW
+848 PYSISSWSKYFSPR

-968 DLVSFPRPT
+968 DLVSSPRPT

-1079 GKYAITLDRA
+1079 GKYAITMDRA

-1180 QLKVNGLNDR
+1180 QLKINGLNDR

-1264 IPKLIT
+1264 IPKLIA

-1322 DDPRFAVYGD
+1322 DDPRFAVYSD
-1332 LKLKPLEEPHENEGF
+1332 LKLKPLEEPRENEGF

-1645 NINTVMN
+1645 NINAVMN

-1674 IDPNGVLRLTADKQ
+1674 IDPNGVLRLTTDKQ

-1771 PVMTTS
+1771 PAMTTS

-1826 GWTNVNDDLS
+1826 GWANVNDDLS

-1858 LDGKIQAAA
+1858 LDSKILAAA

-1899 VGAINFSNANY
+1899 VGAINFSNADY

-1967 ATVPT
+1967 VTAPT

-1983 YTGSTSEG
+1983 YTGSTNEG
-1991 YLVDLAKAKALIN
+1991 YLVDPAKAKALIN

-2100 VVDDVKVKTSDA
+2100 VVDDVKVKASDT

-2117 ETFTETLRQADTVRL
+2117 KTFTETLRQADTVRL
-2132 ENTER
+2132 ENSER
-2137 FAGGQLSNANIDK
+2137 FAGNQLSNANIDK

-2162 LDNKRMFVAT
+2162 LDDKRMFVAT

-2238 TTTQLSSRVTELEKG
+2238 STTQLSSRVTELEKG

-2283 NSRLNTMDQLVSAAT
+2283 NSRLNAMDQLVSAAT

>member
-388 TIAKGN
+388 TFAKGGV
-394 IDDAAVKRIIAHP
+394 DDAAVKRIIAHP

-493 GGNQRTTI
+493 GGNQRTTV

-524 AYPAEMIVWRNDTVA
+524 AYPAEMIVWRNETVA

-609 KKTSPEETFK
+609 KKTSPEETLK

-626 GNREQYYNNLVNNT
+626 GNREQYYNYLVNNT
-640 TNNTFL
+640 TSNTFL

-691 DLPAYVDNRPYPIRM
+691 DLPVYVDNRPYPIRM

-788 NNQADVAKAKY
+788 NNQADIAKAKY
-799 KLLIAKVDELI
+799 KLLNAKVDELI
-810 IATGNPTMPA
+810 MATGNPTMPA

-848 PYSISSWSKYFSPW
+848 PYSISSWSKYFSPR

-1110 IRDYENQ
+1110 VRDYENQ

-1134 INKRTALVDEIN
+1134 INKRTALVDEIS

-1180 QLKVNGLNDR
+1180 QLKINGLNDR

-1220 WHANTYRNEFLPHQ
+1220 WHANTYRNEFLTHQ

-1264 IPKLIT
+1264 IPKLIA

-1322 DDPRFAVYGD
+1322 DDPRFAVYSD
-1332 LKLKPLEEPHENEGF
+1332 LKLKPLEEPRENEGF

-1394 RYAPFYAGS
+1394 RYAPFYSNS
-1403 VKVER
+1403 VKIER

-1536 RAEAAQASAVADLL
+1536 RAEAAQVSAVADLL

-1652 TAIEAKLREKD
+1652 TAIDAKLKEKD
-1663 YVPYSATVRNR
+1663 YVPYSATVRNQ
-1674 IDPNGVLRLTADKQ
+1674 ISANGVLRLTADKQ

-1771 PVMTTS
+1771 PAMTTS

-1783 KVKVHTKGEENAP
+1783 KVKVHTKGEESAP
-1796 TNTLGGSKKVI
+1796 ANTLGGSKKVI

-1826 GWTNVNDDLS
+1826 GWANVNDDLS

-1876 LQSGNGVEAGK
+1876 LQGGNGVEAGK

-1899 VGAINFSNANY
+1899 VGAINFTNADY

-1952 DNHRYNT
+1952 NNHSYNT

-1983 YTGSTSEG
+1983 YTGSTNEG
-1991 YLVDLAKAKALIN
+1991 YLVDPAKAKALIN

-2032 LERRVS
+2032 LERRVN

-2050 DKIQAVVSDQ
+2050 EKIQAVVSDQ

-2100 VVDDVKVKTSDA
+2100 VVDDVKVKASDT

-2117 ETFTETLRQADTVRL
+2117 KTFTETLRQADTVRL
-2132 ENTER
+2132 ENSER
-2137 FAGGQLSNANIDK
+2137 FAGNQLSNANIDK

-2162 LDNKRMFVAT
+2162 LDDKRMFVAT

-2283 NSRLNTMDQLVSAAT
+2283 NSRLNAMDQLVSAAT

-2338 GKLSVSSVQFAV
+2338 GKLSVISVQFAV

-2447 LLVEATREQEVRY
+2447 LLVEATREQEARY
-2460 YELLRRVEALEAK
+2460 FDLLRRVEALEKK

>member
-8 VITNNAACEDVYA
+8 VITGDV
-21 AILLGQVWDDPELDK
+21 
-36 TGLNDAAVRAII
+36 
-48 SHPKYEELRTRYNDL
+48 
-63 EKAYCKLING
+63 
-73 DKTVSRASYEVLLTS
+73 
-88 FKEMAGSMQL
+88 
-98 RGIDTIDDPYRN
+98 
-110 GYTNYEYDKLIS
+110 
-122 NQRGYESKHTYP
+122 
-134 ESFFKYGNET
+134 
-144 KSNHLINYIVSFAG
+144 
-158 YDNYNR
+158 
-164 GDELIQY
+164 
-171 NDLKFLADRAMEIVH
+171 
-186 GRAWRIPNDGLP
+186 
-198 VTRIIHSEYTDDP
+198 
-211 VNAFIK
+211 
-217 IFGKYKLLKKYMI
+217 
-230 NLHTKMY
+230 
-237 TTVAVNRVATSIHQ
+237 
-251 LAVEIMY
+251 
-258 LNPIRITNDPIMA
+258 
-271 SFTGDIIFGR
+271 
-281 YRRGD
+281 
-286 YINNFFIRD
+286 
-295 IPDSHPLSYIP
+295 
-306 KINGDITYKRK
+306 
-317 TAYDDKRAKLIEK
+317 
-330 INEANRELGVSEGD
+330 
-344 ILYQTPSDIPPYP
+344 
-357 EETTVITGNAPH
+357 PH
-369 EDVLSAILLGPV
+369 EDVLAAILLGPV
-381 WNERVSF
+381 WDDPLLIKSEF
-388 TIAKGN
+388 
-394 IDDAAVKRIIAHP
+394 DDAAVKRIIAHP
-407 QYNELRNR
+407 KYNELREK
-415 YNELEKAWCK
+415 YNTLEKLYCRV
-425 IINGD
+425 INGD
-430 TTITKQDWDGLVS
+430 ATISQQAYDEALNA
-443 RFKELAGKMERR
+443 FKAMAGIMGRR
-455 GTPGEANAIWGIYNY
+455 GNNNGANSIYPNLSYSVITRKNTPYAGEEWVDNIVKCRGSSNRRTVNY
-470 DRLLRKSPAPLEDDW
+470 LEG
-485 VKPILQYR
+485 L
-493 GGNQRTTI
+493 G
-501 SYIDGTRSYPNK
+501 SYPNSVV
-513 PIDYDGILFEV
+513 DYRHFKFNGNNV
-524 AYPAEMIVWRNDTVA
+524 PEMIYWRNNINS
-539 KRDDTFK
+539 KRDDTF
-546 VSDEYAADPVNAFVK
+546 VISNEYAADPVNAFVTSFNK
-561 AFRILVDILPS
+561 AKLMSNYLN
-572 IKMLHTGEIVTEKT
+572 KLHTDIYIRSAFKRLAGVINQLALETALLTPYVIKKNNPRPTLAKNLVFS
-586 WNRVAEYVNGK
+586 VAELDQYMEMFIRGANQHSIMYNRIIDEAIAEHNK
-597 VVEQMML
+597 
-604 QPYPV
+604 
-609 KKTSPEETFK
+609 S
-619 KYSLFYS
+619 KYDNAKRSLA
-626 GNREQYYNNLVNNT
+626 NHAAMINT
-640 TNNTFL
+640 T
-646 YVAKLRQAITGLD
+646 
-659 KSAYDEAKA
+659 
-668 RIVTKIEAV
+668 
-677 NLGQSNPLYKQDPA
+677 LGQSPGGIYYQDPT
-691 DLPAYVDNRPYPIRM
+691 DIKAYTDDRPYPTIM

-773 ADAIELWRDYHQAIA
+773 ADAIELWRDYHQAIT

-835 YTPEESLDKANAV
+835 YTPEESLNKANAE
-848 PYSISSWSKYFSPW
+848 PWSSARWSKYFTSQ
-862 FTDRAGINRRA
+862 FDDKAGINRRT
-873 MFAGNVD
+873 MFAGSAD
-880 GLNYRL
+880 GLNYKL
-886 DPKNITGKVKALEYN
+886 DPKDIVGKSRALEYN
-901 LDYANLGIWFLSF
+901 LDYANLGIWFLSL
-914 IASDNR
+914 IAADNR
-920 DKPLK
+920 DRPLK

-943 DKFDEIKTAFSDYI
+943 DKFDEIKAAFVDYI

-968 DLVSFPRPT
+968 GLVTFPRPT
-977 SEQINK
+977 AEQTNK
-983 LAQLADVYGGSPE
+983 LAQLADVRGGSPE
-996 TVRNFRL
+996 TVQDFRNS
-1003 GNFHLTEELVPANF
+1003 NFHLTSELVPANF
-1017 TPYSRRNEL
+1017 TPYSRRSEL

-1054 VTEYNRI
+1054 VTEYNRL
-1061 KAELATYNDYY
+1061 KAELTTYNDYY
-1072 NINRQFE
+1072 NTNRQFE
-1079 GKYAITLDRA
+1079 GKYAITMDRA

-1180 QLKVNGLNDR
+1180 QLKINGLNDR

-1214 LNTNDT
+1214 LNANDT

-1245 YNEWNTRLDN
+1245 YNEWSTRLDN

-1264 IPKLIT
+1264 IPKLIA

-1275 LDAQISEYRRD
+1275 LDTQISEYRRD
-1286 LAKHKTATN
+1286 LAKHKAATN
-1295 NNLYQALVEKYGTL
+1295 NNLYQALVDKYGTL
-1309 GAAITSFNRKYQL
+1309 GAAITNFNRKYQL
-1322 DDPRFAVYGD
+1322 DDPRFAVYSD
-1332 LKLKPLEEPHENEGF
+1332 LKLKPLEEPRENEGF

-1394 RYAPFYAGS
+1394 RYAPFYSNS
-1403 VKVER
+1403 VKIER

-1476 YAAQIANYLVNPLQ
+1476 YATQIANYLVNPLQ

-1499 PVNYPAKPH
+1499 PVNYPVKPH

-1536 RAEAAQASAVADLL
+1536 KAEAAQASAVADLL

-1640 SNRLD
+1640 SNHLD

-1697 YLDPTNNAIITTR
+1697 YLDPNNSSVITTR
-1710 KTEIK
+1710 NTEV
-1715 RDTVVIRET
+1715 TPNSVIVSET
-1724 ATGNKPVVSRVDD
+1724 AAGNKPVINRVNDVRLGSAGRVISVS
-1737 IHIGADGRTIGLSAT
+1737 
-1752 INNVLGTIS
+1752 GTIDNLARLS
-1761 PPSITTATAV
+1761 ETPSITTATSV
-1771 PVMTTS
+1771 PAMVTS
-1777 AMDIVK
+1777 AMDIIK
-1783 KVKVHTKGEENAP
+1783 KVKVHTKGEESAP
-1796 TNTLGGSKKVI
+1796 TNTLGGSKKVV

-1812 TDANL
+1812 TDTNL
-1817 IGKHFFNAE
+1817 ISKHFFNSE
-1826 GWTNVNDDLS
+1826 SVVTVNEDGS
-1836 QTTSYILNPA
+1836 TTTSYGLNQT
-1846 SSFAFTLKALQE
+1846 SSFAFTVKALQE
-1858 LDGKIQAAA
+1858 LDTKIQAAA
-1867 KGDFIPTSK
+1867 RGDFIPTAK
-1876 LQSGNGVEAGK
+1876 LPSADATEAGK
-1887 IVVADANKRIAS
+1887 IVVADANKKIKS
-1899 VGAINFSNANY
+1899 VGAINFSSVSY
-1910 NSDTLGVREGLYTD
+1910 NNDTFGIAQGLYTPK
-1924 RYAAIAYNVMTSH
+1924 YAATEYNVMNGQSTF
-1937 TDIKYNLVTEFEKLR
+1937 KYNLVTEFEKLR
-1952 DNHRYNT
+1952 DSNSYNT

-1991 YLVDLAKAKALIN
+1991 YLVDLAKAKELTN
-2004 FNSDQLSA
+2004 FNDDQLST
-2012 EAVLGA
+2012 ESLLGA
-2018 TALAFKDTS
+2018 TALAFKDTN

-2032 LERRVS
+2032 LERRVN

-2050 DKIQAVVSDQ
+2050 EKIQAMVSNQ

-2071 TLPSYLQFRDSKAAF
+2071 TLPNYLQFRDSKAAF

-2100 VVDDVKVKTSDA
+2100 VVDDVVIKTSDSSTL
-2112 NAYKT
+2112 KT
-2117 ETFTETLRQADTVRL
+2117 RTFVETLKQVDTVRL

-2137 FAGGQLSNANIDK
+2137 FASGQLSNANIDK

-2162 LDNKRMFVAT
+2162 VDDKRMFVTT
-2172 TTNYGFTDNSTTTS
+2172 TTNYGFTDNNSGTS

-2221 TSSALSA
+2221 TSTALSS
-2228 VTTKASSLEQ
+2228 VTAKATSLEQ

-2253 PTTRALNEVRT
+2253 PTTQALNEVRT

-2447 LLVEATREQEVRY
+2447 LLVEATREQEARY
-2460 YELLRRVEALEAK
+2460 FDLLRRVEALEKK

>member
-8 VITNNAACEDVYA
+8 VITGNA
-21 AILLGQVWDDPELDK
+21 
-36 TGLNDAAVRAII
+36 N
-48 SHPKYEELRTRYNDL
+48 
-63 EKAYCKLING
+63 
-73 DKTVSRASYEVLLTS
+73 
-88 FKEMAGSMQL
+88 
-98 RGIDTIDDPYRN
+98 
-110 GYTNYEYDKLIS
+110 
-122 NQRGYESKHTYP
+122 
-134 ESFFKYGNET
+134 
-144 KSNHLINYIVSFAG
+144 
-158 YDNYNR
+158 
-164 GDELIQY
+164 
-171 NDLKFLADRAMEIVH
+171 
-186 GRAWRIPNDGLP
+186 
-198 VTRIIHSEYTDDP
+198 
-211 VNAFIK
+211 
-217 IFGKYKLLKKYMI
+217 
-230 NLHTKMY
+230 
-237 TTVAVNRVATSIHQ
+237 
-251 LAVEIMY
+251 
-258 LNPIRITNDPIMA
+258 
-271 SFTGDIIFGR
+271 
-281 YRRGD
+281 
-286 YINNFFIRD
+286 
-295 IPDSHPLSYIP
+295 
-306 KINGDITYKRK
+306 
-317 TAYDDKRAKLIEK
+317 YDD
-330 INEANRELGVSEGD
+330 
-344 ILYQTPSDIPPYP
+344 
-357 EETTVITGNAPH
+357 
-369 EDVLSAILLGPV
+369 VLVAILLGPV
-381 WNERVSF
+381 WDERPSF
-388 TIAKGN
+388 HFGKYNISDIAVR
-394 IDDAAVKRIIAHP
+394 DIIAHP
-407 QYNELRNR
+407 KYNELRNR
-415 YNELEKAWCK
+415 YNEVEKAWCK
-425 IINGD
+425 LINGD
-430 TTITKQDWDGLVS
+430 TSITKQKWDELVNS
-443 RFKELAGKMERR
+443 FKELAGKMERR
-455 GTPGEANAIWGIYNY
+455 GVSGEANDLWGIYNY
-470 DRLLRKSPAPLEDDW
+470 YHLQDKSPAPEGESW
-485 VKPILQYR
+485 VDPIVKYR
-493 GGNQRTTI
+493 GSSNRRAIHLTDGMEQYPSDTI
-501 SYIDGTRSYPNK
+501 
-513 PIDYDGILFEV
+513 
-524 AYPAEMIVWRNDTVA
+524 AYNSIQFDALRVPEIIAWRNNIVA
-539 KRDDTFK
+539 KRDNTFK
-546 VSDEYAADPVNAFVK
+546 VSDEYATDPVNAFVK
-561 AFRILVDILPS
+561 SFRLLNDAVAAT
-572 IKMLHTGEIVTEKT
+572 KMLHYGSVVTDKA
-586 WNRVAEYVNGK
+586 WNRIAEYVNNK
-597 VVEQMML
+597 LTETML
-604 QPYPV
+604 LHPYPV
-609 KKTSPEETFK
+609 KKDNQKETLKRYAMF
-619 KYSLFYS
+619 SS
-626 GNREQYYNNLVNNT
+626 DTREGYHNLVIARDNGTPLT
-640 TNNTFL
+640 T
-646 YVAKLRQAITGLD
+646 VRKLRQAITDLD
-659 KSAYDEAKA
+659 KNSYDSNKA
-668 RIVTKIEAV
+668 ELVSFIEL
-677 NLGQSNPLYKQDPA
+677 NNSGRSDPLFREDPA
-691 DLPAYVDNRPYPIRM
+691 DLPAYVDSRPYPVRM

-799 KLLIAKVDELI
+799 KLLIAKVDDLI
-810 IATGNPTMPA
+810 MATGNPTMPA

-848 PYSISSWSKYFSPW
+848 PYSISSWSKYFSPR
-862 FTDRAGINRRA
+862 FTDRAGINRRV

-1003 GNFHLTEELVPANF
+1003 GNFHLTEKLVPANF

-1026 NTAAGDLRKAISD
+1026 STAAGDLRKAISD

-1054 VTEYNRI
+1054 VTEYNRL
-1061 KAELATYNDYY
+1061 KSELATYNDYY

-1180 QLKVNGLNDR
+1180 QLKINGLNDR

-1255 ISSNTDIPN
+1255 ISNNTDIPN
-1264 IPKLIT
+1264 IPKLIA

-1275 LDAQISEYRRD
+1275 LDVQISEYRRD
-1286 LAKHKTATN
+1286 LAKHKTPTN

-1322 DDPRFAVYGD
+1322 DDPRFAVYSD
-1332 LKLKPLEEPHENEGF
+1332 LKLEPLEEPRENEGF

-1606 VYRMKNELTL
+1606 VYRMKNELAL

-1645 NINTVMN
+1645 NINAVMN

-1674 IDPNGVLRLTADKQ
+1674 IDPNGVLRLTTDKQ

-1752 INNVLGTIS
+1752 INNVLGTIA
-1761 PPSITTATAV
+1761 PPSITVATAV
-1771 PVMTTS
+1771 PAMTTS

-1899 VGAINFSNANY
+1899 VGAINFTNADY
-1910 NSDTLGVREGLYTD
+1910 SSDTLGVREGLYTD
-1924 RYAAIAYNVMTSH
+1924 RYAAIAYNVMDSQS
-1937 TDIKYNLVTEFEKLR
+1937 IFKYNLVTEFEKLR
-1952 DNHRYNT
+1952 DSNSYNT

-2100 VVDDVKVKTSDA
+2100 VVDDVKVKASDT
-2112 NAYKT
+2112 NAFKT
-2117 ETFTETLRQADTVRL
+2117 KTFTETLRQADTVRL
-2132 ENTER
+2132 ENSER

-2162 LDNKRMFVAT
+2162 LDDKRMFVAT
-2172 TTNYGFTDNSTTTS
+2172 TTNYGFTDNDSSTS

-2221 TSSALSA
+2221 TSSALSS
-2228 VTTKASSLEQ
+2228 VTAKATSLEQ

-2253 PTTRALNEVRT
+2253 PTTQALNEVRT

-2283 NSRLNTMDQLVSAAT
+2283 NSRLNAMDQLVSTAT

-2357 NLSGTDLM
+2357 SLSGTDLM

>member
-8 VITNNAACEDVYA
+8 VITGNA
-21 AILLGQVWDDPELDK
+21 
-36 TGLNDAAVRAII
+36 N
-48 SHPKYEELRTRYNDL
+48 
-63 EKAYCKLING
+63 
-73 DKTVSRASYEVLLTS
+73 
-88 FKEMAGSMQL
+88 
-98 RGIDTIDDPYRN
+98 
-110 GYTNYEYDKLIS
+110 
-122 NQRGYESKHTYP
+122 
-134 ESFFKYGNET
+134 
-144 KSNHLINYIVSFAG
+144 
-158 YDNYNR
+158 
-164 GDELIQY
+164 
-171 NDLKFLADRAMEIVH
+171 
-186 GRAWRIPNDGLP
+186 
-198 VTRIIHSEYTDDP
+198 
-211 VNAFIK
+211 
-217 IFGKYKLLKKYMI
+217 
-230 NLHTKMY
+230 
-237 TTVAVNRVATSIHQ
+237 
-251 LAVEIMY
+251 
-258 LNPIRITNDPIMA
+258 
-271 SFTGDIIFGR
+271 
-281 YRRGD
+281 
-286 YINNFFIRD
+286 
-295 IPDSHPLSYIP
+295 
-306 KINGDITYKRK
+306 
-317 TAYDDKRAKLIEK
+317 YDD
-330 INEANRELGVSEGD
+330 
-344 ILYQTPSDIPPYP
+344 
-357 EETTVITGNAPH
+357 
-369 EDVLSAILLGPV
+369 VLVAILLGPV
-381 WNERVSF
+381 WDERPSF
-388 TIAKGN
+388 HFGKYNISDIAVR
-394 IDDAAVKRIIAHP
+394 DIIAHP
-407 QYNELRNR
+407 KYNELRNR
-415 YNELEKAWCK
+415 YNEIEKAWCK

-430 TTITKQDWDGLVS
+430 ASITKQKWDGLVNS
-443 RFKELAGKMERR
+443 FKELAGKMERR
-455 GTPGEANAIWGIYNY
+455 GVPGEANDLWGIFNYNHLQ
-470 DRLLRKSPAPLEDDW
+470 DKSPAPEGESW
-485 VKPILQYR
+485 VDPIVKYR
-493 GGNQRTTI
+493 GSSNRRAI
-501 SYIDGTRSYPNK
+501 YLIDGMELYPSNV
-513 PIDYDGILFEV
+513 I
-524 AYPAEMIVWRNDTVA
+524 AYNSIQFDALRVPEIIAWRNNIIT
-539 KRDDTFK
+539 KRDNTFK
-546 VSDEYAADPVNAFVK
+546 ISDEYAADPVNAFVK
-561 AFRILVDILPS
+561 SFRLLNDAVAAT
-572 IKMLHTGEIVTEKT
+572 KMLHDGRVVTDKA
-586 WNRVAEYVNGK
+586 WNRIAEYVNNK
-597 VVEQMML
+597 LTETML
-604 QPYPV
+604 LHPYPV
-609 KKTSPEETFK
+609 KKDDPKETLKRYAMF
-619 KYSLFYS
+619 SS
-626 GNREQYYNNLVNNT
+626 DTREGYHNLVIARDNGTPLT
-640 TNNTFL
+640 T
-646 YVAKLRQAITGLD
+646 VRKLRQAITDLD
-659 KSAYDEAKA
+659 KNSYDSNKA
-668 RIVTKIEAV
+668 ELVSLIEL
-677 NLGQSNPLYKQDPA
+677 NNSGRSDPLFREDPA
-691 DLPAYVDNRPYPIRM
+691 DLPAYVDSRPYPVRM

-736 NGGQNLTSEIVGSTE
+736 SGGQNLTSEIVGSTE

-773 ADAIELWRDYHQAIA
+773 ADAIELWRDYHQAIT
-788 NNQADVAKAKY
+788 NNQTDVAKAKY

-835 YTPEESLDKANAV
+835 YTPEESLDKANAE
-848 PYSISSWSKYFSPW
+848 PWSSARWSKYFTSQ
-862 FTDRAGINRRA
+862 FDDKAGINRRT
-873 MFAGNVD
+873 MFAGSVD

-886 DPKNITGKVKALEYN
+886 DPKDIAGKARALEYN
-901 LDYANLGIWFLSF
+901 LDYANLGIWFLSL
-914 IASDNR
+914 IAADNR
-920 DKPLK
+920 DRPLK

-943 DKFDEIKTAFSDYI
+943 DKFDEIKAAFIDYI
-957 EAVFRDHFGLR
+957 EAVFRDHFSLRGL
-968 DLVSFPRPT
+968 VTFPRPT
-977 SEQINK
+977 TEQTNK
-983 LAQLADVYGGSPE
+983 LAQLADVRGGSPE
-996 TVRNFRL
+996 TVRDFRN
-1003 GNFHLTEELVPANF
+1003 GNFHLTSELVPANF
-1017 TPYSRRNEL
+1017 TPYSRRSEL

-1054 VTEYNRI
+1054 VTEYNRL

-1072 NINRQFE
+1072 NTNRQFE
-1079 GKYAITLDRA
+1079 GKYAITMDRA

-1146 TYNRKYNYSATD
+1146 TYNRKYNYTATD

-1180 QLKVNGLNDR
+1180 QLKINGLNDR

-1264 IPKLIT
+1264 IPKLIA
-1270 VDKAE
+1270 VDKTE
-1275 LDAQISEYRRD
+1275 LDTQISEYRRD
-1286 LAKHKTATN
+1286 LAKHKAATN
-1295 NNLYQALVEKYGTL
+1295 NNLYQALVDKYGTL
-1309 GAAITSFNRKYQL
+1309 GAAIANFNRKYQL
-1322 DDPRFAVYGD
+1322 DDPRFAVYSD
-1332 LKLKPLEEPHENEGF
+1332 LKLKPLEEPRENEGF

-1394 RYAPFYAGS
+1394 RYAPFYSNS
-1403 VKVER
+1403 VKIER

-1476 YAAQIANYLVNPLQ
+1476 YATQIANYLVNPLQ

-1499 PVNYPAKPH
+1499 PVNYPVKPH

-1536 RAEAAQASAVADLL
+1536 KAEAAQASAVADLL

-1697 YLDPTNNAIITTR
+1697 YLDPNNSSVVTTR
-1710 KTEIK
+1710 NTEV
-1715 RDTVVIRET
+1715 TPNSVIVSET
-1724 ATGNKPVVSRVDD
+1724 AAGNKPVINRVNDVRLGSTGRVISVS
-1737 IHIGADGRTIGLSAT
+1737 
-1752 INNVLGTIS
+1752 GTIDNLARLS
-1761 PPSITTATAV
+1761 ETPSITTATSV
-1771 PVMTTS
+1771 PAMVTS
-1777 AMDIVK
+1777 AMDIIK
-1783 KVKVHTKGEENAP
+1783 KVKVHTKGEESAP
-1796 TNTLGGSKKVI
+1796 TNTLGGSKKVV

-1812 TDANL
+1812 TDTNL
-1817 IGKHFFNAE
+1817 ISKHFFNSE
-1826 GWTNVNDDLS
+1826 SFVTVNEDGSTTPGYGLN
-1836 QTTSYILNPA
+1836 QT
-1846 SSFAFTLKALQE
+1846 SSFAFTVKALQE
-1858 LDGKIQAAA
+1858 LDTKIQAAA
-1867 KGDFIPTSK
+1867 RGDFIPTAK
-1876 LQSGNGVEAGK
+1876 LPSSDATEAGK
-1887 IVVADANKRIAS
+1887 IVVADANKKIKS

-1910 NSDTLGVREGLYTD
+1910 NGDTFGIAQGLYTPK
-1924 RYAAIAYNVMTSH
+1924 YAATEYNVMNGQSTF
-1937 TDIKYNLVTEFEKLR
+1937 KYNLVTEFEKLR
-1952 DNHRYNT
+1952 DNHSYNT

-1991 YLVDLAKAKALIN
+1991 YLVDLAKAKELTN
-2004 FNSDQLSA
+2004 FNDDQLST
-2012 EAVLGA
+2012 ESLLGA
-2018 TALAFKDTS
+2018 TALAFKDTN

-2032 LERRVS
+2032 LERRVN

-2050 DKIQAVVSDQ
+2050 EKIQAVVSDQ

-2071 TLPSYLQFRDSKAAF
+2071 TLPNYLQFRDSKVAF

-2117 ETFTETLRQADTVRL
+2117 KTFTETLRQADTVRL

-2162 LDNKRMFVAT
+2162 VDDKRMFVTT
-2172 TTNYGFTDNSTTTS
+2172 TTNYGFTDNDSGTS

-2221 TSSALSA
+2221 TSAALSS
-2228 VTTKASSLEQ
+2228 VTAKATSLEQ

-2253 PTTRALNEVRT
+2253 PTTAALNEVRT
-2264 VGNNAQATANQAKS
+2264 IGNNAQATANQAKS

-2325 DYATGKIPKFIET
+2325 DYGTGKLPKFIES
-2338 GKLSVSSVQFAV
+2338 GKLSVRSVQFAV

-2383 KENLSVITDALKR
+2383 KENLAIITDALKR

>member
-1 MAQTETT
+1 MAQTETA

-73 DKTVSRASYEVLLTS
+73 DKTVSRASYEALLTS
-88 FKEMAGSMQL
+88 FKEMAGSMQI
-98 RGIDTIDDPYRN
+98 RGIDTIDDPDRN

-122 NQRGYESKHTYP
+122 NQRGYEGKHTYP
-134 ESFFKYGNET
+134 ESFFKYRNET

-158 YDNYNR
+158 YDNHNR

-237 TTVAVNRVATSIHQ
+237 TTVAVDRVATSIHQ

-271 SFTGDIIFGR
+271 SFTGDIIFGS
-281 YRRGD
+281 YRRVD

-306 KINGDITYKRK
+306 KMNGDITYKRK
-317 TAYDDKRAKLIEK
+317 TAYDDKRAKLIAK

-357 EETTVITGNAPH
+357 EETTVITGDAPH
-369 EDVLSAILLGPV
+369 EDVLVAILLGPV

-388 TIAKGN
+388 TFTKGD

-430 TTITKQDWDGLVS
+430 TTITKQDWGGLVS

-455 GTPGEANAIWGIYNY
+455 GIPGEGNAIWGVYNY
-470 DRLLRKSPAPLEDDW
+470 DRLLRKSPAPLENDW

-493 GGNQRTTI
+493 GGNQRTTV

-513 PIDYDGILFEV
+513 PINYDGILFEA
-524 AYPAEMIVWRNDTVA
+524 AYPAEIIVWRNDAVA

-597 VVEQMML
+597 VVEQML
-604 QPYPV
+604 LHPYPV
-609 KKTSPEETFK
+609 KKTSPEETLK
-619 KYSLFYS
+619 KYSLFYA
-626 GNREQYYNNLVNNT
+626 GNKEQYYNYLVNNIT
-640 TNNTFL
+640 GNTFL

-668 RIVTKIEAV
+668 RIVSKIEAV

-721 TNHWDNDLKVVFYYL
+721 TNHWDNDLKVIFYYL

-756 AIGLQN
+756 AIDLQN

-773 ADAIELWRDYHQAIA
+773 ADAIELWRDYHQAIT

-810 IATGNPTMPA
+810 ITTGNPTMPA

-835 YTPEESLDKANAV
+835 YTPEESLDKANAE
-848 PYSISSWSKYFSPW
+848 PWSSARWSKYFTSQ
-862 FTDRAGINRRA
+862 FNDKAGINRRT
-873 MFAGNVD
+873 MFAGSAD
-880 GLNYRL
+880 GLDYKL
-886 DPKNITGKVKALEYN
+886 DPKDIAGKARALEYN
-901 LDYANLGIWFLSF
+901 LDYANLGIWFLSL
-914 IASDNR
+914 IAADNR
-920 DKPLK
+920 DRPLK

-943 DKFDEIKTAFSDYI
+943 DKFDEIKAAFIDYI
-957 EAVFRDHFGLR
+957 EAVFRDHVGLR
-968 DLVSFPRPT
+968 GLVTFPRPT
-977 SEQINK
+977 AEQTNK
-983 LAQLADVYGGSPE
+983 LAQLADVRGGSPE
-996 TVRNFRL
+996 TVRDFRN
-1003 GNFHLTEELVPANF
+1003 GNFHLTSELVPANF
-1017 TPYSRRNEL
+1017 TPYSRRSEL

-1054 VTEYNRI
+1054 VTEYNRL
-1061 KAELATYNDYY
+1061 KAELATYSDYY
-1072 NINRQFE
+1072 NTNRQFE
-1079 GKYAITLDRA
+1079 GKYAITMDRA

-1110 IRDYENQ
+1110 VRDYENQ

-1180 QLKVNGLNDR
+1180 QLKINGLNDR

-1264 IPKLIT
+1264 IPKLIA

-1309 GAAITSFNRKYQL
+1309 GAAITNFNRKYQL
-1322 DDPRFAVYGD
+1322 DDPRFAVYSD
-1332 LKLKPLEEPHENEGF
+1332 LKLKPLEEPRENEGF

-1476 YAAQIANYLVNPLQ
+1476 YATQIANYLVNPLQ

-1594 GGGSSSADIDAA
+1594 GGGSSSADIDVA

-1645 NINTVMN
+1645 NINAVMN

-1737 IHIGADGRTIGLSAT
+1737 IHIGRDGSAIGLSTT
-1752 INNVLGTIS
+1752 IGNVLGTVA

-1771 PVMTTS
+1771 PAMTTS

-1783 KVKVHTKGEENAP
+1783 KVKVHTKGEESAP

-1899 VGAINFSNANY
+1899 VGAINFTNADY

-1924 RYAAIAYNVMTSH
+1924 RYAAIAYNVMNGQSTF
-1937 TDIKYNLVTEFEKLR
+1937 KYNLVTEFEKLR
-1952 DNHRYNT
+1952 DSNSYNT

-2038 AATGGRADYIPL
+2038 TATGGRADYIPL

-2117 ETFTETLRQADTVRL
+2117 KTFTETLRQADTVRL

-2162 LDNKRMFVAT
+2162 LDDKRMFVAT

-2283 NSRLNTMDQLVSAAT
+2283 NSRLNAMDALVSTAT
-2298 SDVSRLKSDVN
+2298 SDVARLKSDVN
-2309 ALNGRI
+2309 SLNGRI
-2315 PNISIQGNAT
+2315 PNISIQGDAT
-2325 DYATGKIPKFIET
+2325 DYGTGKLPKFIES

-2473 RK
+2473 RR

>member
-8 VITNNAACEDVYA
+8 VITGNA
-21 AILLGQVWDDPELDK
+21 
-36 TGLNDAAVRAII
+36 N
-48 SHPKYEELRTRYNDL
+48 
-63 EKAYCKLING
+63 
-73 DKTVSRASYEVLLTS
+73 
-88 FKEMAGSMQL
+88 
-98 RGIDTIDDPYRN
+98 
-110 GYTNYEYDKLIS
+110 
-122 NQRGYESKHTYP
+122 
-134 ESFFKYGNET
+134 
-144 KSNHLINYIVSFAG
+144 
-158 YDNYNR
+158 
-164 GDELIQY
+164 
-171 NDLKFLADRAMEIVH
+171 
-186 GRAWRIPNDGLP
+186 
-198 VTRIIHSEYTDDP
+198 
-211 VNAFIK
+211 
-217 IFGKYKLLKKYMI
+217 
-230 NLHTKMY
+230 
-237 TTVAVNRVATSIHQ
+237 
-251 LAVEIMY
+251 
-258 LNPIRITNDPIMA
+258 
-271 SFTGDIIFGR
+271 
-281 YRRGD
+281 
-286 YINNFFIRD
+286 
-295 IPDSHPLSYIP
+295 
-306 KINGDITYKRK
+306 
-317 TAYDDKRAKLIEK
+317 YDD
-330 INEANRELGVSEGD
+330 
-344 ILYQTPSDIPPYP
+344 
-357 EETTVITGNAPH
+357 
-369 EDVLSAILLGPV
+369 VLVAILLGPV
-381 WNERVSF
+381 WDERPSF
-388 TIAKGN
+388 HFGKYNISDIAVR
-394 IDDAAVKRIIAHP
+394 DIIAHP
-407 QYNELRNR
+407 KYNELRNR
-415 YNELEKAWCK
+415 YNEIEKAWCK

-430 TTITKQDWDGLVS
+430 TTITKQKWDGLVNS
-443 RFKELAGKMERR
+443 FKELAGKMERR
-455 GTPGEANAIWGIYNY
+455 GVPGEANDLWGIFNYNHLQ
-470 DRLLRKSPAPLEDDW
+470 DKSPAPEGESW
-485 VKPILQYR
+485 VDPIVKYR
-493 GGNQRTTI
+493 GSSNRRAIHLT
-501 SYIDGTRSYPNK
+501 DGMELYPSDK
-513 PIDYDGILFEV
+513 I
-524 AYPAEMIVWRNDTVA
+524 AYNSIQFDALRVPEIIAWRNNIIS

-546 VSDEYAADPVNAFVK
+546 ISDEYAADPVNAFVK
-561 AFRILVDILPS
+561 SFRLLNDAVAATKLLCNGS
-572 IKMLHTGEIVTEKT
+572 IVTDRA
-586 WNRVAEYVNGK
+586 WNRIAEYVNGK
-597 VVEQMML
+597 LTETML
-604 QPYPV
+604 LHPYPV
-609 KKTSPEETFK
+609 KKDNPKETLK
-619 KYSLFYS
+619 KYALFS
-626 GNREQYYNNLVNNT
+626 SDMRESYHNLIIARDNGTPLT
-640 TNNTFL
+640 TL
-646 YVAKLRQAITGLD
+646 RKLRQAITDHD
-659 KSAYDEAKA
+659 KSTYDNEKA
-668 RIVTKIEAV
+668 QLIDYI
-677 NLGQSNPLYKQDPA
+677 NLNNGGRSDPLFREDPA
-691 DLPAYVDNRPYPIRM
+691 DITPYTDSRPYPITM

-721 TNHWDNDLKVVFYYL
+721 TNHWDNDLKVIFYYL

-756 AIGLQN
+756 AIGLQD

-788 NNQADVAKAKY
+788 NNQADIAKAKY

-835 YTPEESLDKANAV
+835 YTPEESLNKANAE
-848 PYSISSWSKYFSPW
+848 PWSSARWSKYFTSQ
-862 FTDRAGINRRA
+862 FDDKAGINRRT
-873 MFAGNVD
+873 MFAGSAD
-880 GLNYRL
+880 GLNYKL
-886 DPKNITGKVKALEYN
+886 DPKDIAGKARALEYS
-901 LDYANLGIWFLSF
+901 LDYANLGIWFLSY
-914 IASDNR
+914 IAADNR
-920 DKPLK
+920 IRPLK

-943 DKFDEIKTAFSDYI
+943 DKFDEIKAAFIDYI

-977 SEQINK
+977 AEQTNK
-983 LAQLADVYGGSPE
+983 LAQLADVRGGSPE
-996 TVRNFRL
+996 TVRDFRN
-1003 GNFHLTEELVPANF
+1003 GNFHLTSELVPANF
-1017 TPYSRRNEL
+1017 TPYGRRSEL

-1054 VTEYNRI
+1054 VTEYNRL
-1061 KAELATYNDYY
+1061 KTELATYNDYY
-1072 NINRQFE
+1072 NTNRQFE
-1079 GKYAITLDRA
+1079 GKYAITMDRA

-1180 QLKVNGLNDR
+1180 QLKINGLNDR

-1264 IPKLIT
+1264 IPKLIA

-1275 LDAQISEYRRD
+1275 LDTQISEYRRD
-1286 LAKHKTATN
+1286 LAKHKAATN
-1295 NNLYQALVEKYGTL
+1295 NNLYQALVDKYGTL
-1309 GAAITSFNRKYQL
+1309 GAAITNFNRKYQL
-1322 DDPRFAVYGD
+1322 DDPRFAVYSD
-1332 LKLKPLEEPHENEGF
+1332 LKLRPLEEPRENEGF

-1365 PTGVS
+1365 PTGIS

-1394 RYAPFYAGS
+1394 RYAPFYSNS
-1403 VKVER
+1403 VKIER

-1476 YAAQIANYLVNPLQ
+1476 YATQIANYLVNPLQ

-1499 PVNYPAKPH
+1499 PVNYPVKPH

-1652 TAIEAKLREKD
+1652 TAIEAKLKEKD
-1663 YVPYSATVRNR
+1663 YVPYSATVRNQ
-1674 IDPNGVLRLTADKQ
+1674 INANGVLRLTADKQ

-1724 ATGNKPVVSRVDD
+1724 ATGNKPVVSRVND

-1771 PVMTTS
+1771 PAMTTS

-1899 VGAINFSNANY
+1899 VGAINFSNADY

-1967 ATVPT
+1967 VTAPT

-1983 YTGSTSEG
+1983 YTGSTNEG
-1991 YLVDLAKAKALIN
+1991 YLVDPAKAKALIN

-2100 VVDDVKVKTSDA
+2100 VVDDVKVKASDT

-2117 ETFTETLRQADTVRL
+2117 KTFTETLRQADTVRL
-2132 ENTER
+2132 ENSER
-2137 FAGGQLSNANIDK
+2137 FAGNQLSNANIDK

-2162 LDNKRMFVAT
+2162 LDDKRMFVAT

-2253 PTTRALNEVRT
+2253 PTTRALNEVRA

-2283 NSRLNTMDQLVSAAT
+2283 NSRLNAMDALVSTAT
-2298 SDVSRLKSDVN
+2298 SDVARLKSDVN
-2309 ALNGRI
+2309 SLNGRI

-2325 DYATGKIPKFIET
+2325 DYGTGKLPKFIES

>member
-8 VITNNAACEDVYA
+8 VIT
-21 AILLGQVWDDPELDK
+21 G
-36 TGLNDAAVRAII
+36 DA
-48 SHPKYEELRTRYNDL
+48 
-63 EKAYCKLING
+63 
-73 DKTVSRASYEVLLTS
+73 
-88 FKEMAGSMQL
+88 
-98 RGIDTIDDPYRN
+98 PY
-110 GYTNYEYDKLIS
+110 I
-122 NQRGYESKHTYP
+122 
-134 ESFFKYGNET
+134 
-144 KSNHLINYIVSFAG
+144 
-158 YDNYNR
+158 
-164 GDELIQY
+164 
-171 NDLKFLADRAMEIVH
+171 
-186 GRAWRIPNDGLP
+186 
-198 VTRIIHSEYTDDP
+198 
-211 VNAFIK
+211 
-217 IFGKYKLLKKYMI
+217 
-230 NLHTKMY
+230 
-237 TTVAVNRVATSIHQ
+237 
-251 LAVEIMY
+251 
-258 LNPIRITNDPIMA
+258 
-271 SFTGDIIFGR
+271 
-281 YRRGD
+281 
-286 YINNFFIRD
+286 
-295 IPDSHPLSYIP
+295 
-306 KINGDITYKRK
+306 
-317 TAYDDKRAKLIEK
+317 
-330 INEANRELGVSEGD
+330 
-344 ILYQTPSDIPPYP
+344 
-357 EETTVITGNAPH
+357 
-369 EDVLSAILLGPV
+369 DVLAAILLGPV
-381 WNERVSF
+381 WNNRVGF
-388 TIAKGN
+388 YFNKDD
-394 IDDAAVKRIIAHP
+394 IDDAAVKRIISHP
-407 QYNELRNR
+407 KYNELRDR
-415 YNELEKAWCK
+415 YNEVEKAWCR

-430 TTITKQDWDGLVS
+430 TSITKENWDGLVN
-443 RFKELAGKMERR
+443 RFKELAGRMDRK
-455 GTPGEANAIWGIYNY
+455 GAQGDQDALWGNY
-470 DRLLRKSPAPLEDDW
+470 DYRNLFRKSPAPSGEEW
-485 VKPILQYR
+485 VYPIVRFR
-493 GGNQRTTI
+493 GGNQRTTVN
-501 SYIDGTRSYPNK
+501 YVDGTRDYPGRS
-513 PIDYDGILFEV
+513 IDYGNLDFTVSAVI
-524 AYPAEMIVWRNDTVA
+524 EMIAWRNATVE

-546 VSDEYAADPVNAFVK
+546 ISDEYAADPVNAFVK
-561 AFRILVDILPS
+561 AFNILE
-572 IKMLHTGEIVTEKT
+572 EIVPSLNLLHGSIVTDKA
-586 WNRVAEYVNGK
+586 WNRIAEWVNEK
-597 VVEQMML
+597 VVEQML
-604 QPYPV
+604 LHPYPV
-609 KKTSPEETFK
+609 KKLAPKETLK
-619 KYSLFYS
+619 KYSLLYS
-626 GNREQYYNNLVNNT
+626 GNREQYFNNIVNAASPGNS
-640 TNNTFL
+640 L
-646 YVAKLRQAITGLD
+646 GILAKLRQAVSDLD
-659 KSAYDEAKA
+659 KNAYDTAKA
-668 RIVTKIEAV
+668 RLVAQIEATNSV
-677 NLGQSNPLYKQDPA
+677 QSNPLYKQDPA

-736 NGGQNLTSEIVGSTE
+736 NGGQNLTSEIVGATE

-762 SNALASAKPIF
+762 SNALAAAKPIF

-799 KLLIAKVDELI
+799 KLLNAKVDELI
-810 IATGNPTMPA
+810 MATGNPTMPA

-848 PYSISSWSKYFSPW
+848 PYSISSWSKYFSPR

-1054 VTEYNRI
+1054 VTEYNRL
-1061 KAELATYNDYY
+1061 KVELATYNDYY

-1079 GKYAITLDRA
+1079 GKYAITMDRA

-1110 IRDYENQ
+1110 VRDYENQ

-1163 NPDIYTPEQPRN
+1163 NPDIYTPEQPRSF
-1175 YTADE
+1175 TADE
-1180 QLKVNGLNDR
+1180 QLKINGLNDR

-1264 IPKLIT
+1264 IPKLIA

-1322 DDPRFAVYGD
+1322 DDPRFAVYSD

-1652 TAIEAKLREKD
+1652 TAIEAKLKEKD

-1724 ATGNKPVVSRVDD
+1724 ATSNKPVVSRVDD

-1771 PVMTTS
+1771 PAMTTS

-1899 VGAINFSNANY
+1899 VGAINFTNADY

-1924 RYAAIAYNVMTSH
+1924 RYAAIAYNVMTNH
-1937 TDIKYNLVTEFEKLR
+1937 TNLKYNLVTEFEKLR

-1959 RINKSGMS
+1959 SINKSGMGVT
-1967 ATVPT
+1967 APT

-1983 YTGSTSEG
+1983 YTGSTNEG
-1991 YLVDLAKAKALIN
+1991 YLVDPAKAKALIN

-2117 ETFTETLRQADTVRL
+2117 KTFTETLRHADTVRL

-2162 LDNKRMFVAT
+2162 LDDKRMFVAT

-2221 TSSALSA
+2221 TSTALGS
-2228 VTTKASSLEQ
+2228 VTAKATSLEQ

-2283 NSRLNTMDQLVSAAT
+2283 NSRLNAMDQLVSAAT

-2325 DYATGKIPKFIET
+2325 DYGTGKLPKFIES

-2383 KENLSVITDALKR
+2383 KENLAIITDALKR

>member
-8 VITNNAACEDVYA
+8 VIT
-21 AILLGQVWDDPELDK
+21 G
-36 TGLNDAAVRAII
+36 DA
-48 SHPKYEELRTRYNDL
+48 N
-63 EKAYCKLING
+63 
-73 DKTVSRASYEVLLTS
+73 
-88 FKEMAGSMQL
+88 
-98 RGIDTIDDPYRN
+98 
-110 GYTNYEYDKLIS
+110 
-122 NQRGYESKHTYP
+122 
-134 ESFFKYGNET
+134 
-144 KSNHLINYIVSFAG
+144 
-158 YDNYNR
+158 
-164 GDELIQY
+164 
-171 NDLKFLADRAMEIVH
+171 
-186 GRAWRIPNDGLP
+186 
-198 VTRIIHSEYTDDP
+198 
-211 VNAFIK
+211 
-217 IFGKYKLLKKYMI
+217 
-230 NLHTKMY
+230 
-237 TTVAVNRVATSIHQ
+237 
-251 LAVEIMY
+251 
-258 LNPIRITNDPIMA
+258 
-271 SFTGDIIFGR
+271 
-281 YRRGD
+281 
-286 YINNFFIRD
+286 
-295 IPDSHPLSYIP
+295 
-306 KINGDITYKRK
+306 
-317 TAYDDKRAKLIEK
+317 YDDL
-330 INEANRELGVSEGD
+330 LV
-344 ILYQTPSDIPPYP
+344 
-357 EETTVITGNAPH
+357 
-369 EDVLSAILLGPV
+369 AILLGPV
-381 WNERVSF
+381 WDERTSF
-388 TIAKGN
+388 NFNKNN
-394 IDDAAVKRIIAHP
+394 INDDVVRRIITHP
-407 QYNELRNR
+407 KYNELRNR
-415 YNELEKAWCK
+415 YNEMEKAWCK

-430 TTITKQDWDGLVS
+430 TSITKQKWDELVNS
-443 RFKELAGKMERR
+443 FKELAGKAERP
-455 GTPGEANAIWGIYNY
+455 GSPGEANALW
-470 DRLLRKSPAPLEDDW
+470 DRYGYTSTTNKTTPPAGDEW
-485 VKPILQYR
+485 VKQILNYR
-493 GGNQRTTI
+493 DTFYRKTI
-501 SYIDGTRSYPNK
+501 GIIDGTETYPDSRIAYNR
-513 PIDYDGILFEV
+513 ITFV
-524 AYPAEMIVWRNDTVA
+524 AGRVPEMIVWRNSVVA
-539 KRDDTFK
+539 KRDNTFK
-546 VSDEYAADPVNAFVK
+546 ISDEYAADPVNAFVK
-561 AFRILVDILPS
+561 SFRLLNDIMPS
-572 IKMLHTGEIVTEKT
+572 ITMLHDGRLVTDKA
-586 WNRVAEYVNGK
+586 WNRVAEFVNDK
-597 VVEQMML
+597 VAEQML
-604 QPYPV
+604 LHCYPV
-609 KKTSPEETFK
+609 KKDNPKATIKRYAFLDSARRGAYHDYLIAHDNGTPFAHMKELRKAITDHDRSTYDKAKAELV
-619 KYSLFYS
+619 SLIKLNNS
-626 GNREQYYNNLVNNT
+626 GNPDAMFRE
-640 TNNTFL
+640 
-646 YVAKLRQAITGLD
+646 
-659 KSAYDEAKA
+659 
-668 RIVTKIEAV
+668 
-677 NLGQSNPLYKQDPA
+677 DPA
-691 DLPAYVDNRPYPIRM
+691 DITPYTDDRPYPVTM

-736 NGGQNLTSEIVGSTE
+736 NDGKNLTSEIVGATE

-762 SNALASAKPIF
+762 SNALSAAKPIF
-773 ADAIELWRDYHQAIA
+773 ADAIELWRDYHQAVA

-810 IATGNPTMPA
+810 IATGKPTMPA

-835 YTPEESLDKANAV
+835 YTPEESLNKVNAA
-848 PYSISSWSKYFSPW
+848 PYSISSWSKYFTPQ
-862 FTDRAGINRRA
+862 FDDKAGLNRRA
-873 MFAGNVD
+873 IFAGSID

-914 IASDNR
+914 IAADNR

-968 DLVSFPRPT
+968 NLVSFPEPT
-977 SEQINK
+977 SEQTNK

-996 TVRNFRL
+996 TMRDFRI
-1003 GNFHLTEELVPANF
+1003 GNFHLTGGLVPANF
-1017 TPYSRRNEL
+1017 VPYSKRNEL
-1026 NTAAGDLRKAISD
+1026 NTAAKDLRKAISD
-1039 YISTTTPTTAQYNAI
+1039 YISTKTPTTAQYNAI
-1054 VTEYNRI
+1054 VTEYNRL
-1061 KAELATYNDYY
+1061 KAELVTYNDYY

-1110 IRDYENQ
+1110 VRDYENQ

-1163 NPDIYTPEQPRN
+1163 NPDIYTPEQPRSF
-1175 YTADE
+1175 TAEE
-1180 QLKVNGLNDR
+1180 QLKINGLNDR

-1220 WHANTYRNEFLPHQ
+1220 WHANTYRDEFLTHQ

-1264 IPKLIT
+1264 IPKLIAT
-1270 VDKAE
+1270 DKAE

-1309 GAAITSFNRKYQL
+1309 GAAITNFNRKYQL
-1322 DDPRFAVYGD
+1322 DDPRFAVYSD
-1332 LKLKPLEEPHENEGF
+1332 LKLKPLEEPRENEGF

-1394 RYAPFYAGS
+1394 RYAPFYSSS
-1403 VKVER
+1403 VKIER
-1408 LDTEDNQPL
+1408 LDTEDGQPL
-1417 VLEKDHDYYL
+1417 TLEKDHDYYF

-1463 QTLGGSFILDATG
+1463 QTLGGSFILDAAG
-1476 YAAQIANYLVNPLQ
+1476 YATQIANYLVNPLQ
-1490 TPWAEIVGR
+1490 TPWGEIVGR

-1563 KANVQNLMNQVQE
+1563 KASIQGLMNQVQE

-1594 GGGSSSADIDAA
+1594 GGGSSSADVDAA

-1652 TAIEAKLREKD
+1652 TAIEAKLKEKD
-1663 YVPYSATVRNR
+1663 YIPYSATVRNQ
-1674 IDPNGVLRLTADKQ
+1674 INPNGVLRLTADKQ

-1697 YLDPTNNAIITTR
+1697 YLDPNNSGVITTR
-1710 KTEIK
+1710 KTEV
-1715 RDTVVIRET
+1715 TPTSVIISEA
-1724 ATGNKPVVSRVDD
+1724 ATGNKSVVNRADDVYLGPTGSR
-1737 IHIGADGRTIGLSAT
+1737 IGLSTT
-1752 INNVLGTIS
+1752 IGNALYAVST
-1761 PPSITTATAV
+1761 PSITTATAV
-1771 PVMTTS
+1771 PAMVTS

-1783 KVKVHTKGEENAP
+1783 KVKVHTKGEESAP
-1796 TNTLGGSKKVI
+1796 ANTLGGNKKVV

-1812 TDANL
+1812 TDTNL
-1817 IGKHFFNAE
+1817 ISKHFFNTE
-1826 GWTNVNDDLS
+1826 GGVLVNDDYS
-1836 QTTSYILNPA
+1836 STTNYILNST

-1858 LDGKIQAAA
+1858 LDTKIQAAA
-1867 KGDFIPTSK
+1867 KGDFIPTAK
-1876 LQSGNGVEAGK
+1876 LQSGDSVEPGK
-1887 IVVADANKRIAS
+1887 IVVADAKKRIAS
-1899 VGAINFSNANY
+1899 VGAINFSNAEY

-1924 RYAAIAYNVMTSH
+1924 RYAAIAYNVMANH
-1937 TDIKYNLVTEFEKLR
+1937 TDLKYNLVTEFEKLR
-1952 DNHRYNT
+1952 DNHSYNT
-1959 RINKSGMS
+1959 TVNKSGMS
-1967 ATVPT
+1967 ATAPT
-1972 DALKRMAQLPV
+1972 DALKRMALLPV
-1983 YTGSTSEG
+1983 YTGSTNEG
-1991 YLVDLAKAKALIN
+1991 YLVDPAKAKELTN
-2004 FNSDQLSA
+2004 FNNGQIST

-2027 NKLGD
+2027 NKLD
-2032 LERRVS
+2032 SLERRVN
-2038 AATGGRADYIPL
+2038 AATGGRGDFIPVE
-2050 DKIQAVVSDQ
+2050 KIQAVVSDG
-2060 YEVLVADGRKG
+2060 YEVLIADGRKG
-2071 TLPSYLQFRDSKAAF
+2071 TLPNYLQFRDSKAAF
-2086 ELRSDGIAVHYANL
+2086 ELRDDGIAVHYANL

-2112 NAYKT
+2112 NAFKT
-2117 ETFTETLRQADTVRL
+2117 KTFTETLKQADTVRL

-2162 LDNKRMFVAT
+2162 LDDKRMFVTT
-2172 TTNYGFTDNSTTTS
+2172 TTNYGFTDNTTTTS

-2210 LSTQYDGFSKS
+2210 LSTQYDAFSKS
-2221 TSSALSA
+2221 TSSAVSTL
-2228 VTTKASSLEQ
+2228 TTKTGSLEQ

-2253 PTTRALNEVRT
+2253 PTTQALNEVRT
-2264 VGNNAQATANQAKS
+2264 IGNNAQTTANQAKS
-2278 IADNN
+2278 AADNHDT
-2283 NSRLNTMDQLVSAAT
+2283 RLNAIDKLVSTAT
-2298 SDVSRLKSDVN
+2298 TDIGKLKSDVN
-2309 ALNGRI
+2309 SLNGRI

-2325 DYATGKIPKFIET
+2325 DYGTGKIPKFIET
-2338 GKLSVSSVQFAV
+2338 GKLSVSSVQFTV
-2350 GSTTKVM
+2350 GSTAKVM
-2357 NLSGTDLM
+2357 NLSGNDLM

-2383 KENLSVITDALKR
+2383 KENLAIITDALKR

-2460 YELLRRVEALEAK
+2460 YDLLRRVEALEAK

>member
-8 VITNNAACEDVYA
+8 VITGNA
-21 AILLGQVWDDPELDK
+21 
-36 TGLNDAAVRAII
+36 N
-48 SHPKYEELRTRYNDL
+48 
-63 EKAYCKLING
+63 
-73 DKTVSRASYEVLLTS
+73 
-88 FKEMAGSMQL
+88 
-98 RGIDTIDDPYRN
+98 
-110 GYTNYEYDKLIS
+110 
-122 NQRGYESKHTYP
+122 
-134 ESFFKYGNET
+134 
-144 KSNHLINYIVSFAG
+144 
-158 YDNYNR
+158 
-164 GDELIQY
+164 
-171 NDLKFLADRAMEIVH
+171 
-186 GRAWRIPNDGLP
+186 
-198 VTRIIHSEYTDDP
+198 
-211 VNAFIK
+211 
-217 IFGKYKLLKKYMI
+217 
-230 NLHTKMY
+230 
-237 TTVAVNRVATSIHQ
+237 
-251 LAVEIMY
+251 
-258 LNPIRITNDPIMA
+258 
-271 SFTGDIIFGR
+271 
-281 YRRGD
+281 
-286 YINNFFIRD
+286 
-295 IPDSHPLSYIP
+295 
-306 KINGDITYKRK
+306 
-317 TAYDDKRAKLIEK
+317 YDD
-330 INEANRELGVSEGD
+330 
-344 ILYQTPSDIPPYP
+344 
-357 EETTVITGNAPH
+357 
-369 EDVLSAILLGPV
+369 VLVAILLGPV
-381 WNERVSF
+381 WDERQSF
-388 TIAKGN
+388 HFGKYNISDIAVR
-394 IDDAAVKRIIAHP
+394 DIIAHP
-407 QYNELRNR
+407 KYNELRNR
-415 YNELEKAWCK
+415 YNEIEKAWCK

-430 TTITKQDWDGLVS
+430 TTITQQKWDGLVNS
-443 RFKELAGKMERR
+443 FKELAGKMERR
-455 GTPGEANAIWGIYNY
+455 GVPGEANDLWGIFNYNHLQ
-470 DRLLRKSPAPLEDDW
+470 DKSPAPEGESW
-485 VKPILQYR
+485 VDPIVKYR
-493 GGNQRTTI
+493 GSSNRRAIHLT
-501 SYIDGTRSYPNK
+501 DGMELYPSDK
-513 PIDYDGILFEV
+513 I
-524 AYPAEMIVWRNDTVA
+524 AYNSIQFDALRVPEIIAWRNNIIV

-546 VSDEYAADPVNAFVK
+546 ISDEYAADPVNAFVK
-561 AFRILVDILPS
+561 SFRLLNDAVAATKLLCNGS
-572 IKMLHTGEIVTEKT
+572 IVTDRA
-586 WNRVAEYVNGK
+586 WNRIAEYVNGK
-597 VVEQMML
+597 LTETML
-604 QPYPV
+604 LHPYPV
-609 KKTSPEETFK
+609 KKDNPKETLK
-619 KYSLFYS
+619 KYALFS
-626 GNREQYYNNLVNNT
+626 SDTRESYHNLVIARDNGT
-640 TNNTFL
+640 PLTD
-646 YVAKLRQAITGLD
+646 VRRLRKAIEDHD
-659 KSAYDEAKA
+659 KSAYDKVKA
-668 RIVTKIEAV
+668 SLVSFIEM
-677 NLGQSNPLYKQDPA
+677 NNGGRSDPLFREDPA
-691 DLPAYVDNRPYPIRM
+691 DITPYTDPRPYPVTM

-721 TNHWDNDLKVVFYYL
+721 TNHWDNDLKVIFYYL

-788 NNQADVAKAKY
+788 NNQADIAKAKY
-799 KLLIAKVDELI
+799 KLLVAKVDELI

-835 YTPEESLDKANAV
+835 YTPEESLNKANAE
-848 PYSISSWSKYFSPW
+848 PWSSVRWSKYFRSQ
-862 FTDRAGINRRA
+862 FDDKAGINRRT
-873 MFAGNVD
+873 MFAGSAD
-880 GLNYRL
+880 GLNYKL
-886 DPKNITGKVKALEYN
+886 DPKDITGKARALEYN
-901 LDYANLGIWFLSF
+901 LDYANLGIWFLSL
-914 IASDNR
+914 IAADNR
-920 DKPLK
+920 DRPLK

-943 DKFDEIKTAFSDYI
+943 DKFDEIKAAFIDYI

-968 DLVSFPRPT
+968 GLVTFPRPT
-977 SEQINK
+977 TEQTNK
-983 LAQLADVYGGSPE
+983 LARLADVRGGSPE
-996 TVRNFRL
+996 TVQDFRN
-1003 GNFHLTEELVPANF
+1003 GNFHLTSELVPANF
-1017 TPYSRRNEL
+1017 TPYGRRSEL

-1054 VTEYNRI
+1054 VTEYNRL

-1072 NINRQFE
+1072 NTNRQFE
-1079 GKYAITLDRA
+1079 GKYAITMDRA

-1163 NPDIYTPEQPRN
+1163 NPDIYTPEQPRSF
-1175 YTADE
+1175 TAEE
-1180 QLKVNGLNDR
+1180 QLKINGLNDR

-1264 IPKLIT
+1264 IPKLIA

-1275 LDAQISEYRRD
+1275 LDTQISEYRRD
-1286 LAKHKTATN
+1286 LAKHKAATN
-1295 NNLYQALVEKYGTL
+1295 NNLYQALVDKYGTL
-1309 GAAITSFNRKYQL
+1309 GAAITNFNRKYQL
-1322 DDPRFAVYGD
+1322 DDPRFAVYSD
-1332 LKLKPLEEPHENEGF
+1332 LKLKPLEEPRENEGF

-1394 RYAPFYAGS
+1394 RYAPFYSNS
-1403 VKVER
+1403 VKIER

-1476 YAAQIANYLVNPLQ
+1476 YATQIANYLVNPLQ

-1499 PVNYPAKPH
+1499 PVNYPVKPH

-1536 RAEAAQASAVADLL
+1536 KAEAAQASAVADLL

-1697 YLDPTNNAIITTR
+1697 YLDPNNSSVVTTR
-1710 KTEIK
+1710 NTEV
-1715 RDTVVIRET
+1715 TPNSVIVSEN
-1724 ATGNKPVVSRVDD
+1724 AAGNKPVINRVNDVRLGSTGRVISVS
-1737 IHIGADGRTIGLSAT
+1737 
-1752 INNVLGTIS
+1752 GTIDNLARLS
-1761 PPSITTATAV
+1761 ETPSITTATSV
-1771 PVMTTS
+1771 PAMVTS
-1777 AMDIVK
+1777 AMDIIK
-1783 KVKVHTKGEENAP
+1783 KVKVHTKGEESAP
-1796 TNTLGGSKKVI
+1796 TNTLGGSKKVV

-1812 TDANL
+1812 TDTNL
-1817 IGKHFFNAE
+1817 ISKHFFNSE
-1826 GWTNVNDDLS
+1826 SVVTVNEDGS
-1836 QTTSYILNPA
+1836 TTSGYGLNQT
-1846 SSFAFTLKALQE
+1846 SSFAFTVKALQE
-1858 LDGKIQAAA
+1858 LDTKIQAAA
-1867 KGDFIPTSK
+1867 RGDFIPTAK
-1876 LQSGNGVEAGK
+1876 LPSSDATEAGK
-1887 IVVADANKRIAS
+1887 IVVADANKKIKS
-1899 VGAINFSNANY
+1899 VSAINFSNANY
-1910 NSDTLGVREGLYTD
+1910 NSDTFGIAQGLYTPK
-1924 RYAAIAYNVMTSH
+1924 YASTEYNVMNGQSTF
-1937 TDIKYNLVTEFEKLR
+1937 KYNLVTEFEKLR
-1952 DNHRYNT
+1952 DNNSYNT

-1991 YLVDLAKAKALIN
+1991 YLVDLAKAKELTN
-2004 FNSDQLSA
+2004 FNDDQLST
-2012 EAVLGA
+2012 ESLLGA
-2018 TALAFKDTS
+2018 TALAFKDTN

-2032 LERRVS
+2032 LERRVN

-2050 DKIQAVVSDQ
+2050 EKIQAVVSDQ

-2071 TLPSYLQFRDSKAAF
+2071 TLPNYLQFRDSKVAF
-2086 ELRSDGIAVHYANL
+2086 ELRSDGIAIHYANL
-2100 VVDDVKVKTSDA
+2100 VVDDVKVKASDA

-2117 ETFTETLRQADTVRL
+2117 KTFTETLRQADTVRL
-2132 ENTER
+2132 ENSER

-2221 TSSALSA
+2221 TSTALSS
-2228 VTTKASSLEQ
+2228 VTGKVGTLEQ

-2283 NSRLNTMDQLVSAAT
+2283 NSRLNAMDALVSTAT
-2298 SDVSRLKSDVN
+2298 SDVARLKSDVN
-2309 ALNGRI
+2309 SLNGRI

-2325 DYATGKIPKFIET
+2325 DYGTGKLPKFIES

-2365 YNGRFR
+2365 YDGRFR

-2447 LLVEATREQEVRY
+2447 LLVEATREQEARY
-2460 YELLRRVEALEAK
+2460 FDLLRRVEALEKK

>member
-8 VITNNAACEDVYA
+8 VIT
-21 AILLGQVWDDPELDK
+21 G
-36 TGLNDAAVRAII
+36 DAN
-48 SHPKYEELRTRYNDL
+48 YND
-63 EKAYCKLING
+63 
-73 DKTVSRASYEVLLTS
+73 VL
-88 FKEMAGSMQL
+88 
-98 RGIDTIDDPYRN
+98 
-110 GYTNYEYDKLIS
+110 
-122 NQRGYESKHTYP
+122 
-134 ESFFKYGNET
+134 
-144 KSNHLINYIVSFAG
+144 V
-158 YDNYNR
+158 
-164 GDELIQY
+164 
-171 NDLKFLADRAMEIVH
+171 
-186 GRAWRIPNDGLP
+186 
-198 VTRIIHSEYTDDP
+198 
-211 VNAFIK
+211 
-217 IFGKYKLLKKYMI
+217 
-230 NLHTKMY
+230 
-237 TTVAVNRVATSIHQ
+237 
-251 LAVEIMY
+251 
-258 LNPIRITNDPIMA
+258 
-271 SFTGDIIFGR
+271 
-281 YRRGD
+281 
-286 YINNFFIRD
+286 
-295 IPDSHPLSYIP
+295 
-306 KINGDITYKRK
+306 
-317 TAYDDKRAKLIEK
+317 
-330 INEANRELGVSEGD
+330 
-344 ILYQTPSDIPPYP
+344 
-357 EETTVITGNAPH
+357 
-369 EDVLSAILLGPV
+369 AILLGPV
-381 WNERVSF
+381 WNESPSF
-388 TIAKGN
+388 RFNKDKINDTV
-394 IDDAAVKRIIAHP
+394 VKSIIAHP
-407 QYNELRNR
+407 KYNELRDR
-415 YNELEKAWCK
+415 YNEVEKAWCK

-430 TTITKQDWDGLVS
+430 TSITKQKWDELVDS
-443 RFKELAGKMERR
+443 FKALAGKMERP
-455 GTPGEANAIWGIYNY
+455 GVPGESDSLWAEYNY
-470 DRLLRKSPAPLEDDW
+470 SSLQNKSPVPAGDDW
-485 VKPILQYR
+485 VKPIYTYR
-493 GGNQRTTI
+493 DNVYGKTVNL
-501 SYIDGTRSYPNK
+501 IDGTIGYPRSVINHNGLTFYASR
-513 PIDYDGILFEV
+513 V
-524 AYPAEMIVWRNDTVA
+524 SEMIVWRANKVA
-539 KRDDTFK
+539 QRDDTLK
-546 VSDEYAADPVNAFVK
+546 ISDEYATDPVNVFVK
-561 AFRILVDILPS
+561 SFRLLNDTVSPF
-572 IKMLHTGEIVTEKT
+572 KMLHDGSLVTDKA
-586 WNRVAEYVNGK
+586 WNRVAEHVNEKIAEG
-597 VVEQMML
+597 ML
-604 QPYPV
+604 LHCYPI
-609 KKTSPEETFK
+609 KKDNPKETLK
-619 KYSLFYS
+619 KYAMFSSDTRESYHNLLIANDS
-626 GNREQYYNNLVNNT
+626 GTPLT
-640 TNNTFL
+640 T
-646 YVAKLRQAITGLD
+646 VRKLRQAVTDLD
-659 KSAYDEAKA
+659 KSAYDSNK
-668 RIVTKIEAV
+668 TKLVSLIEL
-677 NLGQSNPLYKQDPA
+677 NNSGRSDPLFREDPA
-691 DLPAYVDNRPYPIRM
+691 DLPAYVDSRPYPIQM

-736 NGGQNLTSEIVGSTE
+736 NGGQNLTPELVGSTE

-756 AIGLQN
+756 GIGLQN
-762 SNALASAKPIF
+762 SNVLATAKPLF
-773 ADAIELWRDYHQAIA
+773 ADAVELWRDYHQAIA

-799 KLLIAKVDELI
+799 KLLNAKVDELI
-810 IATGNPTMPA
+810 VATGNPTMPA
-820 ENGKVLSFSV
+820 KDGKVLSFSV

-835 YTPEESLDKANAV
+835 YTPEESLDKANTI
-848 PYSISSWSKYFSPW
+848 PLDTSSWSKYFSQS
-862 FTDRAGINRRA
+862 FDGGAGLSRRTLFAGIKN
-873 MFAGNVD
+873 
-880 GLNYRL
+880 GLNYNL
-886 DPKNITGKVKALEYN
+886 DPKHFVDKAKALEYS
-901 LDYANLGIWFLSF
+901 LDYAELGIWFLSC
-914 IASDNR
+914 IAADNR
-920 DKPLK
+920 EKPLK
-925 LTSNYDFTGIK
+925 LTSNYDFTGIR
-936 GWVPVTK
+936 GWVPVTA
-943 DKFDEIKTAFSDYI
+943 DKLNEIKVAFLDYM
-957 EAVFRDHFGLR
+957 EAACRDHIGLS

-977 SEQINK
+977 NEQVNK
-983 LAQLADVYGGSPE
+983 LARLADVFGGNPE
-996 TVRNFRL
+996 TRKDFGI
-1003 GNFHLTEELVPANF
+1003 GNFHLSGELVPANF
-1017 TPYSRRNEL
+1017 APYSKRTEL
-1026 NTAAGDLRKAISD
+1026 NQAIATLRSAISN
-1039 YISTTTPTTAQYNAI
+1039 YITTSTPTTTQYNAI

-1061 KAELATYNDYY
+1061 KAELVTYNEYY
-1072 NINRQFE
+1072 NTANQFE
-1079 GKYAITLDRA
+1079 GKYTVTLERG
-1089 NIRLPEK
+1089 NVRLPEK
-1096 RGASDNEYNDLLRR
+1096 RGATDNEYNDLLRR
-1110 IRDYENQ
+1110 VRDYENQ
-1117 ARAGYTT
+1117 ARAGYTS

-1134 INKRTALVDEIN
+1134 INKRTALVDEVN
-1146 TYNRKYNYSATD
+1146 TYNRKYNYTAQD

-1163 NPDIYTPEQPRN
+1163 NPDLYTPTQPRA
-1175 YTADE
+1175 YTAEE
-1180 QLKVNGLNDR
+1180 QSKINGLNDR

-1220 WHANTYRNEFLPHQ
+1220 WHATTYRDEFLAHQ

-1245 YNEWNTRLDN
+1245 YNEWNTRLDL

-1264 IPKLIT
+1264 IPKLIAA
-1270 VDKAE
+1270 DKAE

-1295 NNLYQALVEKYGTL
+1295 NNLYQALVDKYGTL
-1309 GAAITSFNRKYQL
+1309 GAAITNFNRKYQL
-1322 DDPRFAVYGD
+1322 DDPRFAVYSD
-1332 LKLKPLEEPHENEGF
+1332 LKLKPLEEPRENEGF

-1394 RYAPFYAGS
+1394 RYAPFYSSS
-1403 VKVER
+1403 VKIER

-1417 VLEKDHDYYL
+1417 TLEKDHDYYL

-1499 PVNYPAKPH
+1499 PVNYPTKPH

-1528 SAANREIA
+1528 AAANREIA
-1536 RAEAAQASAVADLL
+1536 KAEAAQASAVADLL

-1563 KANVQNLMNQVQE
+1563 KAGVQSLMNQVQE

-1594 GGGSSSADIDAA
+1594 GGGSSSADVDAA

-1621 LNDKADDLSGKV
+1621 LNDKVDDLSGKV

-1640 SNRLD
+1640 STRLD

-1652 TAIEAKLREKD
+1652 TAIEAKLKEKD

-1674 IDPNGVLRLTADKQ
+1674 VDPNGVLRLTADKQ

-1697 YLDPTNNAIITTR
+1697 YLDPNNSSVITTR
-1710 KTEIK
+1710 KTEVTTD
-1715 RDTVVIRET
+1715 RVIVSET
-1724 ATGNKPVVSRVDD
+1724 ATGNKSVVNRTDDVYLGPTGSR
-1737 IHIGADGRTIGLSAT
+1737 IGLSTT
-1752 INNVLGTIS
+1752 IGNALSAVST
-1761 PPSITTATAV
+1761 PSITTATAV
-1771 PVMTTS
+1771 PAMTAS

-1783 KVKVHTKGEENAP
+1783 KVKVHTKGEESAP
-1796 TNTLGGSKKVI
+1796 ANTLGGNKKVV

-1812 TDANL
+1812 TDTNL
-1817 IGKHFFNAE
+1817 ISKHFFNAE
-1826 GWTNVNDDLS
+1826 GGVLVNDDYS
-1836 QTTSYILNPA
+1836 STTDYILNST

-1858 LDGKIQAAA
+1858 LDSKIQAAA
-1867 KGDFIPTSK
+1867 KGDFIPTDK
-1876 LQSGNGVEAGK
+1876 LQSGDSVEPGK

-1899 VGAINFSNANY
+1899 VGSMNFISADY
-1910 NSDTLGVREGLYTD
+1910 NSDTFGIREGLYTD
-1924 RYAAIAYNVMTSH
+1924 KYASKAYNVMSSRTKF
-1937 TDIKYNLVTEFEKLR
+1937 KYNLVTEFEKLR
-1952 DNHRYNT
+1952 DNNSYNT

-1991 YLVDLAKAKALIN
+1991 YLVDLAKAKELTN
-2004 FNSDQLSA
+2004 FNDDQLST
-2012 EAVLGA
+2012 ESLLGA
-2018 TALAFKDTS
+2018 TALAFKDTN

-2032 LERRVS
+2032 LERRVN

-2050 DKIQAVVSDQ
+2050 EKIQAVVSDQ

-2071 TLPSYLQFRDSKAAF
+2071 TLPNYLQFRDSKVAF

-2117 ETFTETLRQADTVRL
+2117 KTFTETLRQADIVRL

-2162 LDNKRMFVAT
+2162 VDDKRMFVVT
-2172 TTNYGFTDNSTTTS
+2172 TTNYGFTDNDSSTS

-2221 TSSALSA
+2221 TSAALSS
-2228 VTTKASSLEQ
+2228 VTAKATSLEQ

-2253 PTTRALNEVRT
+2253 PTTAALNEVRT
-2264 VGNNAQATANQAKS
+2264 IGNNAQATANQAKS

-2283 NSRLNTMDQLVSAAT
+2283 NSRLNTMDQLVSTAT

-2325 DYATGKIPKFIET
+2325 DYGTGKLPKFIES

>member
-8 VITNNAACEDVYA
+8 VITGNA
-21 AILLGQVWDDPELDK
+21 
-36 TGLNDAAVRAII
+36 N
-48 SHPKYEELRTRYNDL
+48 
-63 EKAYCKLING
+63 
-73 DKTVSRASYEVLLTS
+73 
-88 FKEMAGSMQL
+88 
-98 RGIDTIDDPYRN
+98 
-110 GYTNYEYDKLIS
+110 
-122 NQRGYESKHTYP
+122 
-134 ESFFKYGNET
+134 
-144 KSNHLINYIVSFAG
+144 
-158 YDNYNR
+158 
-164 GDELIQY
+164 
-171 NDLKFLADRAMEIVH
+171 
-186 GRAWRIPNDGLP
+186 
-198 VTRIIHSEYTDDP
+198 
-211 VNAFIK
+211 
-217 IFGKYKLLKKYMI
+217 
-230 NLHTKMY
+230 
-237 TTVAVNRVATSIHQ
+237 
-251 LAVEIMY
+251 
-258 LNPIRITNDPIMA
+258 
-271 SFTGDIIFGR
+271 
-281 YRRGD
+281 
-286 YINNFFIRD
+286 
-295 IPDSHPLSYIP
+295 
-306 KINGDITYKRK
+306 
-317 TAYDDKRAKLIEK
+317 YDD
-330 INEANRELGVSEGD
+330 
-344 ILYQTPSDIPPYP
+344 
-357 EETTVITGNAPH
+357 
-369 EDVLSAILLGPV
+369 VLVAILLGPV
-381 WNERVSF
+381 WDERPSF
-388 TIAKGN
+388 HFGKYNISDIAVR
-394 IDDAAVKRIIAHP
+394 DIIAHP
-407 QYNELRNR
+407 KYNELRNR
-415 YNELEKAWCK
+415 YNEMEKAWCK
-425 IINGD
+425 LINGD
-430 TTITKQDWDGLVS
+430 ASITKQKWDGLVNS
-443 RFKELAGKMERR
+443 FKELAGKMERR
-455 GTPGEANAIWGIYNY
+455 GVPGEANDLWGIFNYNHLQ
-470 DRLLRKSPAPLEDDW
+470 DKSPAPEGESW
-485 VKPILQYR
+485 VDPIVKYR
-493 GGNQRTTI
+493 GSSNRRAIHLT
-501 SYIDGTRSYPNK
+501 DGMEPYPSDK
-513 PIDYDGILFEV
+513 I
-524 AYPAEMIVWRNDTVA
+524 AYNSIQFDALRVPEMIAWRNNIIA

-546 VSDEYAADPVNAFVK
+546 ISDEYAADPVNAFVK
-561 AFRILVDILPS
+561 SFRLLNDAVAATKLLCNGS
-572 IKMLHTGEIVTEKT
+572 IVTDRA
-586 WNRVAEYVNGK
+586 WNRIAEYVNGK
-597 VVEQMML
+597 LTETML
-604 QPYPV
+604 LHPYPV
-609 KKTSPEETFK
+609 KKDNPKETLK
-619 KYSLFYS
+619 KYALFS
-626 GNREQYYNNLVNNT
+626 SDMRESYHNLVIARDNGT
-640 TNNTFL
+640 PLTD
-646 YVAKLRQAITGLD
+646 VRRLRKAIADHD
-659 KSAYDEAKA
+659 KSAYDKVRASL
-668 RIVTKIEAV
+668 VSFIEL
-677 NLGQSNPLYKQDPA
+677 NNSGRSDPLFREDPA
-691 DLPAYVDNRPYPIRM
+691 DIAPYTDPRPYPITM

-773 ADAIELWRDYHQAIA
+773 ADAIELWRDYHQSIT
-788 NNQADVAKAKY
+788 NNQADIAKAKY
-799 KLLIAKVDELI
+799 KLLVAKVDELI

-835 YTPEESLDKANAV
+835 YTPEESLDKANTE
-848 PYSISSWSKYFSPW
+848 PWSSARWSKYFTSQ
-862 FTDRAGINRRA
+862 FDDKAGINRRT
-873 MFAGNVD
+873 MFAGSAD
-880 GLNYRL
+880 GLNYKL
-886 DPKNITGKVKALEYN
+886 DPKDIAGKARALEYN
-901 LDYANLGIWFLSF
+901 LDYANLGIWFLSL
-914 IASDNR
+914 IAADNR
-920 DKPLK
+920 DRPLK

-943 DKFDEIKTAFSDYI
+943 DKFDEIKAAFIDYI

-968 DLVSFPRPT
+968 GLVTFPRPT
-977 SEQINK
+977 AEQTNK
-983 LAQLADVYGGSPE
+983 LAQLADVRGGSPE
-996 TVRNFRL
+996 TVRDFRN
-1003 GNFHLTEELVPANF
+1003 GNFHLTSELVPANF
-1017 TPYSRRNEL
+1017 TPYGRRSEL
-1026 NTAAGDLRKAISD
+1026 NTAAGDLRKAISN

-1054 VTEYNRI
+1054 VTEYNRL

-1079 GKYAITLDRA
+1079 GKYAITMDRA

-1180 QLKVNGLNDR
+1180 QLKINGLNDR

-1202 RALIPSYFLWND
+1202 RALIPSHFLWND

-1264 IPKLIT
+1264 IPKLIA

-1275 LDAQISEYRRD
+1275 LDTQISEYRRD
-1286 LAKHKTATN
+1286 LAKHKAATN
-1295 NNLYQALVEKYGTL
+1295 NNLYQALVDKYGTL
-1309 GAAITSFNRKYQL
+1309 GAAITNFNRKYQL
-1322 DDPRFAVYGD
+1322 DDPRFAVYSD
-1332 LKLKPLEEPHENEGF
+1332 LKLKPLEEPRENEGF

-1394 RYAPFYAGS
+1394 RYAPFYSNS
-1403 VKVER
+1403 VKIER

-1476 YAAQIANYLVNPLQ
+1476 YATQIANYLVNPLQ

-1499 PVNYPAKPH
+1499 PVNYPVKPH

-1536 RAEAAQASAVADLL
+1536 KAEAAQASAVADLL

-1594 GGGSSSADIDAA
+1594 GGDSSSADIDAA

-1633 KARLDAL
+1633 NARLDAL

-1697 YLDPTNNAIITTR
+1697 YLDPNNSSVITTR
-1710 KTEIK
+1710 STEV
-1715 RDTVVIRET
+1715 TPNNVIVSET
-1724 ATGNKPVVSRVDD
+1724 AAGNKPVINRVNDVRLGSTGRVISVS
-1737 IHIGADGRTIGLSAT
+1737 
-1752 INNVLGTIS
+1752 GTIDNLARLS
-1761 PPSITTATAV
+1761 ETPSITTATSV
-1771 PVMTTS
+1771 PAMVTS

-1783 KVKVHTKGEENAP
+1783 KVKVHTKGEESAP
-1796 TNTLGGSKKVI
+1796 TNTLGGSKKVV

-1812 TDANL
+1812 TDTNL
-1817 IGKHFFNAE
+1817 ISKHFFNSE
-1826 GWTNVNDDLS
+1826 SFVTVNEDGS
-1836 QTTSYILNPA
+1836 TTTSYGLNQT
-1846 SSFAFTLKALQE
+1846 SSFAFTVKALQE
-1858 LDGKIQAAA
+1858 LDTKIQAAA
-1867 KGDFIPTSK
+1867 RGDFIPTAK
-1876 LQSGNGVEAGK
+1876 LPSGDATEAGK
-1887 IVVADANKRIAS
+1887 IVVADANKKIKS

-1910 NSDTLGVREGLYTD
+1910 NSDTFGIAQGLYTPK
-1924 RYAAIAYNVMTSH
+1924 YASTEYNVMNGQSTFR
-1937 TDIKYNLVTEFEKLR
+1937 YNLVTEFEKLR
-1952 DNHRYNT
+1952 DNHSYNT

-1991 YLVDLAKAKALIN
+1991 YLVDLAKAKELTN

-2012 EAVLGA
+2012 ESLLGA
-2018 TALAFKDTS
+2018 TALAFKDTN

-2032 LERRVS
+2032 LERRVN

-2050 DKIQAVVSDQ
+2050 EKIQAVVSDQ

-2071 TLPSYLQFRDSKAAF
+2071 TLPNYLQFRDSKAAF
-2086 ELRSDGIAVHYANL
+2086 ELRSDGIAIHYANL

-2117 ETFTETLRQADTVRL
+2117 KTFTETLRQADTVRL

-2162 LDNKRMFVAT
+2162 VDDKRMFVTT
-2172 TTNYGFTDNSTTTS
+2172 TTNYGFTDNDSGTS

-2221 TSSALSA
+2221 TSTALSS
-2228 VTTKASSLEQ
+2228 VTAKATSLEQ
-2238 TTTQLSSRVTELEKG
+2238 TTTKLSSRVTELEKG
-2253 PTTRALNEVRT
+2253 PTTAALNEVRT

-2283 NSRLNTMDQLVSAAT
+2283 NSRLNAMDQLVITAT

-2309 ALNGRI
+2309 ALKGRI

-2396 VLTLNGYFYNFKGS
+2396 LLTLNGYFYNFKGS

-2433 ADGTLSLNYNGIVA
+2433 ADGTLSLNYNGVVA
-2447 LLVEATREQEVRY
+2447 LLVEATREQEARY
-2460 YELLRRVEALEAK
+2460 FDLLRRVEALEKK

>member
-8 VITNNAACEDVYA
+8 VITGNA
-21 AILLGQVWDDPELDK
+21 
-36 TGLNDAAVRAII
+36 N
-48 SHPKYEELRTRYNDL
+48 
-63 EKAYCKLING
+63 
-73 DKTVSRASYEVLLTS
+73 
-88 FKEMAGSMQL
+88 
-98 RGIDTIDDPYRN
+98 
-110 GYTNYEYDKLIS
+110 
-122 NQRGYESKHTYP
+122 
-134 ESFFKYGNET
+134 
-144 KSNHLINYIVSFAG
+144 
-158 YDNYNR
+158 
-164 GDELIQY
+164 
-171 NDLKFLADRAMEIVH
+171 
-186 GRAWRIPNDGLP
+186 
-198 VTRIIHSEYTDDP
+198 
-211 VNAFIK
+211 
-217 IFGKYKLLKKYMI
+217 
-230 NLHTKMY
+230 
-237 TTVAVNRVATSIHQ
+237 
-251 LAVEIMY
+251 
-258 LNPIRITNDPIMA
+258 
-271 SFTGDIIFGR
+271 
-281 YRRGD
+281 
-286 YINNFFIRD
+286 
-295 IPDSHPLSYIP
+295 
-306 KINGDITYKRK
+306 
-317 TAYDDKRAKLIEK
+317 YDD
-330 INEANRELGVSEGD
+330 
-344 ILYQTPSDIPPYP
+344 
-357 EETTVITGNAPH
+357 
-369 EDVLSAILLGPV
+369 VLVAILLGPV
-381 WNERVSF
+381 WDERPSF
-388 TIAKGN
+388 HFGKYSISDIAVR
-394 IDDAAVKRIIAHP
+394 DIIAHP
-407 QYNELRNR
+407 KYNELRNR
-415 YNELEKAWCK
+415 YNEIEKAWCK

-430 TTITKQDWDGLVS
+430 TTITKQKWDGLVNS
-443 RFKELAGKMERR
+443 FKELAGKMERR
-455 GTPGEANAIWGIYNY
+455 GVPGEANDLWGIFNYNHLQ
-470 DRLLRKSPAPLEDDW
+470 DKSPAPEGESW
-485 VKPILQYR
+485 VDPIVKYR
-493 GGNQRTTI
+493 GSSNRRAIHLT
-501 SYIDGTRSYPNK
+501 DGMELYPSDK
-513 PIDYDGILFEV
+513 I
-524 AYPAEMIVWRNDTVA
+524 AYNSIQFDALRVPEIIAWRNNIVA
-539 KRDDTFK
+539 KRDNTFK
-546 VSDEYAADPVNAFVK
+546 VSDEYATDPVNAFVK
-561 AFRILVDILPS
+561 SFRLLNDAVAAT
-572 IKMLHTGEIVTEKT
+572 KMLHDGSVVTDKA
-586 WNRVAEYVNGK
+586 WNRIAEYVNNK
-597 VVEQMML
+597 LTETML
-604 QPYPV
+604 LHPYPV
-609 KKTSPEETFK
+609 KKDNPKETLKRYAMF
-619 KYSLFYS
+619 SS
-626 GNREQYYNNLVNNT
+626 DTREGYHNLVIARDNGTPLT
-640 TNNTFL
+640 T
-646 YVAKLRQAITGLD
+646 VRKLRQAITDLD
-659 KSAYDEAKA
+659 KNSYDSNEAEL
-668 RIVTKIEAV
+668 VSFIEL
-677 NLGQSNPLYKQDPA
+677 NNSGRSDPLFREDPA
-691 DLPAYVDNRPYPIRM
+691 DLPAYVDSRPYPVRM

-788 NNQADVAKAKY
+788 NNQADIAKAKY

-835 YTPEESLDKANAV
+835 YTPEESLDKANAE
-848 PYSISSWSKYFSPW
+848 PWSSVRWSKYFRSQ
-862 FTDRAGINRRA
+862 FDDKAGINRRT
-873 MFAGNVD
+873 MFAGSAD
-880 GLNYRL
+880 GLNYKL
-886 DPKNITGKVKALEYN
+886 DPKDVAGKARALEYN

-914 IASDNR
+914 IAADNR
-920 DKPLK
+920 DRPLK

-943 DKFDEIKTAFSDYI
+943 DRFDEIKGAFIDYI
-957 EAVFRDHFGLR
+957 EAVFRNHFGLPG
-968 DLVSFPRPT
+968 LVTFPRPT
-977 SEQINK
+977 AEQTNK
-983 LAQLADVYGGSPE
+983 LAQLADVRGGSPE
-996 TVRNFRL
+996 TVRDFRN
-1003 GNFHLTEELVPANF
+1003 GNFHLTSELVPANF
-1017 TPYSRRNEL
+1017 TPYGRRSEL

-1054 VTEYNRI
+1054 VTEYNRL

-1072 NINRQFE
+1072 NTNRQFE
-1079 GKYAITLDRA
+1079 GKYAITMDRA

-1146 TYNRKYNYSATD
+1146 TYNRKYNYTATD

-1180 QLKVNGLNDR
+1180 QLKINGLNDR
-1190 FLEVRRKLDAYK
+1190 FLEIKRKLDAYK

-1264 IPKLIT
+1264 IPKLIA

-1286 LAKHKTATN
+1286 LAKHKAATN
-1295 NNLYQALVEKYGTL
+1295 NNLYQALVDKYGTL
-1309 GAAITSFNRKYQL
+1309 GAAIANFNRKYQL
-1322 DDPRFAVYGD
+1322 DDPRFAVYSD
-1332 LKLKPLEEPHENEGF
+1332 LKLKPLEEPRENEGF

-1370 KQNHVEEIY
+1370 KQNSVEEIY

-1394 RYAPFYAGS
+1394 RYAPFYSNS
-1403 VKVER
+1403 VKIER

-1476 YAAQIANYLVNPLQ
+1476 YATQIANYLVNPLQ

-1499 PVNYPAKPH
+1499 PVNYPVKPH

-1536 RAEAAQASAVADLL
+1536 KAEAAQASAVADLL

-1576 KYLEI
+1576 KYFEI
-1581 KALIRNGNVVGGG
+1581 KALIRNGNVVG

-1621 LNDKADDLSGKV
+1621 FNDKADDLSGKV

-1674 IDPNGVLRLTADKQ
+1674 IDPNGVLRLTTDKQ

-1697 YLDPTNNAIITTR
+1697 YLDPNNNNVITTR
-1710 KTEIK
+1710 NTEVTPN
-1715 RDTVVIRET
+1715 DVIISET
-1724 ATGNKPVVSRVDD
+1724 ATSNKPVINRVNDIRLGATGNVISVSR
-1737 IHIGADGRTIGLSAT
+1737 TIDNLVRLSET
-1752 INNVLGTIS
+1752 
-1761 PPSITTATAV
+1761 PSITTATSV
-1771 PVMTTS
+1771 PAMVTS
-1777 AMDIVK
+1777 AMDIVN
-1783 KVKVHTKGEENAP
+1783 KVKVHTKGEESAP
-1796 TNTLGGSKKVI
+1796 TNTLGGSKKVV

-1812 TDANL
+1812 TDTNL
-1817 IGKHFFNAE
+1817 ISKHFFNSE
-1826 GWTNVNDDLS
+1826 SFVTVNEDGSITSGYGLN
-1836 QTTSYILNPA
+1836 QT
-1846 SSFAFTLKALQE
+1846 SSFAFTVKALQE
-1858 LDGKIQAAA
+1858 LDTKIQAAA
-1867 KGDFIPTSK
+1867 RGDFIPTAK
-1876 LQSGNGVEAGK
+1876 LPSGDATEAGK
-1887 IVVADANKRIAS
+1887 IVVADANKKIKS
-1899 VGAINFSNANY
+1899 VGGINFSNANY
-1910 NSDTLGVREGLYTD
+1910 NSDTFGIAQGLYTPK
-1924 RYAAIAYNVMTSH
+1924 YASTEYNVMNGQSTF
-1937 TDIKYNLVTEFEKLR
+1937 KYNLVTEFEKLR
-1952 DNHRYNT
+1952 DNHSYNT

-1991 YLVDLAKAKALIN
+1991 YLVDLAKAKELTN
-2004 FNSDQLSA
+2004 FNDDQLST
-2012 EAVLGA
+2012 ESLLGA
-2018 TALAFKDTS
+2018 TALAFKDTN

-2032 LERRVS
+2032 LERRVN

-2050 DKIQAVVSDQ
+2050 EKIKAVVSDQ

-2071 TLPSYLQFRDSKAAF
+2071 TLPNYLQFRDSKAAF

-2117 ETFTETLRQADTVRL
+2117 KTFTETLRQADTVRL

-2162 LDNKRMFVAT
+2162 VDDKRMFVAT

-2221 TSSALSA
+2221 TSTALSS
-2228 VTTKASSLEQ
+2228 VTAKATSLEQ

-2253 PTTRALNEVRT
+2253 PTTAALNEVRT

-2338 GKLSVSSVQFAV
+2338 GKLSVSSVQFAA

-2396 VLTLNGYFYNFKGS
+2396 LLTLNGYFYNFKGS

>member
-73 DKTVSRASYEVLLTS
+73 DKTVSRASYEALLTS
-88 FKEMAGSMQL
+88 FKEMAGSMQI
-98 RGIDTIDDPYRN
+98 RGIDTIDDPNRN

-134 ESFFKYGNET
+134 ESFFKYRNET

-158 YDNYNR
+158 YDNHNR

-230 NLHTKMY
+230 NLYTKMY

-258 LNPIRITNDPIMA
+258 LNPIRITNDPIMV
-271 SFTGDIIFGR
+271 SFTGDIIFGS
-281 YRRGD
+281 YRRVD

-317 TAYDDKRAKLIEK
+317 TAYDDKRAKLIAK

-357 EETTVITGNAPH
+357 EEATVITGDAPRD
-369 EDVLSAILLGPV
+369 DVLTAILLGPV

-388 TIAKGN
+388 TFAKGD

-430 TTITKQDWDGLVS
+430 TSITKEDWNGLVN

-455 GTPGEANAIWGIYNY
+455 GTSGEADAIWGIYDYNN
-470 DRLLRKSPAPLEDDW
+470 LLRKSLAPIGDEW
-485 VKPILQYR
+485 IKPILQYR
-493 GGNQRTTI
+493 GGNQRTTVN
-501 SYIDGTRSYPNK
+501 YIDGTRNYPDR
-513 PIDYDGILFEV
+513 PINYNGILFE
-524 AYPAEMIVWRNDTVA
+524 APYPAEMIVWRNDTVA

-609 KKTSPEETFK
+609 KKTSPEETLK

-626 GNREQYYNNLVNNT
+626 GNREQYYNNLVNDT
-640 TNNTFL
+640 TRNTFL

-736 NGGQNLTSEIVGSTE
+736 NGGQNLTSEIVGATE

-762 SNALASAKPIF
+762 SNALAAAKPIF

-848 PYSISSWSKYFSPW
+848 PYSISSWSKYFSPR

-957 EAVFRDHFGLR
+957 EAVFRDHFGSR

-1017 TPYSRRNEL
+1017 MPYSRRNEL

-1039 YISTTTPTTAQYNAI
+1039 YISTTTPTTAQYNAV
-1054 VTEYNRI
+1054 VTEYNRL

-1072 NINRQFE
+1072 NTNRQFE
-1079 GKYAITLDRA
+1079 GKYAITMDRA

-1180 QLKVNGLNDR
+1180 QLKINGLNDR

-1264 IPKLIT
+1264 IPKLIA

-1322 DDPRFAVYGD
+1322 DDPRFAVYSD
-1332 LKLKPLEEPHENEGF
+1332 LKLKPLEEPRENEGF

-1394 RYAPFYAGS
+1394 RYAPFYSSS
-1403 VKVER
+1403 VKIER

-1645 NINTVMN
+1645 NINAVMN

-1663 YVPYSATVRNR
+1663 YVPYSATVRNQ
-1674 IDPNGVLRLTADKQ
+1674 ISANGVLRLTADKQ

-1697 YLDPTNNAIITTR
+1697 YLDLTNNAIITTR

-1771 PVMTTS
+1771 PAMTTS

-1783 KVKVHTKGEENAP
+1783 KVKVHTKGEESAP
-1796 TNTLGGSKKVI
+1796 ANTLGGSKKVI

-1812 TDANL
+1812 TDVNL

-1826 GWTNVNDDLS
+1826 GWVNVNDDLS

-1876 LQSGNGVEAGK
+1876 LQGGNGVEAGK

-1899 VGAINFSNANY
+1899 VGAINFTNADY

-1924 RYAAIAYNVMTSH
+1924 RYAAIAYNVMASH
-1937 TDIKYNLVTEFEKLR
+1937 TDIKYNLVIEFEKLR

-1967 ATVPT
+1967 VTVPT

-1983 YTGSTSEG
+1983 YTGSTNEG
-1991 YLVDLAKAKALIN
+1991 YLVDPAKAKALIN

-2060 YEVLVADGRKG
+2060 YEVLVTDGRKG

-2100 VVDDVKVKTSDA
+2100 VVDDVKVKASDA
-2112 NAYKT
+2112 NAFKT
-2117 ETFTETLRQADTVRL
+2117 KTFTETLRQADTVRL
-2132 ENTER
+2132 ENSER

-2162 LDNKRMFVAT
+2162 LDDKRMFVAT

-2283 NSRLNTMDQLVSAAT
+2283 NSRLNAMDALVSTAT
-2298 SDVSRLKSDVN
+2298 SDVARLKSDVN
-2309 ALNGRI
+2309 SLNGRI

-2325 DYATGKIPKFIET
+2325 DYGTGKLPKFIES

-2410 DEESVGLIAQQ
+2410 DKESVGLIAQQ

>member
-1 MAQTETT
+1 MAQT
-8 VITNNAACEDVYA
+8 
-21 AILLGQVWDDPELDK
+21 
-36 TGLNDAAVRAII
+36 
-48 SHPKYEELRTRYNDL
+48 
-63 EKAYCKLING
+63 
-73 DKTVSRASYEVLLTS
+73 
-88 FKEMAGSMQL
+88 
-98 RGIDTIDDPYRN
+98 
-110 GYTNYEYDKLIS
+110 
-122 NQRGYESKHTYP
+122 
-134 ESFFKYGNET
+134 
-144 KSNHLINYIVSFAG
+144 
-158 YDNYNR
+158 
-164 GDELIQY
+164 
-171 NDLKFLADRAMEIVH
+171 
-186 GRAWRIPNDGLP
+186 
-198 VTRIIHSEYTDDP
+198 
-211 VNAFIK
+211 
-217 IFGKYKLLKKYMI
+217 
-230 NLHTKMY
+230 
-237 TTVAVNRVATSIHQ
+237 
-251 LAVEIMY
+251 
-258 LNPIRITNDPIMA
+258 
-271 SFTGDIIFGR
+271 
-281 YRRGD
+281 
-286 YINNFFIRD
+286 
-295 IPDSHPLSYIP
+295 
-306 KINGDITYKRK
+306 
-317 TAYDDKRAKLIEK
+317 
-330 INEANRELGVSEGD
+330 
-344 ILYQTPSDIPPYP
+344 
-357 EETTVITGNAPH
+357 ETTVITGNAPH
-369 EDVLSAILLGPV
+369 EDVLAAILLGPV
-381 WNERVSF
+381 WDDPLLVKSEF
-388 TIAKGN
+388 
-394 IDDAAVKRIIAHP
+394 DDAAVRRIIAHP
-407 QYNELRNR
+407 KYDELREK
-415 YNELEKAWCK
+415 YNTLEKLYCR
-425 IINGD
+425 IIDGD
-430 TTITKQDWDGLVS
+430 ATATPEDYDGALYEFKFMAGTMGRRGNNNDANSIYQNLHYNTITRKN
-443 RFKELAGKMERR
+443 
-455 GTPGEANAIWGIYNY
+455 TPYTGE
-470 DRLLRKSPAPLEDDW
+470 EW
-485 VKPILQYR
+485 VNNIVKYR
-493 GGNQRTTI
+493 GSSNRRAVNYLEGL
-501 SYIDGTRSYPNK
+501 SSYPNS
-513 PIDYDGILFEV
+513 IVDYRYFKFNGNNI
-524 AYPAEMIVWRNDTVA
+524 PEMIFWRNNINS
-539 KRDDTFK
+539 KRDDTF
-546 VSDEYAADPVNAFVK
+546 VISNEYKADPVNAFVNAFNK
-561 AFRILVDILPS
+561 AKEMANHLD
-572 IKMLHTGEIVTEKT
+572 KLHTNICIKSAFKRLAGVINQLAVETALLTPYIIKKNNPRPVLTKNVVFSAAELDQYMGMLMRVDRGDDIEY
-586 WNRVAEYVNGK
+586 NRVIDEAIAAHDKDRYD
-597 VVEQMML
+597 
-604 QPYPV
+604 Y
-609 KKTSPEETFK
+609 
-619 KYSLFYS
+619 
-626 GNREQYYNNLVNNT
+626 
-640 TNNTFL
+640 
-646 YVAKLRQAITGLD
+646 AKLALSRGA
-659 KSAYDEAKA
+659 EAA
-668 RIVTKIEAV
+668 NALL
-677 NLGQSNPLYKQDPA
+677 NQSPGGIYYQDPTDIRAYA
-691 DLPAYVDNRPYPIRM
+691 DDRPYPTIM

-773 ADAIELWRDYHQAIA
+773 ADAIELWRDYHQAIT
-788 NNQADVAKAKY
+788 NNQADIAKAKY

-835 YTPEESLDKANAV
+835 YTPEESLDKANAE
-848 PYSISSWSKYFSPW
+848 PWSSSRWSKYFTSQ
-862 FTDRAGINRRA
+862 FDDKAGITRRT
-873 MFAGNVD
+873 MFAGSAD

-886 DPKNITGKVKALEYN
+886 DPKDIAGKARALEYN
-901 LDYANLGIWFLSF
+901 LDYANLGIWFLSLV
-914 IASDNR
+914 AADNR
-920 DKPLK
+920 DRPLK

-943 DKFDEIKTAFSDYI
+943 DKFDEIKGAFIDYI

-968 DLVSFPRPT
+968 GLVTFTRPT
-977 SEQINK
+977 AEQTNK
-983 LAQLADVYGGSPE
+983 LAQLADVRGGSPE
-996 TVRNFRL
+996 TVRDFRN
-1003 GNFHLTEELVPANF
+1003 GNFHLTSELVPANF
-1017 TPYSRRNEL
+1017 TPYGRRSEL

-1054 VTEYNRI
+1054 VTEYNRL
-1061 KAELATYNDYY
+1061 KAELVTYNDYY
-1072 NINRQFE
+1072 NTNRQFE
-1079 GKYAITLDRA
+1079 GKYAITMDRA

-1146 TYNRKYNYSATD
+1146 TYNRKYNYTATD

-1180 QLKVNGLNDR
+1180 QLKINGLNDR

-1264 IPKLIT
+1264 IPKLIA

-1275 LDAQISEYRRD
+1275 LDTQISEYRRD
-1286 LAKHKTATN
+1286 LAKHKAATN
-1295 NNLYQALVEKYGTL
+1295 NNLYQALVDKYGTL
-1309 GAAITSFNRKYQL
+1309 GAAITNFNRKYQL
-1322 DDPRFAVYGD
+1322 DDPRFAVYSD
-1332 LKLKPLEEPHENEGF
+1332 LKLKPLEEPRENEGF

-1394 RYAPFYAGS
+1394 RYAPFYSNS
-1403 VKVER
+1403 VKIER

-1476 YAAQIANYLVNPLQ
+1476 YATQIANYLVNPLQ

-1499 PVNYPAKPH
+1499 PINYPVKPH

-1536 RAEAAQASAVADLL
+1536 KAEAAQASAVADLL

-1697 YLDPTNNAIITTR
+1697 YLDPNNSSVVTTR
-1710 KTEIK
+1710 NTEV
-1715 RDTVVIRET
+1715 TPNSVIVSET
-1724 ATGNKPVVSRVDD
+1724 AAGNKPVINRVNDVRLGSTGRVISVS
-1737 IHIGADGRTIGLSAT
+1737 
-1752 INNVLGTIS
+1752 GTIDNLARLS
-1761 PPSITTATAV
+1761 ETPSITTATSV
-1771 PVMTTS
+1771 PAMVTS
-1777 AMDIVK
+1777 AMDIIK
-1783 KVKVHTKGEENAP
+1783 KVKVHTKGEESAP
-1796 TNTLGGSKKVI
+1796 TNTLGGNKKVV

-1812 TDANL
+1812 TDTNL
-1817 IGKHFFNAE
+1817 ISKHFFNSE
-1826 GWTNVNDDLS
+1826 SFVTINEDGS
-1836 QTTSYILNPA
+1836 TTSGYGLNQT
-1846 SSFAFTLKALQE
+1846 SSFAFTVKALQE
-1858 LDGKIQAAA
+1858 LDTKIQAAA
-1867 KGDFIPTSK
+1867 RGDFIPTAK
-1876 LQSGNGVEAGK
+1876 LPSGDATEAGK
-1887 IVVADANKRIAS
+1887 IVVADANKKIKS
-1899 VGAINFSNANY
+1899 VGVINFSNASY
-1910 NSDTLGVREGLYTD
+1910 NSDTFGIAQGLYTPK
-1924 RYAAIAYNVMTSH
+1924 YAATEYNVMDGQSTF
-1937 TDIKYNLVTEFEKLR
+1937 KYNLVTEFEKLR
-1952 DNHRYNT
+1952 DSNSYNT

-1991 YLVDLAKAKALIN
+1991 YLVDLAKAKELTN
-2004 FNSDQLSA
+2004 FNSDQLST
-2012 EAVLGA
+2012 ESLLGA
-2018 TALAFKDTS
+2018 TALAFKDTN

-2032 LERRVS
+2032 LERRVN

-2050 DKIQAVVSDQ
+2050 EKIQAVVSDQ

-2071 TLPSYLQFRDSKAAF
+2071 TLPNYLQFRDSKAAF

-2117 ETFTETLRQADTVRL
+2117 KTFTETLRQTDTVRL

-2162 LDNKRMFVAT
+2162 VDDKRMFVAT
-2172 TTNYGFTDNSTTTS
+2172 TTNYGFTDNDSSTS

-2221 TSSALSA
+2221 TSTALSS
-2228 VTTKASSLEQ
+2228 VTAKATSLEQ

-2253 PTTRALNEVRT
+2253 PTTAALNEVRT

-2338 GKLSVSSVQFAV
+2338 GKLSVSSVQFAA

-2396 VLTLNGYFYNFKGS
+2396 LLTLNGYFYNFKGS

-2447 LLVEATREQEVRY
+2447 LLVEATREQEARY
-2460 YELLRRVEALEAK
+2460 FDLLRRVEALEK
-2473 RK
+2473 KCK

>member
-8 VITNNAACEDVYA
+8 VITGNA
-21 AILLGQVWDDPELDK
+21 
-36 TGLNDAAVRAII
+36 N
-48 SHPKYEELRTRYNDL
+48 
-63 EKAYCKLING
+63 
-73 DKTVSRASYEVLLTS
+73 
-88 FKEMAGSMQL
+88 
-98 RGIDTIDDPYRN
+98 
-110 GYTNYEYDKLIS
+110 
-122 NQRGYESKHTYP
+122 
-134 ESFFKYGNET
+134 
-144 KSNHLINYIVSFAG
+144 
-158 YDNYNR
+158 
-164 GDELIQY
+164 
-171 NDLKFLADRAMEIVH
+171 
-186 GRAWRIPNDGLP
+186 
-198 VTRIIHSEYTDDP
+198 
-211 VNAFIK
+211 
-217 IFGKYKLLKKYMI
+217 
-230 NLHTKMY
+230 
-237 TTVAVNRVATSIHQ
+237 
-251 LAVEIMY
+251 
-258 LNPIRITNDPIMA
+258 
-271 SFTGDIIFGR
+271 
-281 YRRGD
+281 
-286 YINNFFIRD
+286 
-295 IPDSHPLSYIP
+295 
-306 KINGDITYKRK
+306 
-317 TAYDDKRAKLIEK
+317 YDD
-330 INEANRELGVSEGD
+330 
-344 ILYQTPSDIPPYP
+344 
-357 EETTVITGNAPH
+357 
-369 EDVLSAILLGPV
+369 VLVAILLGPV
-381 WNERVSF
+381 WDERPSF
-388 TIAKGN
+388 HFGKYNISDIAVR
-394 IDDAAVKRIIAHP
+394 DIIAHP
-407 QYNELRNR
+407 KYNELRNR
-415 YNELEKAWCK
+415 YNEIEKAWCK

-430 TTITKQDWDGLVS
+430 TTITQQKWDGLVNS
-443 RFKELAGKMERR
+443 FKELAGKMERR
-455 GTPGEANAIWGIYNY
+455 GVPGEANDLWGIFNYNHLQ
-470 DRLLRKSPAPLEDDW
+470 DKSPAPEGESW
-485 VKPILQYR
+485 VDPIVKYR
-493 GGNQRTTI
+493 GSSNRRAIHLT
-501 SYIDGTRSYPNK
+501 DGMELYPSDK
-513 PIDYDGILFEV
+513 I
-524 AYPAEMIVWRNDTVA
+524 AYNSIQFDALRVPEIIAWRNNIVV

-546 VSDEYAADPVNAFVK
+546 ISDEYAADPVNAFVK
-561 AFRILVDILPS
+561 SFRLLNDAVAATKLLCNGS
-572 IKMLHTGEIVTEKT
+572 IVTDRA
-586 WNRVAEYVNGK
+586 WNRIAEYVNGK
-597 VVEQMML
+597 LTETML
-604 QPYPV
+604 LHPYPV
-609 KKTSPEETFK
+609 KKDNPKETLK
-619 KYSLFYS
+619 KYALFS
-626 GNREQYYNNLVNNT
+626 SDMRESYHDLVIARDNGT
-640 TNNTFL
+640 PLTD
-646 YVAKLRQAITGLD
+646 VRRLRKAIADHD
-659 KSAYDEAKA
+659 KSAYDKVRASL
-668 RIVTKIEAV
+668 VSFIEL
-677 NLGQSNPLYKQDPA
+677 NNSGRSDPLFREDPA
-691 DLPAYVDNRPYPIRM
+691 DIAPYTDPRPYPITM

-721 TNHWDNDLKVVFYYL
+721 TNHWDNDLKVIFYYL

-762 SNALASAKPIF
+762 SNTLASAKPIF

-788 NNQADVAKAKY
+788 NNQADIAKAKY
-799 KLLIAKVDELI
+799 KLLVAKVDELI

-835 YTPEESLDKANAV
+835 YTPEESLNKANAE
-848 PYSISSWSKYFSPW
+848 PWSSARWSRYFTSQ
-862 FTDRAGINRRA
+862 FDDKAGINRRT
-873 MFAGNVD
+873 MFAGSAD
-880 GLNYRL
+880 GLNYKL
-886 DPKNITGKVKALEYN
+886 DPKDIAGKARALEYN
-901 LDYANLGIWFLSF
+901 LDYANLGIWFLSL
-914 IASDNR
+914 IAADNR
-920 DKPLK
+920 DRPLK

-943 DKFDEIKTAFSDYI
+943 DKFDEIKAAFIDYI

-968 DLVSFPRPT
+968 GLVTFPRPT
-977 SEQINK
+977 AEQTNK
-983 LAQLADVYGGSPE
+983 LAQLADVRGGSPE
-996 TVRNFRL
+996 TVRDFRN
-1003 GNFHLTEELVPANF
+1003 GNFHLTSELVPANF
-1017 TPYSRRNEL
+1017 TPYSRRSEL

-1054 VTEYNRI
+1054 VTEYNRL

-1072 NINRQFE
+1072 NTNRQFE
-1079 GKYAITLDRA
+1079 GKYAITMDRA

-1134 INKRTALVDEIN
+1134 INKRTVLVDEIN

-1180 QLKVNGLNDR
+1180 QLKINGLNDR

-1264 IPKLIT
+1264 IPKLIA

-1275 LDAQISEYRRD
+1275 LDTQISEYRRD
-1286 LAKHKTATN
+1286 LAKHKAATN
-1295 NNLYQALVEKYGTL
+1295 NNLYQALVDKYGTL
-1309 GAAITSFNRKYQL
+1309 GAAITNFNRKYQL
-1322 DDPRFAVYGD
+1322 DDPRFAVYSD
-1332 LKLKPLEEPHENEGF
+1332 LKLKPLEEPRENEGF

-1365 PTGVS
+1365 PTGAS

-1394 RYAPFYAGS
+1394 RYAPFYSNS
-1403 VKVER
+1403 VKIER

-1476 YAAQIANYLVNPLQ
+1476 YATQIANYLVNPLQ

-1499 PVNYPAKPH
+1499 PVNYPVKPH

-1536 RAEAAQASAVADLL
+1536 KAEAAQASAVADLL

-1616 LFTTM
+1616 LFTAM

-1697 YLDPTNNAIITTR
+1697 YLDPNNSSVVTTR
-1710 KTEIK
+1710 NTEV
-1715 RDTVVIRET
+1715 TPNSVIVSET
-1724 ATGNKPVVSRVDD
+1724 AAGNKPVINRVNDVRLGSTGRVISVS
-1737 IHIGADGRTIGLSAT
+1737 
-1752 INNVLGTIS
+1752 GTIDNLARLS
-1761 PPSITTATAV
+1761 ETPSITTATSV
-1771 PVMTTS
+1771 PAMVTS
-1777 AMDIVK
+1777 AMDIIK
-1783 KVKVHTKGEENAP
+1783 KVKVHTKGEESAP
-1796 TNTLGGSKKVI
+1796 TNTLGGSKKVV

-1812 TDANL
+1812 TDTNL
-1817 IGKHFFNAE
+1817 ISKHFFNSE
-1826 GWTNVNDDLS
+1826 SVVTVNEDGSTTPGYGLN
-1836 QTTSYILNPA
+1836 QT
-1846 SSFAFTLKALQE
+1846 SSFAFTVKALQE
-1858 LDGKIQAAA
+1858 LDTKIQAAA
-1867 KGDFIPTSK
+1867 RGDFIPTAK
-1876 LQSGNGVEAGK
+1876 LPSGDATEAGK
-1887 IVVADANKRIAS
+1887 IVVADANKKIKS

-1910 NSDTLGVREGLYTD
+1910 NSDTFGIAQGLYTPK
-1924 RYAAIAYNVMTSH
+1924 YAATEYNVMNGQSTF
-1937 TDIKYNLVTEFEKLR
+1937 KYNLVTEFEKLR
-1952 DNHRYNT
+1952 DNHSYNT

-1991 YLVDLAKAKALIN
+1991 YLVDLAKAKELTN
-2004 FNSDQLSA
+2004 FNDDQLST
-2012 EAVLGA
+2012 ESLLGA
-2018 TALAFKDTS
+2018 TALAFKDTN

-2032 LERRVS
+2032 LERRVN

-2050 DKIQAVVSDQ
+2050 EKIQAVVSDQ

-2071 TLPSYLQFRDSKAAF
+2071 TLPNYLQFRDSKVAF

-2117 ETFTETLRQADTVRL
+2117 KTFTETLRQADTVRL

-2162 LDNKRMFVAT
+2162 VDDKRMFVAT
-2172 TTNYGFTDNSTTTS
+2172 TTNYGFTDNDSGTS

-2210 LSTQYDGFSKS
+2210 LSTKYDGFSKS
-2221 TSSALSA
+2221 TSTALSS
-2228 VTTKASSLEQ
+2228 VTAKATSLEQ

-2253 PTTRALNEVRT
+2253 PTTAALNEVRT

-2283 NSRLNTMDQLVSAAT
+2283 NSRLNAMDQLVSAAT

-2325 DYATGKIPKFIET
+2325 DYATSKIPKFIET

-2350 GSTTKVM
+2350 GNTTKVM